1 MNKLNQNIFSVPSTS
16 QLMSESFTGWKNF
29 KDNLKGDPRK
39 KLKEIVERGKNIQQ
53 VWKKASN
60 IKDQNL
66 RNTFLNNPINQLQ
79 FSRENTTQN
88 LVEDPFNPRYQ
99 VADKNYIDWARERY
113 NKRDQYDLILND
125 LNLDFDQELDKAK
138 EYYKDKQGKDFLT
151 RAELDDWFG
160 GKKDFGDKP
169 REEEGEIEIYPGIYL
184 WNGRAFIGSYRTPIG
199 ETGVEVTDEKGNKKV
214 VLQNG
219 TILHKGLTLDSAI
232 DAGKKYLQSIIP
244 TNSLTDK
251 YILNTY
257 GAGNEIY
264 DFIKSGLIYDTE
276 ANEEVEKR
284 VAEKYK
290 EIAKKVPKITTE
302 NSFLNNN
309 MYGNI
314 TRNRVQEW
322 ANYVKNTV
330 LNKKRIVNNED
341 IGTLNDF
348 FSSDKY
354 DPKYNKII
362 DNIVANSPY
371 WKKYK
376 EQNGIDYNAKTLNVM
391 LLNRLSHSYKTR
403 NILLAL
409 YRQQKES
416 LEKLRQLKPSEGGLT
431 QEQYDKQLEGLNNSF
446 LELKEIY
453 PDNKAVYNAFTNS
466 SNYIDNQL
474 KQMIQRSI
482 NVTQTSIM
490 TDLRK
495 ATTSAYNN
503 SEIKQF
509 GMNGT
514 MQFLGYVVDQLTGQG
529 ESTEKKIRKLRKD
542 DTVLHV
548 SNSLFYRNP
557 GSIAIDDIEAL
568 DAENAQNK
576 INLANS
582 EYEKI
587 KDNPEKLK
595 ELSARGDYLAKSMP
609 GYESDSDDTLHEV
622 LRAHGFDTPGM
633 YTHLTKD
640 QTDLALSL
648 LALEHDALNTLYDD
662 PKEIQRQFQ
671 ADLQKYNY
679 DSQDFIEKVGTKVYS
694 WGTTI
699 AGLSAQLMGF
709 SWRTIVSGWKDL
721 GGYALRWASLGNI
734 NTGDIDSFFKGL
746 MENPFIQWGH
756 NLQSTGIWGVQD
768 AIDSDY
774 QLSLLDAQKQ
784 AQEGR
789 AFTKEEIDR
798 YKEAGIFLKPKM
810 VWEKGEDGKIHE
822 VMATDKNGNVIME
835 DDNETLDALTSGQM
849 RTGGGNTFGIITE
862 KSANEAAS
870 GGLTLSDAGLFIF
883 DVAAV
888 ATQMAAVRGVSVGLS
903 EIGKLI
909 SGAGRWMQACKTLS
923 NSSGVTRF
931 ISQKL
936 TGNVLRL
943 AGHSLTAT
951 APHMATFGLNFG
963 YCLSSY
969 QEHLQDAQ
977 SKIYSNVSEGVLA
990 APSDGLKALIDREAE
1005 TNPNAI
1011 RGNMSDTQYQEYIN
1025 SIYNREINRIED
1037 EINAGKR
1044 GTEFLIDKSLE
1055 DPNNPLSANF
1065 SYKNIDEEKV
1075 KEYVRQRILQNKKYI
1090 YLMDQYAK
1098 EAEDAAR
1105 TASEIEFA
1113 FVCTAD
1119 ASLLQALK
1127 PSLYMTKGV
1136 QIAQRQLATDI
1147 KLGASNALKAT
1158 AKGLDKVVGK
1168 VKKINTYDAIQ
1179 KFQNKVRLKV
1189 KDVSRSIKDIK
1200 VDKNGIIKDINPN
1213 APTSEQVLQ
1222 QRVKNNSI
1230 QGFVSNYLQDV
1241 AVGFDKGLYDNYINN
1256 YIVNTYS
1263 PSNVLASLGPITAQS
1278 QYGYLDKYFGKNF
1291 TSNFKAGL
1299 EGAAKAATQWTSF
1312 RDGFIGAAAG
1322 WITPQIQFGSKKY
1335 IGKNLTT
1342 AQKASNLFSP
1352 ITNMKIQSEVT
1363 SFIKSK
1369 FFNKSTRLTRQLDA
1383 QAKMKSE
1390 FAKKLGKALEGR
1402 NISILSNISQLKKAI
1417 EELRVEEQ
1425 QETLDPKAKKVFD
1438 EAGITV
1444 EAPLQGNVNDQLTFA
1459 ECLFELANAPYIS
1472 ADTGKKINNGRN
1484 PAAEAYRN
1492 YVKSKADRKE
1502 ITKERLLKVLTT
1514 YQENE
1519 RLRQEGNEK
1528 AKSVNEL
1535 FKEDPEAISILDD
1548 LFNDAADSSGNI
1560 SAEEQIDVV
1569 NDTID
1574 LIRDSED
1581 IEDPNNPGVIIK
1593 GSNSDELGRRLSVIN
1608 DATTHAK
1615 QTSKI
1620 IKLYR
1625 QNIQNAYSELG
1636 EAFSSDPVLLR
1647 AYAKERTKADLIKIR
1662 VDELQSKK
1670 KEIQKQLDEFKEKLE
1685 PSENIINEKN
1695 ALTFQLVELG
1705 YDENRSRK
1713 RLGELESKIS
1723 GILTLIQ
1730 TNKTKEAELCNNIGE
1745 ELKLKGKKDSWNYNY
1760 ILAQLQ
1766 KIINEQTEEFHKRQ
1780 NQATTEEAK
1789 NEVKPSELF
1798 TQATAYRKELI
1809 ELHDKIECLN
1819 KYGIEELP
1827 FDSEGHVLIDINN
1840 TKSLKELQEEKKQ
1853 YQEVHDVL
1861 LQMHNGEDVG
1871 ILVGNK
1877 VNGNQ
1882 NNNLEV
1888 VKNEDG
1894 TIDFYTIKKGKRVRI
1909 YTGLD
1914 VTLTDAELEDNGL
1927 FDEDPEHPE
1936 IRPDVFGVRVSK
1948 FRGINFRGQ
1957 YAYDIFYKGH
1967 RDDGSVFT
1975 EKASIKTDRPLH
1987 KIEEG
1992 EDTSNYIF
2000 TPQQIIEMLASKQYN
2015 TPFMAFIQS
2024 LLFEHVQVNNFKAD
2038 SYSSGA
2044 IAKQVQALE
2053 QVFGK
2058 DLELLKKA
2066 VSTNLNLNL
2075 AEKTHEAF
2083 EDSIIHLLNNYNELN
2098 DLAAVARQESLVSLY
2113 KLGFRNF
2120 ADTAKSYQEFIA
2132 LYRNKIQEINDSL
2145 PSDEEISDEEKVDM
2159 LQKIELQKRALDLA
2173 VKNNEFFKE
2182 YQNRINQYERSP
2194 LKRSIASL
2202 METIQN
2208 PQKITTEEKIA
2219 TLKKDLNENIE
2230 KCKKEL
2236 GIDNDQ
2242 LITTLFN
2249 LLENLVTYSE
2259 KRVPIDIAKIKDT
2272 LNTIEESVLQKTTE
2286 QSVIQGNDTNT
2297 SLTIENIKDYIIPL
2311 MLGQLSITEENNRIA
2326 RAISGEKQEKAEKEG
2341 EEIQENSDKVSR
2353 EITPLSF
2360 NNEKQFKTYQAQI
2373 ASYIPHLDQVLTML
2387 EDLKSKGTSAE
2398 TTAQI
2403 LNTKLQLLSLSP
2415 VLTHEYGI
2423 LGRTTSEESIKKM
2436 LINQLQTSDIQILR
2450 DALTDIYNR
2459 EYQENS
2465 SMSDVIDAKMAAI
2478 QGEYNLPNNSMV
2490 LKFLSSL
2497 MDITKQSVPIPITYD
2512 RVLITPEQEQA
2523 ERNTPLKSE
2532 VYNNP
2537 FTLSTFYRQ
2546 AEGTFMR
2553 NLVEQYSVDE
2563 YLTTNHE
2570 SLQGK
2575 DVVFL
2580 YNTQVQQQLIDQVPK
2595 LKDSPEQA
2603 VVAAAVEDANG
2614 SITINTVDEKG
2625 QTVQK
2630 HYQIIGFLPANST
2643 AKNNF
2648 KNKNSAVVARKNIDQ
2663 SVERY
2668 QQKYQS
2674 ESNDVWIP
2682 IYDFSSKKSDR
2693 LITTKV
2699 RRTTAINTNMQS
2711 PRDSQTTAMV
2721 EHNNTKNI
2729 LDRVK
2734 RVFRVSKLTSKIFK
2748 QEEDKKTLFI
2758 NVGSPASS
2766 LYVPINEPHMDQ
2778 VINSNNNSFQEVK
2791 NKFKKERSVE
2801 NTNAVINFN
2810 SKTKNFAE
2818 QIKGLLLATKRS
2830 FRAFNETKSDTPPVL
2845 IDSTILTRL
2854 INGIN
2859 PNTGDPQAWG
2869 AINGFSDFHTR
2880 QGQGLNLS
2888 NNIFCRGGRIYR
2900 VELDGKELRLF
2911 LSEPNNEKV
2920 VGTEVTFDLNDVAED
2935 GYSFV
2940 QKEGE
2945 EVEEGVNKIIAD
2957 FIIALSSQSKDA
2969 KDNINTI
2976 ADFSSPRASF
2986 LKDNPTDADEV
2997 NMEQTFK
3004 DGIYTISEYTSS
3016 ADVQIEP
3023 IVDEGAQEEFDQKVQ
3038 ESNEQRINQN
3048 SIKGKPLQE
3057 NIANQITAAIN
3068 RMLLRYTKEM
3078 PSSHKKTAINE
3089 QNFRDTKNFG
3099 ASTEDAS
3106 KVVEGKERSMHT
3118 MLGLILGNIAD
3129 DMVKKIASGIGCKY
3143 SDYSSILTQRE
3154 FSMLNNMITDGLET
3168 FLKINNYRV
3177 LTDGKGKQALE
3188 VILRDDQLI
3197 QELKDEGLEGF
3208 APRNILDLVV
3218 ITPRGTLAIIDAKTH
3233 TGDTIDPKN
3242 VSTYVRQLNRYA
3254 KLFNNAIRR
3263 YKNSRSEP
3271 ALPQNCIVDEL
3282 YLFEIP
3288 TANKGNITYSKEFN
3302 IEEYTD
3308 EKGAEM
3314 RRFTRK
3320 SDTSVSLINEG
3331 TNAHLSKFALM
3342 SDKVAE
3348 EDLQGIRQAYKEFLK
3363 GKEEANKEGTDI
3375 EVVKEESK
3383 EENGEIEEKINTED
3397 ALSEDEKAEKE
3408 IQQYLNKTLEFHTS
3422 DGSVTISITK
3432 DNENN
3437 QYNIVGQQNG
3447 TSFIANG
3454 KASNC
3459 LDIVKYYKEQGPMHT
3474 NTETKVEK
3482 QNDMYTHVEEVNE
3495 EGRFCGIRNKSPK
3508 EDGEKPKPKQS
3519 EEDQNIDNLRNDARL
3534 WD

>member
-1 MNKLNQNIFSVPSTS
+1 MKWQ
-16 QLMSESFTGWKNF
+16 
-29 KDNLKGDPRK
+29 
-39 KLKEIVERGKNIQQ
+39 
-53 VWKKASN
+53 
-60 IKDQNL
+60 
-66 RNTFLNNPINQLQ
+66 
-79 FSRENTTQN
+79 
-88 LVEDPFNPRYQ
+88 
-99 VADKNYIDWARERY
+99 
-113 NKRDQYDLILND
+113 
-125 LNLDFDQELDKAK
+125 
-138 EYYKDKQGKDFLT
+138 
-151 RAELDDWFG
+151 
-160 GKKDFGDKP
+160 
-169 REEEGEIEIYPGIYL
+169 
-184 WNGRAFIGSYRTPIG
+184 
-199 ETGVEVTDEKGNKKV
+199 
-214 VLQNG
+214 
-219 TILHKGLTLDSAI
+219 
-232 DAGKKYLQSIIP
+232 
-244 TNSLTDK
+244 
-251 YILNTY
+251 
-257 GAGNEIY
+257 
-264 DFIKSGLIYDTE
+264 
-276 ANEEVEKR
+276 
-284 VAEKYK
+284 
-290 EIAKKVPKITTE
+290 
-302 NSFLNNN
+302 
-309 MYGNI
+309 
-314 TRNRVQEW
+314 
-322 ANYVKNTV
+322 
-330 LNKKRIVNNED
+330 
-341 IGTLNDF
+341 
-348 FSSDKY
+348 
-354 DPKYNKII
+354 
-362 DNIVANSPY
+362 
-371 WKKYK
+371 
-376 EQNGIDYNAKTLNVM
+376 
-391 LLNRLSHSYKTR
+391 
-403 NILLAL
+403 
-409 YRQQKES
+409 
-416 LEKLRQLKPSEGGLT
+416 
-431 QEQYDKQLEGLNNSF
+431 
-446 LELKEIY
+446 
-453 PDNKAVYNAFTNS
+453 
-466 SNYIDNQL
+466 
-474 KQMIQRSI
+474 
-482 NVTQTSIM
+482 
-490 TDLRK
+490 
-495 ATTSAYNN
+495 
-503 SEIKQF
+503 
-509 GMNGT
+509 
-514 MQFLGYVVDQLTGQG
+514 
-529 ESTEKKIRKLRKD
+529 
-542 DTVLHV
+542 
-548 SNSLFYRNP
+548 
-557 GSIAIDDIEAL
+557 
-568 DAENAQNK
+568 
-576 INLANS
+576 S
-582 EYEKI
+582 EY
-587 KDNPEKLK
+587 
-595 ELSARGDYLAKSMP
+595 
-609 GYESDSDDTLHEV
+609 
-622 LRAHGFDTPGM
+622 
-633 YTHLTKD
+633 
-640 QTDLALSL
+640 
-648 LALEHDALNTLYDD
+648 
-662 PKEIQRQFQ
+662 
-671 ADLQKYNY
+671 
-679 DSQDFIEKVGTKVYS
+679 
-694 WGTTI
+694 
-699 AGLSAQLMGF
+699 
-709 SWRTIVSGWKDL
+709 
-721 GGYALRWASLGNI
+721 
-734 NTGDIDSFFKGL
+734 
-746 MENPFIQWGH
+746 
-756 NLQSTGIWGVQD
+756 
-768 AIDSDY
+768 
-774 QLSLLDAQKQ
+774 
-784 AQEGR
+784 
-789 AFTKEEIDR
+789 
-798 YKEAGIFLKPKM
+798 
-810 VWEKGEDGKIHE
+810 
-822 VMATDKNGNVIME
+822 
-835 DDNETLDALTSGQM
+835 
-849 RTGGGNTFGIITE
+849 
-862 KSANEAAS
+862 
-870 GGLTLSDAGLFIF
+870 
-883 DVAAV
+883 
-888 ATQMAAVRGVSVGLS
+888 
-903 EIGKLI
+903 
-909 SGAGRWMQACKTLS
+909 
-923 NSSGVTRF
+923 
-931 ISQKL
+931 
-936 TGNVLRL
+936 
-943 AGHSLTAT
+943 
-951 APHMATFGLNFG
+951 
-963 YCLSSY
+963 
-969 QEHLQDAQ
+969 
-977 SKIYSNVSEGVLA
+977 
-990 APSDGLKALIDREAE
+990 
-1005 TNPNAI
+1005 
-1011 RGNMSDTQYQEYIN
+1011 
-1025 SIYNREINRIED
+1025 
-1037 EINAGKR
+1037 
-1044 GTEFLIDKSLE
+1044 
-1055 DPNNPLSANF
+1055 
-1065 SYKNIDEEKV
+1065 
-1075 KEYVRQRILQNKKYI
+1075 
-1090 YLMDQYAK
+1090 
-1098 EAEDAAR
+1098 
-1105 TASEIEFA
+1105 
-1113 FVCTAD
+1113 
-1119 ASLLQALK
+1119 
-1127 PSLYMTKGV
+1127 
-1136 QIAQRQLATDI
+1136 
-1147 KLGASNALKAT
+1147 
-1158 AKGLDKVVGK
+1158 
-1168 VKKINTYDAIQ
+1168 
-1179 KFQNKVRLKV
+1179 
-1189 KDVSRSIKDIK
+1189 
-1200 VDKNGIIKDINPN
+1200 
-1213 APTSEQVLQ
+1213 
-1222 QRVKNNSI
+1222 
-1230 QGFVSNYLQDV
+1230 
-1241 AVGFDKGLYDNYINN
+1241 
-1256 YIVNTYS
+1256 
-1263 PSNVLASLGPITAQS
+1263 
-1278 QYGYLDKYFGKNF
+1278 
-1291 TSNFKAGL
+1291 
-1299 EGAAKAATQWTSF
+1299 
-1312 RDGFIGAAAG
+1312 
-1322 WITPQIQFGSKKY
+1322 
-1335 IGKNLTT
+1335 
-1342 AQKASNLFSP
+1342 
-1352 ITNMKIQSEVT
+1352 T

-1492 YVKSKADRKE
+1492 YVKSKAGRKE
-1502 ITKERLLKVLTT
+1502 ITKERLLEVLTT

-1548 LFNDAADSSGNI
+1548 LFNDAADSSGDI

-1581 IEDPNNPGVIIK
+1581 VEDPNNPGVIIE
-1593 GSNSDELGRRLSVIN
+1593 GSNSDELDRRLSVIN

-1662 VDELQSKK
+1662 VEELQSKK
-1670 KEIQKQLDEFKEKLE
+1670 KEIQKQLDGFKEKLE

-1723 GILTLIQ
+1723 EILTSIQ

-1871 ILVGNK
+1871 ILAGS
-1877 VNGNQ
+1877 
-1882 NNNLEV
+1882 
-1888 VKNEDG
+1888 
-1894 TIDFYTIKKGKRVRI
+1894 KK
-1909 YTGLD
+1909 
-1914 VTLTDAELEDNGL
+1914 A
-1927 FDEDPEHPE
+1927 
-1936 IRPDVFGVRVSK
+1936 
-1948 FRGINFRGQ
+1948 
-1957 YAYDIFYKGH
+1957 
-1967 RDDGSVFT
+1967 
-1975 EKASIKTDRPLH
+1975 
-1987 KIEEG
+1987 EEG

-2015 TPFMAFIQS
+2015 TPFMSFIQS

-2038 SYSSGA
+2038 SYSSEA
-2044 IAKQVQALE
+2044 IAKQVQVLE

-2120 ADTAKSYQEFIA
+2120 ADTAKSYQEFIT
-2132 LYRNKIQEINDSL
+2132 LYRNKIQEIDDSL
-2145 PSDEEISDEEKVDM
+2145 PSEEEVSDEEKVEM

-2208 PQKITTEEKIA
+2208 PQEITTEEKIA

-2326 RAISGEKQEKAEKEG
+2326 RAISGEKQEKAEKEE
-2341 EEIQENSDKVSR
+2341 EEIQENSNKISR
-2353 EITPLSF
+2353 EITPLSL
-2360 NNEKQFKTYQAQI
+2360 NSEKQFKTYQAQI

-2478 QGEYNLPNNSMV
+2478 QGQHNLPNNSMV

-2512 RVLITPEQEQA
+2512 RVLVTPEQEQA

-2553 NLVEQYSVDE
+2553 NLVEQHSVDE
-2563 YLTTNHE
+2563 YLATNHE

-2580 YNTQVQQQLIDQVPK
+2580 YNAQVQQQLIDQVPK

-2648 KNKNSAVVARKNIDQ
+2648 RNKNSAVVARKNIDQ

-2674 ESNDVWIP
+2674 ESNDVWVP

-2721 EHNNTKNI
+2721 EHDNTKNI

-2734 RVFRVSKLTSKIFK
+2734 NTFRLTKLSSKVFK

-2758 NVGSPASS
+2758 NVGSPTSP

-2778 VINSNNNSFQEVK
+2778 VINSNNDSFYEVK

-2830 FRAFNETKSDTPPVL
+2830 FRAFNESNSNTPPVL
-2845 IDSTILTRL
+2845 INSIILTRL

-2859 PNTGDPQAWG
+2859 PNTEKPQAWG
-2869 AINGFSDFHTR
+2869 AISGFSDFHTR
-2880 QGQGLNLS
+2880 QDQGLNLS

-2911 LSEPNNEKV
+2911 LSESNNEKV
-2920 VGTEVTFDLNDVAED
+2920 LGTEVTFDLNDVTED
-2935 GYSFV
+2935 GHSFV

-2969 KDNINTI
+2969 KGNINTI

-2986 LKDNPTDADEV
+2986 LKDNPTDADGV
-2997 NMEQTFK
+2997 NIEQTFK
-3004 DGIYTISEYTSS
+3004 DGIYTIPEYTSS

-3023 IVDEGAQEEFDQKVQ
+3023 IVDEGAQEEFDQRVQ

-3057 NIANQITAAIN
+3057 NIANQITTAIN

-3129 DMVKKIASGIGCKY
+3129 DMVKKIASGIRCKY

-3188 VILRDDQLI
+3188 VILRDDQLM

-3288 TANKGNITYSKEFN
+3288 TANKGNITYRKEFN
-3302 IEEYTD
+3302 IEEYTT
-3308 EKGAEM
+3308 EKGVEM

-3363 GKEEANKEGTDI
+3363 DKEEENKEGTDI
-3375 EVVKEESK
+3375 EVVQEEGK
-3383 EENGEIEEKINTED
+3383 EENGEIEEKVNTED
-3397 ALSEDEKAEKE
+3397 TLSEEEKAEKAEKE
-3408 IQQYLNKTLEFHTS
+3408 IQQYLNKTLEFYTS

-3437 QYNIVGQQNG
+3437 QYNVVGQQNG
-3447 TSFIANG
+3447 TSFISNG

-3459 LDIVKYYKEQGPMHT
+3459 LDIVKYYKEQYPMHT
-3474 NTETKVEK
+3474 IKTETKVEK

-3495 EGRFCGIRNKSPK
+3495 EGRFCSTGNNSSK
-3508 EDGEKPKPKQS
+3508 EGGEKPKPKQS
-3519 EEDQNIDNLRNDARL
+3519 VEDQNIDNLRNDARL

>member
-1 MNKLNQNIFSVPSTS
+1 MYISNK
-16 QLMSESFTGWKNF
+16 
-29 KDNLKGDPRK
+29 
-39 KLKEIVERGKNIQQ
+39 
-53 VWKKASN
+53 
-60 IKDQNL
+60 
-66 RNTFLNNPINQLQ
+66 
-79 FSRENTTQN
+79 
-88 LVEDPFNPRYQ
+88 
-99 VADKNYIDWARERY
+99 
-113 NKRDQYDLILND
+113 
-125 LNLDFDQELDKAK
+125 
-138 EYYKDKQGKDFLT
+138 
-151 RAELDDWFG
+151 
-160 GKKDFGDKP
+160 
-169 REEEGEIEIYPGIYL
+169 
-184 WNGRAFIGSYRTPIG
+184 
-199 ETGVEVTDEKGNKKV
+199 
-214 VLQNG
+214 
-219 TILHKGLTLDSAI
+219 
-232 DAGKKYLQSIIP
+232 
-244 TNSLTDK
+244 
-251 YILNTY
+251 Y
-257 GAGNEIY
+257 GASNEIY

-276 ANEEVEKR
+276 ANEKVEKR

-376 EQNGIDYNAKTLNVM
+376 EQNGLDYNAKTLNVM

-431 QEQYDKQLEGLNNSF
+431 QEEYDKQLEGLNNSF

-482 NVTQTSIM
+482 NVTQTSVM

-495 ATTSAYNN
+495 AATSAYNN
-503 SEIKQF
+503 SDIKQF
-509 GMNGT
+509 NENGI
-514 MQFLGYVVDQLTGQG
+514 LGLLKHAIGRVVG
-529 ESTEKKIRKLRKD
+529 TEKSFEEKQRERGKD
-542 DTVLHV
+542 DTILHV
-548 SNSLFYRNP
+548 ADSFLYGNP
-557 GSIAIDDIEAL
+557 GSIAVDDIEAL

-609 GYESDSDDTLHEV
+609 GFESDSDDTLHEV

-671 ADLQKYNY
+671 ADIQKYNY
-679 DSQDFIEKVGTKVYS
+679 DSQDFIEKVGTKIYS

-709 SWRTIVSGWKDL
+709 SWRTIVSGWNDL

-768 AIDSDY
+768 AIDSNY

-810 VWEKGEDGKIHE
+810 VWKKGEDGKIHE
-822 VMATDKNGNVIME
+822 VMATDENGNVIME
-835 DDNETLDALTSGQM
+835 EDTETLDALTSGQM

-903 EIGKLI
+903 KIGQLI

-969 QEHLQDAQ
+969 QGHLQDAQ

-1005 TNPNAI
+1005 INPNAI

-1044 GTEFLIDKSLE
+1044 GTEFLIDKTLE

-1189 KDVSRSIKDIK
+1189 KDASRSIKDIK
-1200 VDKNGIIKDINPN
+1200 VDKNGTIKYINPN
-1213 APTSEQVLQ
+1213 APTSEQVLW

-1241 AVGFDKGLYDNYINN
+1241 AVGFDEGLYNNYINN

-1263 PSNVLASLGPITAQS
+1263 PSNVLATLGPITAQS
-1278 QYGYLDKYFGKNF
+1278 KHGYLEEYLGDFG
-1291 TSNFKAGL
+1291 AGL

-1352 ITNMKIQSEVT
+1352 ITNMKWQSEYT

-1417 EELRVEEQ
+1417 EELRIEEQ

-1492 YVKSKADRKE
+1492 YVKSKAGRKE
-1502 ITKERLLKVLTT
+1502 ITKERLLEVLTT

-1548 LFNDAADSSGNI
+1548 LFNDAADSSGDI

-1574 LIRDSED
+1574 LIRDSKD
-1581 IEDPNNPGVIIK
+1581 TEDPNNPGVIIE
-1593 GSNSDELGRRLSVIN
+1593 GSNSDELDRRLSVIN

-1662 VDELQSKK
+1662 VEELQSKK

-1705 YDENRSRK
+1705 YDINRSK
-1713 RLGELESKIS
+1713 ERLGELESKIS
-1723 GILTLIQ
+1723 GILTSIQ

-1809 ELHDKIECLN
+1809 ELHNKIECLN

-1871 ILVGNK
+1871 ILARNK
-1877 VNGNQ
+1877 
-1882 NNNLEV
+1882 
-1888 VKNEDG
+1888 
-1894 TIDFYTIKKGKRVRI
+1894 
-1909 YTGLD
+1909 
-1914 VTLTDAELEDNGL
+1914 
-1927 FDEDPEHPE
+1927 
-1936 IRPDVFGVRVSK
+1936 
-1948 FRGINFRGQ
+1948 
-1957 YAYDIFYKGH
+1957 
-1967 RDDGSVFT
+1967 
-1975 EKASIKTDRPLH
+1975 KA
-1987 KIEEG
+1987 EEG

-2038 SYSSGA
+2038 SYSSEA

-2120 ADTAKSYQEFIA
+2120 ADTAKSYQEFIT
-2132 LYRNKIQEINDSL
+2132 LYRNKIQEIDDSL
-2145 PSDEEISDEEKVDM
+2145 PSEEEVSDEEKVEM

-2208 PQKITTEEKIA
+2208 PQEITTEEKIA

-2326 RAISGEKQEKAEKEG
+2326 RAISGEKQEKAEKE
-2341 EEIQENSDKVSR
+2341 EKEIQENSDKISR
-2353 EITPLSF
+2353 DITPLSF
-2360 NNEKQFKTYQAQI
+2360 NSEKQFKTYQAQI
-2373 ASYIPHLDQVLTML
+2373 ASYIPHLDQALTML
-2387 EDLKSKGTSAE
+2387 EDLKSKGTNAE
-2398 TTAQI
+2398 TTSQI

-2465 SMSDVIDAKMAAI
+2465 SMSDVIDDKIAAI
-2478 QGEYNLPNNSMV
+2478 QGKYNLPNNSMV

-2553 NLVEQYSVDE
+2553 NLVEQYSIDE
-2563 YLTTNHE
+2563 YLATNHE

-2580 YNTQVQQQLIDQVPK
+2580 YNSQVQQQLIDQVPK
-2595 LKDSPEQA
+2595 LKDNPEQA

-2648 KNKNSAVVARKNIDQ
+2648 RNKNSAVVARKNIDQ

-2674 ESNDVWIP
+2674 ESNDVWVP

-2734 RVFRVSKLTSKIFK
+2734 RTFRLTKLSSKIFK

-2758 NVGSPASS
+2758 NVGSPTSS

-2845 IDSTILTRL
+2845 INSTILTRL
-2854 INGIN
+2854 INGRN
-2859 PNTGDPQAWG
+2859 PNTGNPQAWG
-2869 AINGFSDFHTR
+2869 AIDGFSDFHTR

-2920 VGTEVTFDLNDVAED
+2920 IGTEVTFDLNDVAED

-2986 LKDNPTDADEV
+2986 LKDNPTDADGV
-2997 NMEQTFK
+2997 NIEQTFK
-3004 DGIYTISEYTSS
+3004 DGIYTIPEYTSS

-3023 IVDEGAQEEFDQKVQ
+3023 IVDEGAQEEFDQRVQ

-3048 SIKGKPLQE
+3048 SIKGRPLQE

-3154 FSMLNNMITDGLET
+3154 FSMLNTMITDGLET

-3188 VILRDDQLI
+3188 VILRDDQLM

-3233 TGDTIDPKN
+3233 TGDTVDPKN

-3288 TANKGNITYSKEFN
+3288 TANKGNIAYNKEFN
-3302 IEEYTD
+3302 IEEYTT

-3314 RRFTRK
+3314 RRFTRE

-3363 GKEEANKEGTDI
+3363 SKEEENKEGTDI
-3375 EVVKEESK
+3375 EVVKEDGK
-3383 EENGEIEEKINTED
+3383 EESEEIEENVNTED
-3397 ALSEDEKAEKE
+3397 ALSKDKEAEKE
-3408 IQQYLNKTLEFHTS
+3408 IQQYLDKTLEFYTS
-3422 DGSVTISITK
+3422 NGLVTISITK

-3437 QYNIVGQQNG
+3437 QYNVVGQQNG
-3447 TSFIANG
+3447 TSFITNG

-3474 NTETKVEK
+3474 ANTETKVEK
-3482 QNDMYTHVEEVNE
+3482 QNDMVTHVEEVNE
-3495 EGRFCGIRNKSPK
+3495 EGRFCDAGNKSPK
-3508 EDGEKPKPKQS
+3508 EGGEKPKPKQS

>member
-16 QLMSESFTGWKNF
+16 QLMSDPFTGWKNF
-29 KDNLKGDPRK
+29 KGNFTEYLRK
-39 KLKEIVERGKNIQQ
+39 KHKEAVEEGKRAQHILKM
-53 VWKKASN
+53 ASD
-60 IKDQNL
+60 IKDKNL
-66 RNTFLNNPINQLQ
+66 RNTFLNNPINQFWLGNKK
-79 FSRENTTQN
+79 NTTQN

-138 EYYKDKQGKDFLT
+138 KYYKDKQGKDFLT

-160 GKKDFGDKP
+160 GKKEFGDTL
-169 REEEGEIEIYPGIYL
+169 REGEVQILKDIHPNIYL
-184 WNGRAFIGSYRTPIG
+184 WHGKAFVGNYRTPIG
-199 ETGVEVTDEKGNKKV
+199 PEGIRVVGNDGTKYQVT
-214 VLQNG
+214 QNG
-219 TILHKGLTLDSAI
+219 NIFSKEAGQPDEI
-232 DAGKKYLQSIIP
+232 DKYGNYVGYHYDGKLNNQIAEELNGR
-244 TNSLTDK
+244 TNS
-251 YILNTY
+251 
-257 GAGNEIY
+257 
-264 DFIKSGLIYDTE
+264 FQ
-276 ANEEVEKR
+276 
-284 VAEKYK
+284 
-290 EIAKKVPKITTE
+290 
-302 NSFLNNN
+302 NNK
-309 MYGNI
+309 YGNI
-314 TRNRVQEW
+314 TEDRVGEW
-322 ANYVKNTV
+322 VNYVKNTI
-330 LNKKRIVNNED
+330 LNKKRIVSNED

-446 LELKEIY
+446 LELKKIY

-466 SNYIDNQL
+466 SNYVDNQL

-482 NVTQTSIM
+482 NVTQTSVM

-495 ATTSAYNN
+495 AATSAYNN
-503 SEIKQF
+503 SDIKQF
-509 GMNGT
+509 NENGISG
-514 MQFLGYVVDQLTGQG
+514 LLKHAIGRLVG
-529 ESTEKKIRKLRKD
+529 TEKSFEEKQRERGKD
-542 DTVLHV
+542 DTILHV
-548 SNSLFYRNP
+548 SDSFLYGNP

-568 DAENAQNK
+568 DTENAYNK

-810 VWEKGEDGKIHE
+810 VWEKGKDGKMHE

-835 DDNETLDALTSGQM
+835 EDNETLDALISGQM

-888 ATQMAAVRGVSVGLS
+888 ATQMAAVRGVSAGLS
-903 EIGKLI
+903 KIGQLI

-1213 APTSEQVLQ
+1213 APTSEQVLW
-1222 QRVKNNSI
+1222 QRIKNNSI

-1278 QYGYLDKYFGKNF
+1278 QHGYLDKYFGKNF

-1352 ITNMKIQSEVT
+1352 ITNMKWQSEYT

-1548 LFNDAADSSGNI
+1548 LFNDAADSSGDI
-1560 SAEEQIDVV
+1560 SAEKQIDIV

-1581 IEDPNNPGVIIK
+1581 VEDPNNPGVIIK

-1662 VDELQSKK
+1662 VEELQSKK

-1871 ILVGNK
+1871 ILARS
-1877 VNGNQ
+1877 
-1882 NNNLEV
+1882 
-1888 VKNEDG
+1888 
-1894 TIDFYTIKKGKRVRI
+1894 KK
-1909 YTGLD
+1909 
-1914 VTLTDAELEDNGL
+1914 A
-1927 FDEDPEHPE
+1927 
-1936 IRPDVFGVRVSK
+1936 
-1948 FRGINFRGQ
+1948 
-1957 YAYDIFYKGH
+1957 
-1967 RDDGSVFT
+1967 
-1975 EKASIKTDRPLH
+1975 
-1987 KIEEG
+1987 EEG

-2015 TPFMAFIQS
+2015 TPFMTFIQS

-2132 LYRNKIQEINDSL
+2132 LYRNKIQEIDDSL
-2145 PSDEEISDEEKVDM
+2145 PSEGEVSDEEKIDM

-2208 PQKITTEEKIA
+2208 PQEITTEEKIA

-2236 GIDNDQ
+2236 GIDNDK

-2286 QSVIQGNDTNT
+2286 QSVIQGNGTNT

-2326 RAISGEKQEKAEKEG
+2326 RAISGEKQEKAEKE
-2341 EEIQENSDKVSR
+2341 EKEIQENSNKVSR

-2523 ERNTPLKSE
+2523 EKNTPLKSE

-2580 YNTQVQQQLIDQVPK
+2580 YNAQVQQQLIDQVPK

-2630 HYQIIGFLPANST
+2630 HYQIIGFLPANTT

-2648 KNKNSAVVARKNIDQ
+2648 RNKNSAVVARKNIDQ

-2758 NVGSPASS
+2758 NVGSPTSS

-2869 AINGFSDFHTR
+2869 AISGFSDFHTR

-2920 VGTEVTFDLNDVAED
+2920 VGTEVIFDLNDVAED

-3154 FSMLNNMITDGLET
+3154 FSMLNNMITEGLET

-3188 VILRDDQLI
+3188 VILRDDQLM

-3233 TGDTIDPKN
+3233 TEDTIDPKN

-3308 EKGAEM
+3308 EKGVEM

-3363 GKEEANKEGTDI
+3363 GKEEANKEGTGI
-3375 EVVKEESK
+3375 EVVKEEGK
-3383 EENGEIEEKINTED
+3383 EENEEIEERINTED

-3495 EGRFCGIRNKSPK
+3495 EGRFCGIGNKSPK

>member
-16 QLMSESFTGWKNF
+16 QLMAESFTGWKNF

-53 VWKKASN
+53 VWKTASG

-88 LVEDPFNPRYQ
+88 IIENINNPRYQ

-151 RAELDDWFG
+151 RGQLDDWFG
-160 GKKDFGDKP
+160 GKKEFGDKP

-232 DAGKKYLQSIIP
+232 DAGKKYLQSIFPSSSP
-244 TNSLTDK
+244 TDMFVSNK
-251 YILNTY
+251 Y
-257 GAGNEIY
+257 GASSEVY
-264 DFIKSGLIYDTE
+264 DFVKSGLIYDTE

-284 VAEKYK
+284 VAETYK
-290 EIAKKVPKITTE
+290 NIGKKVPKITTK
-302 NSFLNNN
+302 NSFLNDN

-431 QEQYDKQLEGLNNSF
+431 QEEYDKQLEGLNNSF
-446 LELKEIY
+446 LELKKIY

-466 SNYIDNQL
+466 SNYMDNQL

-495 ATTSAYNN
+495 AATSAYNN
-503 SEIKQF
+503 SEIQQF
-509 GMNGT
+509 GTNGT
-514 MQFLGYVVDQLTGQG
+514 MQFLGHVVDQLTGQG
-529 ESTEKKIRKLRKD
+529 ESTEKKFRKLRKD

-548 SNSLFYRNP
+548 SNSLFYGDP

-671 ADLQKYNY
+671 ADIQKYNY

-768 AIDSDY
+768 AIDSNY

-810 VWEKGEDGKIHE
+810 VQEKGEDGKIHE
-822 VMATDKNGNVIME
+822 VMATDENGNVIME
-835 DDNETLDALTSGQM
+835 DDTETLDALTSGQM

-888 ATQMAAVRGVSVGLS
+888 ATQMAAVRGVSAGLS
-903 EIGKLI
+903 KIGQLI

-969 QEHLQDAQ
+969 QGHLQDAQ

-1005 TNPNAI
+1005 INPNAI
-1011 RGNMSDTQYQEYIN
+1011 RGNMSDIQYQEYIN

-1044 GTEFLIDKSLE
+1044 GTEFLIDKTLE

-1113 FVCTAD
+1113 LVCTAD

-1158 AKGLDKVVGK
+1158 TNGLDKVVGK

-1189 KDVSRSIKDIK
+1189 KDASRSIKDIK
-1200 VDKNGIIKDINPN
+1200 VDKNGTIKYINPN
-1213 APTSEQVLQ
+1213 APTSEQVLW
-1222 QRVKNNSI
+1222 QRIKNNSI

-1241 AVGFDKGLYDNYINN
+1241 AVGFDEGLYNSYINN

-1263 PSNVLASLGPITAQS
+1263 PSNVLATLGPITAQS
-1278 QYGYLDKYFGKNF
+1278 QHGYLKEYLDDFG
-1291 TSNFKAGL
+1291 AGL
-1299 EGAAKAATQWTSF
+1299 EGAAKASTQWTSF

-1369 FFNKSTRLTRQLDA
+1369 FFNKSTNITRQLDA

-1438 EAGITV
+1438 EAGITA

-1519 RLRQEGNEK
+1519 RLRQEENEK

-1548 LFNDAADSSGNI
+1548 LFNDAADSSGDI

-1569 NDTID
+1569 NDTIN

-1581 IEDPNNPGVIIK
+1581 TEDPNNPGVIIE
-1593 GSNSDELGRRLSVIN
+1593 GSNSDELDRRLSVIN

-1615 QTSKI
+1615 YTSKI

-1636 EAFSSDPVLLR
+1636 EAFSSDPVLFR

-1662 VDELQSKK
+1662 VDELQSRK

-1745 ELKLKGKKDSWNYNY
+1745 EFKLKGKKSSWNYNY

-1853 YQEVHDVL
+1853 YQQVHDVL

-1871 ILVGNK
+1871 ILARS
-1877 VNGNQ
+1877 
-1882 NNNLEV
+1882 
-1888 VKNEDG
+1888 
-1894 TIDFYTIKKGKRVRI
+1894 KK
-1909 YTGLD
+1909 
-1914 VTLTDAELEDNGL
+1914 A
-1927 FDEDPEHPE
+1927 
-1936 IRPDVFGVRVSK
+1936 
-1948 FRGINFRGQ
+1948 
-1957 YAYDIFYKGH
+1957 
-1967 RDDGSVFT
+1967 
-1975 EKASIKTDRPLH
+1975 
-1987 KIEEG
+1987 EEG

-2024 LLFEHVQVNNFKAD
+2024 LLFEHVQVNNFNAD
-2038 SYSSGA
+2038 SYSSEA

-2120 ADTAKSYQEFIA
+2120 ADTAKSYQEFIT
-2132 LYRNKIQEINDSL
+2132 LYRNKIQEIDDSL
-2145 PSDEEISDEEKVDM
+2145 PSEEEVSDEEKVEM

-2208 PQKITTEEKIA
+2208 PQEITTEEKIA

-2326 RAISGEKQEKAEKEG
+2326 RAISGEKQEKAEKEEG
-2341 EEIQENSDKVSR
+2341 EIQENSDKISR
-2353 EITPLSF
+2353 DITPLSL
-2360 NNEKQFKTYQAQI
+2360 NSEKQFKTYQAQI

-2387 EDLKSKGTSAE
+2387 EDLKSKGTNAE

-2553 NLVEQYSVDE
+2553 NLVEQHSVDE
-2563 YLTTNHE
+2563 YLATNHE

-2580 YNTQVQQQLIDQVPK
+2580 YNAQVQQQLIDQVPK

-2603 VVAAAVEDANG
+2603 IVAAAVEDANG

-2630 HYQIIGFLPANST
+2630 HYQIIGFLPANTT

-2648 KNKNSAVVARKNIDQ
+2648 RNKNSAVVARKNIDQ
-2663 SVERY
+2663 SVELY
-2668 QQKYQS
+2668 QQKYQN
-2674 ESNDVWIP
+2674 ESNDVWVP

-2721 EHNNTKNI
+2721 EHNNTKDI
-2729 LDRVK
+2729 LGRVK
-2734 RVFRVSKLTSKIFK
+2734 SVFRISKLTSKVFK

-2758 NVGSPASS
+2758 NVGSPTSP

-2778 VINSNNNSFQEVK
+2778 VINSNNDSFQKVK

-2845 IDSTILTRL
+2845 IDSKILTRL

-2859 PNTGDPQAWG
+2859 PNTGNPQAWG
-2869 AINGFSDFHTR
+2869 AISGFSDFHTR

-2920 VGTEVTFDLNDVAED
+2920 LGTEVTFDLNDVAED

-2969 KDNINTI
+2969 KGNINTI

-2986 LKDNPTDADEV
+2986 LKDNPTDADGV
-2997 NMEQTFK
+2997 NIEQTFK
-3004 DGIYTISEYTSS
+3004 DGIYTIPEYTSS

-3057 NIANQITAAIN
+3057 NTANQITAAIN
-3068 RMLLRYTKEM
+3068 RMLLRYTQEM

-3188 VILRDDQLI
+3188 VILRDDQLM

-3288 TANKGNITYSKEFN
+3288 TANKGNITYRKEFN

-3308 EKGAEM
+3308 EKGVEM

-3363 GKEEANKEGTDI
+3363 DKEEADKEGTDI
-3375 EVVKEESK
+3375 EVVKEEGK
-3383 EENGEIEEKINTED
+3383 EENGEIEEKVNTED
-3397 ALSEDEKAEKE
+3397 TLSEEEKAEKAEKE

-3422 DGSVTISITK
+3422 DGLVTISITK

-3447 TSFIANG
+3447 TSFITNG

-3459 LDIVKYYKEQGPMHT
+3459 LDIVKYYKEQYPMHT
-3474 NTETKVEK
+3474 IKTETKVEK
-3482 QNDMYTHVEEVNE
+3482 QNDMDTHVEEVNE
-3495 EGRFCGIRNKSPK
+3495 EGRFCGIGNKSSK
-3508 EDGEKPKPKQS
+3508 EGSEKPKSKQS
-3519 EEDQNIDNLRNDARL
+3519 EEDQNIDSLRNDARL

>member
-1 MNKLNQNIFSVPSTS
+1 
-16 QLMSESFTGWKNF
+16 
-29 KDNLKGDPRK
+29 
-39 KLKEIVERGKNIQQ
+39 
-53 VWKKASN
+53 
-60 IKDQNL
+60 
-66 RNTFLNNPINQLQ
+66 
-79 FSRENTTQN
+79 
-88 LVEDPFNPRYQ
+88 
-99 VADKNYIDWARERY
+99 
-113 NKRDQYDLILND
+113 
-125 LNLDFDQELDKAK
+125 
-138 EYYKDKQGKDFLT
+138 
-151 RAELDDWFG
+151 
-160 GKKDFGDKP
+160 
-169 REEEGEIEIYPGIYL
+169 
-184 WNGRAFIGSYRTPIG
+184 
-199 ETGVEVTDEKGNKKV
+199 
-214 VLQNG
+214 
-219 TILHKGLTLDSAI
+219 
-232 DAGKKYLQSIIP
+232 
-244 TNSLTDK
+244 
-251 YILNTY
+251 
-257 GAGNEIY
+257 
-264 DFIKSGLIYDTE
+264 
-276 ANEEVEKR
+276 
-284 VAEKYK
+284 
-290 EIAKKVPKITTE
+290 
-302 NSFLNNN
+302 
-309 MYGNI
+309 
-314 TRNRVQEW
+314 
-322 ANYVKNTV
+322 
-330 LNKKRIVNNED
+330 
-341 IGTLNDF
+341 
-348 FSSDKY
+348 
-354 DPKYNKII
+354 
-362 DNIVANSPY
+362 
-371 WKKYK
+371 
-376 EQNGIDYNAKTLNVM
+376 
-391 LLNRLSHSYKTR
+391 
-403 NILLAL
+403 
-409 YRQQKES
+409 
-416 LEKLRQLKPSEGGLT
+416 
-431 QEQYDKQLEGLNNSF
+431 
-446 LELKEIY
+446 
-453 PDNKAVYNAFTNS
+453 
-466 SNYIDNQL
+466 
-474 KQMIQRSI
+474 
-482 NVTQTSIM
+482 
-490 TDLRK
+490 
-495 ATTSAYNN
+495 
-503 SEIKQF
+503 
-509 GMNGT
+509 
-514 MQFLGYVVDQLTGQG
+514 
-529 ESTEKKIRKLRKD
+529 
-542 DTVLHV
+542 
-548 SNSLFYRNP
+548 
-557 GSIAIDDIEAL
+557 
-568 DAENAQNK
+568 
-576 INLANS
+576 
-582 EYEKI
+582 
-587 KDNPEKLK
+587 
-595 ELSARGDYLAKSMP
+595 
-609 GYESDSDDTLHEV
+609 
-622 LRAHGFDTPGM
+622 
-633 YTHLTKD
+633 
-640 QTDLALSL
+640 
-648 LALEHDALNTLYDD
+648 
-662 PKEIQRQFQ
+662 
-671 ADLQKYNY
+671 
-679 DSQDFIEKVGTKVYS
+679 
-694 WGTTI
+694 
-699 AGLSAQLMGF
+699 
-709 SWRTIVSGWKDL
+709 
-721 GGYALRWASLGNI
+721 
-734 NTGDIDSFFKGL
+734 
-746 MENPFIQWGH
+746 
-756 NLQSTGIWGVQD
+756 
-768 AIDSDY
+768 
-774 QLSLLDAQKQ
+774 
-784 AQEGR
+784 
-789 AFTKEEIDR
+789 
-798 YKEAGIFLKPKM
+798 
-810 VWEKGEDGKIHE
+810 
-822 VMATDKNGNVIME
+822 
-835 DDNETLDALTSGQM
+835 
-849 RTGGGNTFGIITE
+849 
-862 KSANEAAS
+862 
-870 GGLTLSDAGLFIF
+870 
-883 DVAAV
+883 
-888 ATQMAAVRGVSVGLS
+888 
-903 EIGKLI
+903 
-909 SGAGRWMQACKTLS
+909 
-923 NSSGVTRF
+923 
-931 ISQKL
+931 
-936 TGNVLRL
+936 
-943 AGHSLTAT
+943 
-951 APHMATFGLNFG
+951 
-963 YCLSSY
+963 
-969 QEHLQDAQ
+969 
-977 SKIYSNVSEGVLA
+977 
-990 APSDGLKALIDREAE
+990 
-1005 TNPNAI
+1005 
-1011 RGNMSDTQYQEYIN
+1011 
-1025 SIYNREINRIED
+1025 
-1037 EINAGKR
+1037 
-1044 GTEFLIDKSLE
+1044 
-1055 DPNNPLSANF
+1055 
-1065 SYKNIDEEKV
+1065 
-1075 KEYVRQRILQNKKYI
+1075 
-1090 YLMDQYAK
+1090 MDQYAK

-1168 VKKINTYDAIQ
+1168 VRKINTYDAIQ

-1189 KDVSRSIKDIK
+1189 KDASRSIKDIK
-1200 VDKNGIIKDINPN
+1200 VDKNGIIKNINPN
-1213 APTSEQVLQ
+1213 APTSEQVLW
-1222 QRVKNNSI
+1222 QRIKNNSI

-1263 PSNVLASLGPITAQS
+1263 PSNVLATLGPITAQS
-1278 QYGYLDKYFGKNF
+1278 QHGYLEEYLGAFG
-1291 TSNFKAGL
+1291 AGL

-1322 WITPQIQFGSKKY
+1322 WITPQIQFGSPKY

-1369 FFNKSTRLTRQLDA
+1369 FFNKSTNITRQLDA

-1438 EAGITV
+1438 EAGITA

-1492 YVKSKADRKE
+1492 YVKSKAGRKE

-1548 LFNDAADSSGNI
+1548 LFNDAADSSGDI

-1569 NDTID
+1569 NDTIN

-1581 IEDPNNPGVIIK
+1581 VEDPNNSGVIIK
-1593 GSNSDELGRRLSVIN
+1593 GSNSDELNRRLSVIN

-1670 KEIQKQLDEFKEKLE
+1670 KEIQKQLDEFKNKLE
-1685 PSENIINEKN
+1685 SSENIINEKN

-1705 YDENRSRK
+1705 YDINRSK
-1713 RLGELESKIS
+1713 ERLGELESKIS

-1745 ELKLKGKKDSWNYNY
+1745 ELKLKGKKGSWNYNY

-1809 ELHDKIECLN
+1809 ELHNKIECLN

-1853 YQEVHDVL
+1853 YQQVHDVL

-1871 ILVGNK
+1871 ILARS
-1877 VNGNQ
+1877 
-1882 NNNLEV
+1882 
-1888 VKNEDG
+1888 
-1894 TIDFYTIKKGKRVRI
+1894 KK
-1909 YTGLD
+1909 
-1914 VTLTDAELEDNGL
+1914 A
-1927 FDEDPEHPE
+1927 
-1936 IRPDVFGVRVSK
+1936 
-1948 FRGINFRGQ
+1948 
-1957 YAYDIFYKGH
+1957 
-1967 RDDGSVFT
+1967 
-1975 EKASIKTDRPLH
+1975 
-1987 KIEEG
+1987 EEG

-2024 LLFEHVQVNNFKAD
+2024 LLFEHVQVSNFKAD
-2038 SYSSGA
+2038 SYSSEA
-2044 IAKQVQALE
+2044 IAKQIQALE

-2098 DLAAVARQESLVSLY
+2098 NLAAVARQESLVSLY

-2132 LYRNKIQEINDSL
+2132 LYRNKIQEIDDSL
-2145 PSDEEISDEEKVDM
+2145 PSEGEVSDEEKDDM

-2208 PQKITTEEKIA
+2208 PQEITTEEKIA

-2272 LNTIEESVLQKTTE
+2272 LNTIEEGVLQKTTE

-2311 MLGQLSITEENNRIA
+2311 MLGQLSITEESNRIA

-2341 EEIQENSDKVSR
+2341 EEIQENSDKISR

-2360 NNEKQFKTYQAQI
+2360 NSEKQFKTYQAQI

-2387 EDLKSKGTSAE
+2387 EDLKSQGTSAE

-2465 SMSDVIDAKMAAI
+2465 SMYDVIDGKITAI
-2478 QGEYNLPNNSMV
+2478 QRKYNLPKNSMV

-2512 RVLITPEQEQA
+2512 RVLVTPEQEQA

-2546 AEGTFMR
+2546 AEGTFMG

-2580 YNTQVQQQLIDQVPK
+2580 YNAQVQQQLIDQVPK
-2595 LKDSPEQA
+2595 LKDSPEQS

-2625 QTVQK
+2625 QAVQK

-2643 AKNNF
+2643 SKNNF
-2648 KNKNSAVVARKNIDQ
+2648 RNKNSAIVARKNIDQ

-2674 ESNDVWIP
+2674 ESNDVWVP

-2711 PRDSQTTAMV
+2711 PRDSQTTAMA
-2721 EHNNTKNI
+2721 EHNNTKDI

-2734 RVFRVSKLTSKIFK
+2734 RTFRLTKLSSKVFK

-2758 NVGSPASS
+2758 NVGSPTSP

-2778 VINSNNNSFQEVK
+2778 VINSNNDSFQEVK

-2801 NTNAVINFN
+2801 NTNAIINFN

-2818 QIKGLLLATKRS
+2818 QIKGLLLATKRQ

-2845 IDSTILTRL
+2845 INSTILTQL

-2859 PNTGDPQAWG
+2859 PNTRNPQAWG
-2869 AINGFSDFHTR
+2869 AISGFSDFHTR
-2880 QGQGLNLS
+2880 QNQNQGLNLS
-2888 NNIFCRGGRIYR
+2888 NNIFCRGGRIYG

-2920 VGTEVTFDLNDVAED
+2920 IGTEVTFDLNDVAED

-2986 LKDNPTDADEV
+2986 LKDNPTEADQV

-3023 IVDEGAQEEFDQKVQ
+3023 IVDEGAQEEFDQRVQ

-3057 NIANQITAAIN
+3057 NISNQITTAIN

-3188 VILRDDQLI
+3188 VILRDDQLM

-3375 EVVKEESK
+3375 EVVKEEGK
-3383 EENGEIEEKINTED
+3383 EENEEIEEKVNTED
-3397 ALSEDEKAEKE
+3397 TLSEDEEAEKE
-3408 IQQYLNKTLEFHTS
+3408 IQQYLNKTLEFHTP
-3422 DGSVTISITK
+3422 DKLVAVSITK
-3432 DNENN
+3432 DSNSNKYSIKIQDGLDE
-3437 QYNIVGQQNG
+3437 ING
-3447 TSFIANG
+3447 VEQS
-3454 KASNC
+3454 ASDC
-3459 LDIVKYYKEQGPMHT
+3459 LYIIKSYKDEGPIII

-3482 QNDMYTHVEEVNE
+3482 QNDMDTHVEEVNE
-3495 EGRFCGIRNKSPK
+3495 EGRFCDVGNKSSK
-3508 EDGEKPKPKQS
+3508 EGSEKPKPKQS
-3519 EEDQNIDNLRNDARL
+3519 EKDQNIDNLRNDARL

>member
-431 QEQYDKQLEGLNNSF
+431 QEQYDKQLEDLNNSF
-446 LELKEIY
+446 LELKKIY

-509 GMNGT
+509 GTNGT

-822 VMATDKNGNVIME
+822 VMATDENGNVIME

-903 EIGKLI
+903 KIGQLI

-1213 APTSEQVLQ
+1213 APTSEQVLW
-1222 QRVKNNSI
+1222 QRIKNNSI

-1390 FAKKLGKALEGR
+1390 FAKKLGKVLEGR

-1417 EELRVEEQ
+1417 EELRVGEQ

-1438 EAGITV
+1438 EAGITA

-1548 LFNDAADSSGNI
+1548 LFNDAADSSGDI

-1581 IEDPNNPGVIIK
+1581 VEDPNNPGVIIK

-1705 YDENRSRK
+1705 YDINRSK
-1713 RLGELESKIS
+1713 ERLGELESKIS

-1809 ELHDKIECLN
+1809 ELHNKIECLN

-1871 ILVGNK
+1871 ILARS
-1877 VNGNQ
+1877 
-1882 NNNLEV
+1882 
-1888 VKNEDG
+1888 
-1894 TIDFYTIKKGKRVRI
+1894 KK
-1909 YTGLD
+1909 
-1914 VTLTDAELEDNGL
+1914 A
-1927 FDEDPEHPE
+1927 
-1936 IRPDVFGVRVSK
+1936 
-1948 FRGINFRGQ
+1948 
-1957 YAYDIFYKGH
+1957 
-1967 RDDGSVFT
+1967 
-1975 EKASIKTDRPLH
+1975 
-1987 KIEEG
+1987 EEG

-2015 TPFMAFIQS
+2015 TPFMTFIQS

-2132 LYRNKIQEINDSL
+2132 LYRNKIQEIDDSL
-2145 PSDEEISDEEKVDM
+2145 PSEGEVSDEEKIDM

-2208 PQKITTEEKIA
+2208 PQEITTEEKIA

-2259 KRVPIDIAKIKDT
+2259 KRVPIDITKIKDT

-2360 NNEKQFKTYQAQI
+2360 NSEKQFKTYQAQI

-2398 TTAQI
+2398 TTTQI

-2465 SMSDVIDAKMAAI
+2465 SMSDVIDDKMAAI
-2478 QGEYNLPNNSMV
+2478 QGKYNLPNNSMV

-2523 ERNTPLKSE
+2523 EKNTPLKSE

-2580 YNTQVQQQLIDQVPK
+2580 YNAQVQQQLIDQVPK

-2630 HYQIIGFLPANST
+2630 HYQIIGFLPANTT

-2648 KNKNSAVVARKNIDQ
+2648 RNKNSAVVARKNIDQ

-2674 ESNDVWIP
+2674 ESNDVWVP

-2758 NVGSPASS
+2758 NVGSPTSS

-2920 VGTEVTFDLNDVAED
+2920 VGTEVIFDLNDVAED

-3188 VILRDDQLI
+3188 VILRDDQLM

-3233 TGDTIDPKN
+3233 TEDTIDPKN

-3308 EKGAEM
+3308 ENGAEM

-3363 GKEEANKEGTDI
+3363 DKEEANKEGTGI
-3375 EVVKEESK
+3375 EVVKEEGK
-3383 EENGEIEEKINTED
+3383 EENEEIEERINTED
-3397 ALSEDEKAEKE
+3397 ALSEDEEAEKE

>member
-16 QLMSESFTGWKNF
+16 QLMSDPFTGWKNF
-29 KDNLKGDPRK
+29 KGNFTEYLRK
-39 KLKEIVERGKNIQQ
+39 KHKEAVEEGKRAQHILKM
-53 VWKKASN
+53 ASD
-60 IKDQNL
+60 IKDKNL
-66 RNTFLNNPINQLQ
+66 RNTFLNNPINQFWLGNKK
-79 FSRENTTQN
+79 NTTQN

-138 EYYKDKQGKDFLT
+138 KYYKDKQGKDFLT

-160 GKKDFGDKP
+160 GKKEFGDTL
-169 REEEGEIEIYPGIYL
+169 REGEVQILPDIHPNIYL
-184 WNGRAFIGSYRTPIG
+184 WHGKAFVGNYRTPIG
-199 ETGVEVTDEKGNKKV
+199 PEGIRVVGNDGTKYQIT
-214 VLQNG
+214 QNG
-219 TILHKGLTLDSAI
+219 NIFSKEAGQPDEI
-232 DAGKKYLQSIIP
+232 DKYGNYVGYHYDGKLNNQIAEELNGR
-244 TNSLTDK
+244 TNS
-251 YILNTY
+251 
-257 GAGNEIY
+257 
-264 DFIKSGLIYDTE
+264 FQ
-276 ANEEVEKR
+276 
-284 VAEKYK
+284 
-290 EIAKKVPKITTE
+290 
-302 NSFLNNN
+302 NNK
-309 MYGNI
+309 YGNI
-314 TRNRVQEW
+314 TEDRVGEW
-322 ANYVKNTV
+322 VNYVKNTI
-330 LNKKRIVNNED
+330 LNKKRIVSNED

-446 LELKEIY
+446 LELKKIY

-503 SEIKQF
+503 SDIKQF
-509 GMNGT
+509 NENGI
-514 MQFLGYVVDQLTGQG
+514 LGLLKHAIGRLVG
-529 ESTEKKIRKLRKD
+529 TEKSFEEKQRERGKD
-542 DTVLHV
+542 DTILHV
-548 SNSLFYRNP
+548 SDSFLYGNP

-648 LALEHDALNTLYDD
+648 LALEHNALNTLYDD

-822 VMATDKNGNVIME
+822 VMATDENGNVIME

-888 ATQMAAVRGVSVGLS
+888 ATQMAAVRGVSTGLS

-1044 GTEFLIDKSLE
+1044 GTEFLIDKTLE

-1075 KEYVRQRILQNKKYI
+1075 KEYVRQRILYNKKYI

-1213 APTSEQVLQ
+1213 APTSEQVLW
-1222 QRVKNNSI
+1222 QRIKNNSI

-1322 WITPQIQFGSKKY
+1322 WITPQIQFGSPKY

-1438 EAGITV
+1438 EAGITA

-1492 YVKSKADRKE
+1492 YVKSKAGRKE

-1548 LFNDAADSSGNI
+1548 LFNDAADSSGDI
-1560 SAEEQIDVV
+1560 SAEKQIEVV

-1574 LIRDSED
+1574 LIRDSD
-1581 IEDPNNPGVIIK
+1581 DVEDPNNPGVVIE
-1593 GSNSDELGRRLSVIN
+1593 GSNSDELDRRLSVIN

-1662 VDELQSKK
+1662 VDELQYKK

-1705 YDENRSRK
+1705 YDINRSK
-1713 RLGELESKIS
+1713 ERLGELESKIS

-1760 ILAQLQ
+1760 ILVQLQ

-1798 TQATAYRKELI
+1798 TQATAYRKKLI

-1871 ILVGNK
+1871 ILARS
-1877 VNGNQ
+1877 
-1882 NNNLEV
+1882 
-1888 VKNEDG
+1888 
-1894 TIDFYTIKKGKRVRI
+1894 KK
-1909 YTGLD
+1909 
-1914 VTLTDAELEDNGL
+1914 A
-1927 FDEDPEHPE
+1927 
-1936 IRPDVFGVRVSK
+1936 
-1948 FRGINFRGQ
+1948 
-1957 YAYDIFYKGH
+1957 
-1967 RDDGSVFT
+1967 
-1975 EKASIKTDRPLH
+1975 
-1987 KIEEG
+1987 EEG

-2132 LYRNKIQEINDSL
+2132 LYRNKIQEIDDSL
-2145 PSDEEISDEEKVDM
+2145 PSEGEVSDEEKVDM

-2208 PQKITTEEKIA
+2208 PQEITTEEKIA

-2360 NNEKQFKTYQAQI
+2360 NSEKQFKTYQAQI

-2465 SMSDVIDAKMAAI
+2465 SMSDVIDDKMAAI
-2478 QGEYNLPNNSMV
+2478 QGKYNLPNNSMV

-2580 YNTQVQQQLIDQVPK
+2580 YNAQVQQQLIDQVPK

-2648 KNKNSAVVARKNIDQ
+2648 RNKNSAVVARKNIDQ

-2674 ESNDVWIP
+2674 ESNDVWVP

-2699 RRTTAINTNMQS
+2699 KRTTAINTNMQS

-2758 NVGSPASS
+2758 NVGSPTSP

-2845 IDSTILTRL
+2845 INSTILTRL

-2920 VGTEVTFDLNDVAED
+2920 VGTEVIFDLNDVAED

-3004 DGIYTISEYTSS
+3004 DGIYTIPEYTSS

-3078 PSSHKKTAINE
+3078 PSSHRKTAINE

-3106 KVVEGKERSMHT
+3106 KIVEGKERSMHT

-3308 EKGAEM
+3308 EKGVEM

-3375 EVVKEESK
+3375 EVVQEEGR
-3383 EENGEIEEKINTED
+3383 EENKKIEEKVNTED
-3397 ALSEDEKAEKE
+3397 TLSEDEEAEKE
-3408 IQQYLNKTLEFHTS
+3408 IQQYLNKTLEFHTP
-3422 DGSVTISITK
+3422 DKLVTVSITK
-3432 DNENN
+3432 DINSNRYRIIIQDGVEEING
-3437 QYNIVGQQNG
+3437 VGQ
-3447 TSFIANG
+3447 S
-3454 KASNC
+3454 ASDC
-3459 LDIVKYYKEQGPMHT
+3459 LYIIKSYKDEGPV
-3474 NTETKVEK
+3474 NIIDTETKVEK
-3482 QNDMYTHVEEVNE
+3482 QNDMDTHVEEVNE

>member
-16 QLMSESFTGWKNF
+16 QLMSDPFTGWKNF
-29 KDNLKGDPRK
+29 KGNFTEYLRK
-39 KLKEIVERGKNIQQ
+39 KHKEAVEEGRRAQHILKM
-53 VWKKASN
+53 ASD
-60 IKDQNL
+60 IKDKNL
-66 RNTFLNNPINQLQ
+66 RNTFLNNPINQFWLGNKK
-79 FSRENTTQN
+79 NTTQN

-160 GKKDFGDKP
+160 GKKEFGDTL
-169 REEEGEIEIYPGIYL
+169 REGEVQILPDIHPNIYL
-184 WNGRAFIGSYRTPIG
+184 WHGKAFVGNYRTPIG
-199 ETGVEVTDEKGNKKV
+199 PEGIRVVGNDGTKYQIT
-214 VLQNG
+214 QNG
-219 TILHKGLTLDSAI
+219 NIFSKEAGQPDEI
-232 DAGKKYLQSIIP
+232 DKYGNYVGYHYDGKLNNQIAEELNGR
-244 TNSLTDK
+244 TNS
-251 YILNTY
+251 
-257 GAGNEIY
+257 
-264 DFIKSGLIYDTE
+264 FQ
-276 ANEEVEKR
+276 
-284 VAEKYK
+284 
-290 EIAKKVPKITTE
+290 
-302 NSFLNNN
+302 NNK
-309 MYGNI
+309 YGNI
-314 TRNRVQEW
+314 TEDRVGEW
-322 ANYVKNTV
+322 VNYVKNTI
-330 LNKKRIVNNED
+330 LNKKRIVNNDD

-503 SEIKQF
+503 SDIKQF
-509 GMNGT
+509 NENGI
-514 MQFLGYVVDQLTGQG
+514 LGLLKHAIGRVVG
-529 ESTEKKIRKLRKD
+529 TEKSFEEKQRERGKD
-542 DTVLHV
+542 DTILHV
-548 SNSLFYRNP
+548 SDSFLYGNP

-671 ADLQKYNY
+671 ADIQKYNY

-768 AIDSDY
+768 AIDSNY

-810 VWEKGEDGKIHE
+810 VQEKGEDGKIHE
-822 VMATDKNGNVIME
+822 VMATDENGNVIME

-888 ATQMAAVRGVSVGLS
+888 ATQMAAVRGVSAGLS
-903 EIGKLI
+903 KIGQLI

-1158 AKGLDKVVGK
+1158 AKELDKVVGK

-1278 QYGYLDKYFGKNF
+1278 QHGYLEEYLGAFG
-1291 TSNFKAGL
+1291 AGL

-1438 EAGITV
+1438 EAGITA

-1548 LFNDAADSSGNI
+1548 LFNDAADSSGDI

-1581 IEDPNNPGVIIK
+1581 VEDPNNPGVIIK

-1705 YDENRSRK
+1705 YDVNRSK
-1713 RLGELESKIS
+1713 ERLGELESKIS

-1871 ILVGNK
+1871 ILARS
-1877 VNGNQ
+1877 
-1882 NNNLEV
+1882 
-1888 VKNEDG
+1888 
-1894 TIDFYTIKKGKRVRI
+1894 KK
-1909 YTGLD
+1909 
-1914 VTLTDAELEDNGL
+1914 A
-1927 FDEDPEHPE
+1927 
-1936 IRPDVFGVRVSK
+1936 
-1948 FRGINFRGQ
+1948 
-1957 YAYDIFYKGH
+1957 
-1967 RDDGSVFT
+1967 
-1975 EKASIKTDRPLH
+1975 
-1987 KIEEG
+1987 EEG

-2038 SYSSGA
+2038 SYSSEA

-2058 DLELLKKA
+2058 DLEFLKKA

-2208 PQKITTEEKIA
+2208 PQEITTEEKIA

-2398 TTAQI
+2398 TTTQI

-2465 SMSDVIDAKMAAI
+2465 SMSDVIDDKMAAI
-2478 QGEYNLPNNSMV
+2478 QGKYNLPNNSMV

-2580 YNTQVQQQLIDQVPK
+2580 YNAQVQQQLIDQVPK

-2630 HYQIIGFLPANST
+2630 HYQIIGFLPANTT

-2648 KNKNSAVVARKNIDQ
+2648 RNKNSAVVARKNIDQ

-2674 ESNDVWIP
+2674 ESNDVWVP

-2758 NVGSPASS
+2758 NVGSPTSP

-2859 PNTGDPQAWG
+2859 PNTGNPQAWG

-2920 VGTEVTFDLNDVAED
+2920 VGTEVIFDLNDVAED

-3078 PSSHKKTAINE
+3078 PSSHRKTAINE

-3154 FSMLNNMITDGLET
+3154 FSMLNNMITYGLET

-3233 TGDTIDPKN
+3233 TEDTIDPKN

-3495 EGRFCGIRNKSPK
+3495 EGRFCGIENKSPK

>member
-446 LELKEIY
+446 LELKKIY

-509 GMNGT
+509 GTNGT

-529 ESTEKKIRKLRKD
+529 ESTEKKFRKLRKD

-810 VWEKGEDGKIHE
+810 VQEKGEDGKIHE
-822 VMATDKNGNVIME
+822 VMATDENGNVIME

-903 EIGKLI
+903 KIGQLI

-1044 GTEFLIDKSLE
+1044 GTEFLINKELE
-1055 DPNNPLSANF
+1055 DPNNPLSADF

-1075 KEYVRQRILQNKKYI
+1075 KKYVRQRILQNKKYI

-1113 FVCTAD
+1113 FVCAAD

-1189 KDVSRSIKDIK
+1189 KDTSRSIKDIK

-1213 APTSEQVLQ
+1213 APTSEQVLW
-1222 QRVKNNSI
+1222 QRIKNNSI

-1417 EELRVEEQ
+1417 EELRIEEQ

-1548 LFNDAADSSGNI
+1548 LFNDAADSSGDI

-1581 IEDPNNPGVIIK
+1581 VEDPNNPGVIIK

-1662 VDELQSKK
+1662 VEELQSKK
-1670 KEIQKQLDEFKEKLE
+1670 KEIQKQLDKFKEKLE

-1705 YDENRSRK
+1705 YDINRSK
-1713 RLGELESKIS
+1713 ERLGELESKIS

-1840 TKSLKELQEEKKQ
+1840 TKSLKELQEEKKH
-1853 YQEVHDVL
+1853 YQEVHDIL

-1871 ILVGNK
+1871 ILARS
-1877 VNGNQ
+1877 
-1882 NNNLEV
+1882 
-1888 VKNEDG
+1888 
-1894 TIDFYTIKKGKRVRI
+1894 KK
-1909 YTGLD
+1909 
-1914 VTLTDAELEDNGL
+1914 A
-1927 FDEDPEHPE
+1927 
-1936 IRPDVFGVRVSK
+1936 
-1948 FRGINFRGQ
+1948 
-1957 YAYDIFYKGH
+1957 
-1967 RDDGSVFT
+1967 
-1975 EKASIKTDRPLH
+1975 
-1987 KIEEG
+1987 EEG

-2038 SYSSGA
+2038 SYSSEA

-2132 LYRNKIQEINDSL
+2132 LYRNKIQEIDDSL

-2208 PQKITTEEKIA
+2208 PQEITTEEKIA

-2360 NNEKQFKTYQAQI
+2360 NSEKQFKTYQAQI

-2387 EDLKSKGTSAE
+2387 EDLKSKGTNAE

-2523 ERNTPLKSE
+2523 EKNTPLKSE

-2580 YNTQVQQQLIDQVPK
+2580 YNAQVQQQLIDQVPK

-2648 KNKNSAVVARKNIDQ
+2648 RNKNSAVVARKNIDQ

-2758 NVGSPASS
+2758 NVGSPTSS

-2920 VGTEVTFDLNDVAED
+2920 IGTEVTFDLNDVAED

-3004 DGIYTISEYTSS
+3004 DGIYTIPEYTSS

-3383 EENGEIEEKINTED
+3383 EENGEIEERINTED
-3397 ALSEDEKAEKE
+3397 ALSEDEEAEKE
-3408 IQQYLNKTLEFHTS
+3408 IQQYLNKTLDFHTP
-3422 DGSVTISITK
+3422 DKLVTVSITK
-3432 DNENN
+3432 DSNSNRYRIIIQDGVEEING
-3437 QYNIVGQQNG
+3437 VGQ
-3447 TSFIANG
+3447 S
-3454 KASNC
+3454 ASDC
-3459 LDIVKYYKEQGPMHT
+3459 LYIIKSYKDEGPI
-3474 NTETKVEK
+3474 NIIDTETKVEK
-3482 QNDMYTHVEEVNE
+3482 QNDMDTHVEEVNE

-3519 EEDQNIDNLRNDARL
+3519 VEDQNIDNLRNDARL

>member
-509 GMNGT
+509 GTNGT

-529 ESTEKKIRKLRKD
+529 ESTEKKFRKLRKD

-822 VMATDKNGNVIME
+822 VMATDENGNVIME

-888 ATQMAAVRGVSVGLS
+888 ATQMAAVRGVSAGLS
-903 EIGKLI
+903 KIGQLI

-1213 APTSEQVLQ
+1213 APTSEQVLW
-1222 QRVKNNSI
+1222 QRIKNNSI

-1278 QYGYLDKYFGKNF
+1278 QHGYLDKYFGKNF

-1548 LFNDAADSSGNI
+1548 LFNDAADSSGDI

-1581 IEDPNNPGVIIK
+1581 VEDPNNPGVIIK

-1705 YDENRSRK
+1705 YDVNRSRK

-1809 ELHDKIECLN
+1809 ELHNKIECLN

-1871 ILVGNK
+1871 ILARS
-1877 VNGNQ
+1877 
-1882 NNNLEV
+1882 
-1888 VKNEDG
+1888 
-1894 TIDFYTIKKGKRVRI
+1894 KK
-1909 YTGLD
+1909 
-1914 VTLTDAELEDNGL
+1914 A
-1927 FDEDPEHPE
+1927 
-1936 IRPDVFGVRVSK
+1936 
-1948 FRGINFRGQ
+1948 
-1957 YAYDIFYKGH
+1957 
-1967 RDDGSVFT
+1967 
-1975 EKASIKTDRPLH
+1975 
-1987 KIEEG
+1987 EEG

-2038 SYSSGA
+2038 SYSSEA

-2208 PQKITTEEKIA
+2208 PQEITTEEKIA

-2360 NNEKQFKTYQAQI
+2360 NSEKQFKTYQAQI

-2387 EDLKSKGTSAE
+2387 EDLKSKGTNAE

-2563 YLTTNHE
+2563 YLATNHE

-2580 YNTQVQQQLIDQVPK
+2580 YNAQVQQQLIDQVPK

-2630 HYQIIGFLPANST
+2630 HYQIIGFLPANTT

-2674 ESNDVWIP
+2674 ESNDVWVP

-2758 NVGSPASS
+2758 NVGSPTSP

-2859 PNTGDPQAWG
+2859 PNTGNPQAWG

-2920 VGTEVTFDLNDVAED
+2920 IGTEVTFDLNDVAED

-3363 GKEEANKEGTDI
+3363 GKEEENKEGTDI
-3375 EVVKEESK
+3375 EVVQEEGR
-3383 EENGEIEEKINTED
+3383 EENKEIEEKVNTED
-3397 ALSEDEKAEKE
+3397 ILSEDEEAEKE

-3519 EEDQNIDNLRNDARL
+3519 VEDQNIDNLRNDARL

>member
-16 QLMSESFTGWKNF
+16 QLMSDSFTGWKNF

-39 KLKEIVERGKNIQQ
+39 KLKEILERGKNIQQ
-53 VWKKASN
+53 VWKTASN

-88 LVEDPFNPRYQ
+88 IIENLSNPRNR

-113 NKRDQYDLILND
+113 NKRSQYDLILND

-138 EYYKDKQGKDFLT
+138 KYYKDKQGKDFLT
-151 RAELDDWFG
+151 KGELDDWFG
-160 GKKDFGDKP
+160 GKKEFGDTL
-169 REEEGEIEIYPGIYL
+169 REGEVQILPDIHPNIYL
-184 WNGRAFIGSYRTPIG
+184 WHGKAFVGNYRTPIG
-199 ETGVEVTDEKGNKKV
+199 PEGIRVVGNDGTKYQVT
-214 VLQNG
+214 QNG
-219 TILHKGLTLDSAI
+219 SIFSKE
-232 DAGKKYLQSIIP
+232 AGQPDEVDKYGNYVGYHYDGKLNNQIAKELNVR
-244 TNSLTDK
+244 TNS
-251 YILNTY
+251 
-257 GAGNEIY
+257 
-264 DFIKSGLIYDTE
+264 FQ
-276 ANEEVEKR
+276 
-284 VAEKYK
+284 
-290 EIAKKVPKITTE
+290 
-302 NSFLNNN
+302 NNK
-309 MYGNI
+309 YGNI
-314 TRNRVQEW
+314 TEDRVGEW
-322 ANYVKNTV
+322 VNYVKNTI

-376 EQNGIDYNAKTLNVM
+376 EQNGLDYNAKTLNVM

-431 QEQYDKQLEGLNNSF
+431 QEEYDKQLEGLNNSF

-503 SEIKQF
+503 SEIQQF
-509 GMNGT
+509 GTNGT

-529 ESTEKKIRKLRKD
+529 ESTEKKFRKLRKD

-548 SNSLFYRNP
+548 SNSLFYGNP
-557 GSIAIDDIEAL
+557 GSIAVDDIEAL

-609 GYESDSDDTLHEV
+609 GFESDSDDTLHEV

-671 ADLQKYNY
+671 ADIQKYNY
-679 DSQDFIEKVGTKVYS
+679 DSQDFIEKVGTKIYS

-709 SWRTIVSGWKDL
+709 SWRTIVSGWNDL

-768 AIDSDY
+768 AIDSNY

-810 VWEKGEDGKIHE
+810 VQEKGEDGKIHE
-822 VMATDKNGNVIME
+822 VMATDENGNVIME
-835 DDNETLDALTSGQM
+835 DDTETLDALTSGQM

-903 EIGKLI
+903 KIGQLI

-969 QEHLQDAQ
+969 QGHLQDAQ

-1005 TNPNAI
+1005 INPNAI

-1044 GTEFLIDKSLE
+1044 GTEFLIDKTLE

-1189 KDVSRSIKDIK
+1189 KDASRSIKDIR

-1213 APTSEQVLQ
+1213 APTSEQVLW

-1241 AVGFDKGLYDNYINN
+1241 AVGFDEGLYNNYINN

-1263 PSNVLASLGPITAQS
+1263 PSNVLATLGPITAQS
-1278 QYGYLDKYFGKNF
+1278 QHGYLEEYLGDFG
-1291 TSNFKAGL
+1291 AGL

-1352 ITNMKIQSEVT
+1352 ITNMKWQSEYT

-1492 YVKSKADRKE
+1492 YVKSKAGRKE
-1502 ITKERLLKVLTT
+1502 ITKERLLEVLTT

-1548 LFNDAADSSGNI
+1548 LFNDAADSSGDI

-1574 LIRDSED
+1574 LIRDSKD
-1581 IEDPNNPGVIIK
+1581 TEDPNNPGVIIE
-1593 GSNSDELGRRLSVIN
+1593 GSNSDELDRRLSVIN

-1705 YDENRSRK
+1705 YDINRSK
-1713 RLGELESKIS
+1713 ERLGELESKIS
-1723 GILTLIQ
+1723 GILTSIQ

-1745 ELKLKGKKDSWNYNY
+1745 EFKLKGKKDSWNYNY

-1809 ELHDKIECLN
+1809 ELHNKIECLN

-1871 ILVGNK
+1871 ILAK
-1877 VNGNQ
+1877 S
-1882 NNNLEV
+1882 
-1888 VKNEDG
+1888 
-1894 TIDFYTIKKGKRVRI
+1894 KK
-1909 YTGLD
+1909 
-1914 VTLTDAELEDNGL
+1914 A
-1927 FDEDPEHPE
+1927 
-1936 IRPDVFGVRVSK
+1936 
-1948 FRGINFRGQ
+1948 
-1957 YAYDIFYKGH
+1957 
-1967 RDDGSVFT
+1967 
-1975 EKASIKTDRPLH
+1975 
-1987 KIEEG
+1987 EEG

-2038 SYSSGA
+2038 SYSSEA

-2120 ADTAKSYQEFIA
+2120 ADTAKSYQEFIT
-2132 LYRNKIQEINDSL
+2132 LYRNKIQEIDDSL
-2145 PSDEEISDEEKVDM
+2145 PSEEEVSDEEKVEM

-2208 PQKITTEEKIA
+2208 PQEITTEEKIA

-2311 MLGQLSITEENNRIA
+2311 MLGQLSITEESNRIA
-2326 RAISGEKQEKAEKEG
+2326 RAISGEKQEKAEKE
-2341 EEIQENSDKVSR
+2341 EKEIQENSDKISR
-2353 EITPLSF
+2353 DITPLSF
-2360 NNEKQFKTYQAQI
+2360 NSEKQFKTYQAQI

-2387 EDLKSKGTSAE
+2387 EDLKSKGTNAE

-2465 SMSDVIDAKMAAI
+2465 SMYDVINAKMAAI
-2478 QGEYNLPNNSMV
+2478 QGKYNLPNNSMV

-2580 YNTQVQQQLIDQVPK
+2580 YNSQVQQQLIDQVPK

-2648 KNKNSAVVARKNIDQ
+2648 RNKNSAVVARKNIDQ
-2663 SVERY
+2663 SVEQY

-2674 ESNDVWIP
+2674 ESNDVWVP

-2721 EHNNTKNI
+2721 EHNNTKSI

-2734 RVFRVSKLTSKIFK
+2734 RTFRLTKLSSKVFK

-2758 NVGSPASS
+2758 NVGSPTSP

-2778 VINSNNNSFQEVK
+2778 VINSNNDSFQEVK

-2845 IDSTILTRL
+2845 INSKILTRL

-2859 PNTGDPQAWG
+2859 PNTEKPQAWG
-2869 AINGFSDFHTR
+2869 AISGFSDFHTR

-2920 VGTEVTFDLNDVAED
+2920 LGTEVTFDLDDVAED

-2986 LKDNPTDADEV
+2986 LKDNPTDADGV
-2997 NMEQTFK
+2997 NIEQTFK
-3004 DGIYTISEYTSS
+3004 DGIYTIPEYTSS

-3023 IVDEGAQEEFDQKVQ
+3023 IVDEGAQEEFDQRVQ

-3048 SIKGKPLQE
+3048 SIKGRPLQE

-3129 DMVKKIASGIGCKY
+3129 DMVKKIASGISCKY

-3154 FSMLNNMITDGLET
+3154 FSMLNTMITDGLET

-3188 VILRDDQLI
+3188 VILRDDQLM

-3208 APRNILDLVV
+3208 APQNILDLVV

-3233 TGDTIDPKN
+3233 TGDTVDPKN

-3288 TANKGNITYSKEFN
+3288 TANKGNITYRKEFN
-3302 IEEYTD
+3302 IEEYTT
-3308 EKGAEM
+3308 EKGVEM

-3363 GKEEANKEGTDI
+3363 GKEEENKEGTDI
-3375 EVVKEESK
+3375 EVVQEEGR
-3383 EENGEIEEKINTED
+3383 EENGEIEENVNTED
-3397 ALSEDEKAEKE
+3397 ALSKDKEAEKE
-3408 IQQYLNKTLEFHTS
+3408 IQQYLDKTLEFYTS
-3422 DGSVTISITK
+3422 NGLVTISITK

-3437 QYNIVGQQNG
+3437 QYNVVGQQNG
-3447 TSFIANG
+3447 TSFITNG

-3474 NTETKVEK
+3474 ANTETKVEK
-3482 QNDMYTHVEEVNE
+3482 QNDMVTHVEEVNE
-3495 EGRFCGIRNKSPK
+3495 EGRFCDAGNKSSK
-3508 EDGEKPKPKQS
+3508 EGGEKPKPKQS

>member
-16 QLMSESFTGWKNF
+16 QLMSDSFTGWKNF

-39 KLKEIVERGKNIQQ
+39 KLKEILERGKNIQQ
-53 VWKKASN
+53 VWKTASN

-232 DAGKKYLQSIIP
+232 DAGKKYLQSIFPSSSP
-244 TNSLTDK
+244 TDMFISNK
-251 YILNTY
+251 Y
-257 GAGNEIY
+257 GASSEVY
-264 DFIKSGLIYDTE
+264 DFVKSGLIYDTE

-371 WKKYK
+371 WQKYK
-376 EQNGIDYNAKTLNVM
+376 EQNGLDYNAKTLNVM

-431 QEQYDKQLEGLNNSF
+431 QEEYDKQLEGLNNSF

-466 SNYIDNQL
+466 SNYMDNQL

-503 SEIKQF
+503 SEIQQF
-509 GMNGT
+509 GTNGT

-529 ESTEKKIRKLRKD
+529 ESTEKKFRKLRKD
-542 DTVLHV
+542 DTILHV
-548 SNSLFYRNP
+548 SNSLFYGDP

-609 GYESDSDDTLHEV
+609 GFESDSDDTLHEV

-671 ADLQKYNY
+671 ADIQKYNY

-768 AIDSDY
+768 AIDSNY

-810 VWEKGEDGKIHE
+810 VQEKGEDGKMHE
-822 VMATDKNGNVIME
+822 VMATDENGNVIME
-835 DDNETLDALTSGQM
+835 DDTETLDALTSGQM

-903 EIGKLI
+903 KIGQLI

-969 QEHLQDAQ
+969 QGHLQDAQ
-977 SKIYSNVSEGVLA
+977 SKIYSNVSEGILA

-1044 GTEFLIDKSLE
+1044 GTEFLIDKTLE

-1168 VKKINTYDAIQ
+1168 VRKINTYDAIQ

-1189 KDVSRSIKDIK
+1189 KDASRSIKDIK
-1200 VDKNGIIKDINPN
+1200 VDKNGIIKYINPN
-1213 APTSEQVLQ
+1213 APTSEQVLW
-1222 QRVKNNSI
+1222 QRIKNNSI

-1241 AVGFDKGLYDNYINN
+1241 AVGFDEGLYNSYINN

-1263 PSNVLASLGPITAQS
+1263 PSNVLATLGPITAQS
-1278 QYGYLDKYFGKNF
+1278 QHGYLKEYLGDFG
-1291 TSNFKAGL
+1291 AGL

-1363 SFIKSK
+1363 SFIKSN
-1369 FFNKSTRLTRQLDA
+1369 FFNKSTNITRQLDA

-1492 YVKSKADRKE
+1492 YVKSKAGRKE

-1548 LFNDAADSSGNI
+1548 LFNDAADSSGDI
-1560 SAEEQIDVV
+1560 SAEKQIEVV

-1574 LIRDSED
+1574 LIRDSKD
-1581 IEDPNNPGVIIK
+1581 TEDPNNPGAIIK
-1593 GSNSDELGRRLSVIN
+1593 GSNSDELDRRLSVIN

-1670 KEIQKQLDEFKEKLE
+1670 KEIQKQLDEFKNKLE

-1705 YDENRSRK
+1705 YDINRSRK

-1798 TQATAYRKELI
+1798 TQATTYRKELI
-1809 ELHDKIECLN
+1809 ELHNKIECLN

-1871 ILVGNK
+1871 ILARS
-1877 VNGNQ
+1877 
-1882 NNNLEV
+1882 
-1888 VKNEDG
+1888 
-1894 TIDFYTIKKGKRVRI
+1894 KKAK
-1909 YTGLD
+1909 
-1914 VTLTDAELEDNGL
+1914 
-1927 FDEDPEHPE
+1927 
-1936 IRPDVFGVRVSK
+1936 
-1948 FRGINFRGQ
+1948 
-1957 YAYDIFYKGH
+1957 
-1967 RDDGSVFT
+1967 
-1975 EKASIKTDRPLH
+1975 
-1987 KIEEG
+1987 EG

-2015 TPFMAFIQS
+2015 TPFMSFIQS

-2038 SYSSGA
+2038 SYSSEA

-2120 ADTAKSYQEFIA
+2120 ADTAKSYQEFIT
-2132 LYRNKIQEINDSL
+2132 LYRNKIQEIDDSL
-2145 PSDEEISDEEKVDM
+2145 QSEEEISDEEKIEM

-2208 PQKITTEEKIA
+2208 PQEITTEEKIA

-2272 LNTIEESVLQKTTE
+2272 LNTIEESVLQKTIE
-2286 QSVIQGNDTNT
+2286 QSAIQGNDTNT

-2311 MLGQLSITEENNRIA
+2311 MLGQLSITEESNRIA
-2326 RAISGEKQEKAEKEG
+2326 RAISGEKQEKAEKE
-2341 EEIQENSDKVSR
+2341 EKEIQENSDKVSR

-2360 NNEKQFKTYQAQI
+2360 NSEKQFKTYQAQI

-2465 SMSDVIDAKMAAI
+2465 SMSDVIDAKIAAI
-2478 QGEYNLPNNSMV
+2478 QGKYNLPNNSMV

-2497 MDITKQSVPIPITYD
+2497 MDITNKSVPIPITYD

-2580 YNTQVQQQLIDQVPK
+2580 YNAQVQQQLIDQVPK

-2648 KNKNSAVVARKNIDQ
+2648 RNKNSAVVARKNIDQ

-2674 ESNDVWIP
+2674 ESNDVWVP

-2721 EHNNTKNI
+2721 EHDNTKKI

-2734 RVFRVSKLTSKIFK
+2734 RTFRLTKLSSKVFK

-2758 NVGSPASS
+2758 NVGSPTSP

-2801 NTNAVINFN
+2801 NTNAIINFN

-2818 QIKGLLLATKRS
+2818 QIKGLLLATKRQ

-2845 IDSTILTRL
+2845 INSTILTQL

-2859 PNTGDPQAWG
+2859 PNTRNHQSWG
-2869 AINGFSDFHTR
+2869 AIEGFSDFHTR

-2920 VGTEVTFDLNDVAED
+2920 LGTEVTFNLNDVAED

-2945 EVEEGVNKIIAD
+2945 EAEEGVNKIIAD

-2976 ADFSSPRASF
+2976 TDFSSPRASF
-2986 LKDNPTDADEV
+2986 LKDNPTDADGV
-2997 NMEQTFK
+2997 NIEQTFK
-3004 DGIYTISEYTSS
+3004 DGIYTIPEYTSS

-3038 ESNEQRINQN
+3038 ESNEQRVNQN

-3057 NIANQITAAIN
+3057 NISNQITVAIN

-3106 KVVEGKERSMHT
+3106 KIVEGKERSMHT

-3188 VILRDDQLI
+3188 VILRDDQLM

-3208 APRNILDLVV
+3208 APKNILDLVV

-3308 EKGAEM
+3308 EKGVEM

-3363 GKEEANKEGTDI
+3363 DKEEANKEGTDI
-3375 EVVKEESK
+3375 EVVKEEGK
-3383 EENGEIEEKINTED
+3383 EENKEIEEKVNTED
-3397 ALSEDEKAEKE
+3397 KLSEEEKAEKAEKE

-3422 DGSVTISITK
+3422 DGLVTISITK

-3437 QYNIVGQQNG
+3437 QYNVVGQYNG

-3459 LDIVKYYKEQGPMHT
+3459 LDIVKYYKKQGPMYT
-3474 NTETKVEK
+3474 INTETKVEK
-3482 QNDMYTHVEEVNE
+3482 QNDMNTHVEEVNE
-3495 EGRFCGIRNKSPK
+3495 EGRFCDVRNKSQK
-3508 EDGEKPKPKQS
+3508 EDGEKPEPKQS

>member
-431 QEQYDKQLEGLNNSF
+431 QEQYDKQLEDLNNSF
-446 LELKEIY
+446 LELKKIY

-509 GMNGT
+509 GTNGT

-822 VMATDKNGNVIME
+822 VMATDENGNVIME

-903 EIGKLI
+903 KIGQLI

-977 SKIYSNVSEGVLA
+977 GKIYSNVSEGVLA

-1213 APTSEQVLQ
+1213 APTSEQVLW
-1222 QRVKNNSI
+1222 QRIKNNSI

-1390 FAKKLGKALEGR
+1390 FAKKLGKVLEGR

-1417 EELRVEEQ
+1417 EELRVGEQ

-1438 EAGITV
+1438 EAGITA

-1548 LFNDAADSSGNI
+1548 LFNDAADSSGDI

-1581 IEDPNNPGVIIK
+1581 VEDPNNPGVIIK

-1705 YDENRSRK
+1705 YDINRSK
-1713 RLGELESKIS
+1713 ERLGELESKIS

-1809 ELHDKIECLN
+1809 ELHNKIECLN

-1871 ILVGNK
+1871 ILARS
-1877 VNGNQ
+1877 
-1882 NNNLEV
+1882 
-1888 VKNEDG
+1888 
-1894 TIDFYTIKKGKRVRI
+1894 KK
-1909 YTGLD
+1909 
-1914 VTLTDAELEDNGL
+1914 A
-1927 FDEDPEHPE
+1927 
-1936 IRPDVFGVRVSK
+1936 
-1948 FRGINFRGQ
+1948 
-1957 YAYDIFYKGH
+1957 
-1967 RDDGSVFT
+1967 
-1975 EKASIKTDRPLH
+1975 
-1987 KIEEG
+1987 EEG

-2000 TPQQIIEMLASKQYN
+2000 TPQQIIEILASKQYN
-2015 TPFMAFIQS
+2015 TPFMTFIQS

-2132 LYRNKIQEINDSL
+2132 LYRNKIQEIDDSL
-2145 PSDEEISDEEKVDM
+2145 PSEGEVSDEEKIDM

-2208 PQKITTEEKIA
+2208 PQEITTEEKIA

-2259 KRVPIDIAKIKDT
+2259 KRVPIDITKIKDT

-2360 NNEKQFKTYQAQI
+2360 NSEKQFKTYQAQI

-2398 TTAQI
+2398 TTTQI

-2465 SMSDVIDAKMAAI
+2465 SMSDVIDDKMAAI
-2478 QGEYNLPNNSMV
+2478 QGKYNLPNNSMV

-2523 ERNTPLKSE
+2523 EKNTPLKSE

-2580 YNTQVQQQLIDQVPK
+2580 YNAQVQQQLIDQVPK

-2630 HYQIIGFLPANST
+2630 HYQIIGFLPANTT

-2648 KNKNSAVVARKNIDQ
+2648 RNKNSAVVARKNIDQ

-2674 ESNDVWIP
+2674 ESNDVWVP

-2758 NVGSPASS
+2758 NVGSPTSS

-2920 VGTEVTFDLNDVAED
+2920 VGTEVIFDLNDVAED

-3188 VILRDDQLI
+3188 VILRDDQLM

-3233 TGDTIDPKN
+3233 TEDTIDPKN

-3308 EKGAEM
+3308 ENGAEM

-3363 GKEEANKEGTDI
+3363 DKEEANKEGTGI
-3375 EVVKEESK
+3375 EVVKEEGK
-3383 EENGEIEEKINTED
+3383 EENEEIEERINTED
-3397 ALSEDEKAEKE
+3397 ALSEDEEAEKE

>member
-16 QLMSESFTGWKNF
+16 QLMSDSFTGWKNF

-39 KLKEIVERGKNIQQ
+39 KLKEILERGKNIQQ
-53 VWKKASN
+53 VWKTASN

-151 RAELDDWFG
+151 RGELDDWFG
-160 GKKDFGDKP
+160 GKKEFGDTL
-169 REEEGEIEIYPGIYL
+169 REGEVQILPDIHPNIYL
-184 WNGRAFIGSYRTPIG
+184 WHGKAFVGHYRTPIG
-199 ETGVEVTDEKGNKKV
+199 PEGIRVVGNDGTKYQIT
-214 VLQNG
+214 QNG
-219 TILHKGLTLDSAI
+219 NIFSKE
-232 DAGKKYLQSIIP
+232 AGQPDEVDKYGNYVGYHYDGKLNNQIAKELNVR
-244 TNSLTDK
+244 TNS
-251 YILNTY
+251 
-257 GAGNEIY
+257 
-264 DFIKSGLIYDTE
+264 FQ
-276 ANEEVEKR
+276 
-284 VAEKYK
+284 
-290 EIAKKVPKITTE
+290 
-302 NSFLNNN
+302 NNK
-309 MYGNI
+309 YGNI
-314 TRNRVQEW
+314 TEDRVGEW
-322 ANYVKNTV
+322 VNYVKNTI

-431 QEQYDKQLEGLNNSF
+431 QEEYDKQLEGLNNSF

-482 NVTQTSIM
+482 NVTQTSVM

-495 ATTSAYNN
+495 AATSAYNN
-503 SEIKQF
+503 SDIKQF
-509 GMNGT
+509 NENGIWGLLKHA
-514 MQFLGYVVDQLTGQG
+514 FGRVVG
-529 ESTEKKIRKLRKD
+529 TEKSFEEKQRERGKD
-542 DTVLHV
+542 DTILHV
-548 SNSLFYRNP
+548 ADSFLYGNP
-557 GSIAIDDIEAL
+557 GSIAVDDIEAL

-587 KDNPEKLK
+587 KVNPEKLK

-609 GYESDSDDTLHEV
+609 GFESDSDDTLHEV

-671 ADLQKYNY
+671 ADIQKYNY
-679 DSQDFIEKVGTKVYS
+679 DSQDFIEKLGTKIYS
-694 WGTTI
+694 FGTTI

-709 SWRTIVSGWKDL
+709 SWRTIVSGWNDL

-768 AIDSDY
+768 AIDSNY

-810 VWEKGEDGKIHE
+810 VQEKGEDGKIHE
-822 VMATDKNGNVIME
+822 VMATDENGNVIME
-835 DDNETLDALTSGQM
+835 EDTETLDALTSGQM

-903 EIGKLI
+903 KIGQLI

-969 QEHLQDAQ
+969 QGHLQDAQ

-1044 GTEFLIDKSLE
+1044 GTEFLIDKTLE

-1189 KDVSRSIKDIK
+1189 KDASRSIKDIK
-1200 VDKNGIIKDINPN
+1200 VDKNGTIKYINPN
-1213 APTSEQVLQ
+1213 APTSEQVLW

-1241 AVGFDKGLYDNYINN
+1241 AVGFDEGLYNNYINN

-1263 PSNVLASLGPITAQS
+1263 PSNVLATLGPITAQS
-1278 QYGYLDKYFGKNF
+1278 KHGYLEEYLGDFG
-1291 TSNFKAGL
+1291 AGL

-1352 ITNMKIQSEVT
+1352 ITNMKWQSEYT

-1492 YVKSKADRKE
+1492 YVKSKAGRKE
-1502 ITKERLLKVLTT
+1502 ITKERLLEVLTT

-1548 LFNDAADSSGNI
+1548 LFNDAADSSGDI
-1560 SAEEQIDVV
+1560 SAEEQIDIV

-1574 LIRDSED
+1574 LIRDSKD
-1581 IEDPNNPGVIIK
+1581 TEDPNNPGVIIE
-1593 GSNSDELGRRLSVIN
+1593 GSNSDELDRRLSVIN

-1705 YDENRSRK
+1705 YDINRSK
-1713 RLGELESKIS
+1713 ERLGELESKIS
-1723 GILTLIQ
+1723 GILTSIQ

-1809 ELHDKIECLN
+1809 ELHNKIECLN

-1871 ILVGNK
+1871 ILAKNK
-1877 VNGNQ
+1877 
-1882 NNNLEV
+1882 
-1888 VKNEDG
+1888 
-1894 TIDFYTIKKGKRVRI
+1894 
-1909 YTGLD
+1909 
-1914 VTLTDAELEDNGL
+1914 
-1927 FDEDPEHPE
+1927 
-1936 IRPDVFGVRVSK
+1936 
-1948 FRGINFRGQ
+1948 
-1957 YAYDIFYKGH
+1957 
-1967 RDDGSVFT
+1967 
-1975 EKASIKTDRPLH
+1975 KA
-1987 KIEEG
+1987 EEG

-2038 SYSSGA
+2038 SYSSEA

-2120 ADTAKSYQEFIA
+2120 ADTAKSYQEFIT
-2132 LYRNKIQEINDSL
+2132 LYRNKIQEIDDSL
-2145 PSDEEISDEEKVDM
+2145 PSEEEVSDEEKVEM

-2208 PQKITTEEKIA
+2208 PQEITTEEKIA

-2326 RAISGEKQEKAEKEG
+2326 RAISGEKQEKAEKE
-2341 EEIQENSDKVSR
+2341 EKEIQENSDKISR
-2353 EITPLSF
+2353 DITPLSF
-2360 NNEKQFKTYQAQI
+2360 NSEKQFKTYQAQI

-2387 EDLKSKGTSAE
+2387 EDLKSKGTNAE
-2398 TTAQI
+2398 TSAQI

-2465 SMSDVIDAKMAAI
+2465 SMSDVINDKMAAI
-2478 QGEYNLPNNSMV
+2478 QGKYNLPNNSMV

-2553 NLVEQYSVDE
+2553 NLVEQHSVDE
-2563 YLTTNHE
+2563 YLATNHE

-2580 YNTQVQQQLIDQVPK
+2580 YNSQVQQQLIDQVPK

-2614 SITINTVDEKG
+2614 SIIINTVDEKG

-2648 KNKNSAVVARKNIDQ
+2648 RNKNSAVVARKNIDQ

-2674 ESNDVWIP
+2674 ESNDVWVP

-2699 RRTTAINTNMQS
+2699 KRTTAINTNMQS

-2721 EHNNTKNI
+2721 EHNNTKDI

-2734 RVFRVSKLTSKIFK
+2734 RTFRLTKLSSKVFK

-2758 NVGSPASS
+2758 NVGSPTSS

-2778 VINSNNNSFQEVK
+2778 VINSNNDSFQEVK

-2845 IDSTILTRL
+2845 INSTILTRL

-2859 PNTGDPQAWG
+2859 PNTEKPQAWG

-2920 VGTEVTFDLNDVAED
+2920 IGTEVTFDLDDVAED

-2957 FIIALSSQSKDA
+2957 FIVALSSQSKDA

-2986 LKDNPTDADEV
+2986 LKDNPTDADGV
-2997 NMEQTFK
+2997 NIEQTFK
-3004 DGIYTISEYTSS
+3004 DGIYTIPEYTSS

-3023 IVDEGAQEEFDQKVQ
+3023 IVDEGAQEEFDQRVQ

-3048 SIKGKPLQE
+3048 SIKGRPLQE
-3057 NIANQITAAIN
+3057 NIANQITTAIN

-3154 FSMLNNMITDGLET
+3154 FSMLNTMITDGLET

-3188 VILRDDQLI
+3188 VILRDDQLM

-3233 TGDTIDPKN
+3233 TGDTVDPKN

-3288 TANKGNITYSKEFN
+3288 TANKGNITYRKEFN
-3302 IEEYTD
+3302 IEEYTT
-3308 EKGAEM
+3308 EKGVEM

-3348 EDLQGIRQAYKEFLK
+3348 EDLQGIRQAYKEFIK
-3363 GKEEANKEGTDI
+3363 SKEGENREGTDI
-3375 EVVKEESK
+3375 EVVKEDGK
-3383 EENGEIEEKINTED
+3383 EENEEIEENVNTED
-3397 ALSEDEKAEKE
+3397 ALSEDEEAEAEKE
-3408 IQQYLNKTLEFHTS
+3408 IQQYLNKTLEFYTP
-3422 DGSVTISITK
+3422 DKSVTVFITK
-3432 DNENN
+3432 DSDSNKYKITIQDGLDEISGVE
-3437 QYNIVGQQNG
+3437 QSASDCLFIIKSYKDEGPINI
-3447 TSFIANG
+3447 I
-3454 KASNC
+3454 
-3459 LDIVKYYKEQGPMHT
+3459 

-3482 QNDMYTHVEEVNE
+3482 QNDMVTHVEEVNE
-3495 EGRFCGIRNKSPK
+3495 EGRFCDAGNKSPK
-3508 EDGEKPKPKQS
+3508 EGGEKPKPKQS

>member
-16 QLMSESFTGWKNF
+16 QLMAESFTGWKKFNDIF
-29 KDNLKGDPRK
+29 TGDPRK
-39 KLKEIVERGKNIQQ
+39 KLKEAVEEGRRAKHI
-53 VWKKASN
+53 WKMASD
-60 IKDQNL
+60 IKDKNL
-66 RNTFLNNPINQLQ
+66 RIKFLNDPMNQLWLGKK
-79 FSRENTTQN
+79 NTTQN
-88 LVEDPFNPRYQ
+88 LVEDPFNPRNQ

-151 RAELDDWFG
+151 RGELDDWFG
-160 GKKDFGDKP
+160 GKKEFGDTL
-169 REEEGEIEIYPGIYL
+169 REGEVQILPDIHPNIYL
-184 WNGRAFIGSYRTPIG
+184 WHGKAFVGNYRTPIG
-199 ETGVEVTDEKGNKKV
+199 PEGIRVVGNDGTKYQVT
-214 VLQNG
+214 QNG
-219 TILHKGLTLDSAI
+219 SIFSKE
-232 DAGKKYLQSIIP
+232 AGQPDEVDKDGNYVGYHYDGKLNNQIAKELNVR
-244 TNSLTDK
+244 TNS
-251 YILNTY
+251 
-257 GAGNEIY
+257 
-264 DFIKSGLIYDTE
+264 FQ
-276 ANEEVEKR
+276 
-284 VAEKYK
+284 
-290 EIAKKVPKITTE
+290 
-302 NSFLNNN
+302 NNK
-309 MYGNI
+309 YGNI
-314 TRNRVQEW
+314 TEDRVGEW
-322 ANYVKNTV
+322 VNYVKNTI

-431 QEQYDKQLEGLNNSF
+431 QEEYDKQLEGLNNSF

-482 NVTQTSIM
+482 NVTQTSVM

-503 SEIKQF
+503 SDIKQF
-509 GMNGT
+509 NENGISGLLKHT
-514 MQFLGYVVDQLTGQG
+514 FGRLVG
-529 ESTEKKIRKLRKD
+529 TEKSFEEKQRERGKD
-542 DTVLHV
+542 DTILHV
-548 SNSLFYRNP
+548 SDSFLYGNP
-557 GSIAIDDIEAL
+557 GSIAVDDIEAL

-609 GYESDSDDTLHEV
+609 GFESDSDDTLHEV

-671 ADLQKYNY
+671 ADIQKYNY

-768 AIDSDY
+768 AIDSNY

-810 VWEKGEDGKIHE
+810 VQEKGEDGKIHE
-822 VMATDKNGNVIME
+822 VMATDENGNVIME
-835 DDNETLDALTSGQM
+835 EDTETLDALTSGQM

-903 EIGKLI
+903 KIGQLI

-923 NSSGVTRF
+923 NSSGATRF

-969 QEHLQDAQ
+969 QGHLQDAQ

-1011 RGNMSDTQYQEYIN
+1011 RGNMSDTQYHEYIN

-1044 GTEFLIDKSLE
+1044 GTEFLIDKTLE

-1189 KDVSRSIKDIK
+1189 KDASRSIKDIK
-1200 VDKNGIIKDINPN
+1200 VDKNGIITDINPN
-1213 APTSEQVLQ
+1213 APTSEQVLW
-1222 QRVKNNSI
+1222 QRIKNNSI

-1241 AVGFDKGLYDNYINN
+1241 AVGFDEGLYNNYINN

-1263 PSNVLASLGPITAQS
+1263 PSNVLASLGPITYQS
-1278 QYGYLDKYFGKNF
+1278 KRGYLDKYFGENF
-1291 TSNFKAGL
+1291 TGNFIAGL

-1383 QAKMKSE
+1383 QARMKSE

-1438 EAGITV
+1438 DAGITV

-1472 ADTGKKINNGRN
+1472 ADTGEKINNGRN

-1492 YVKSKADRKE
+1492 YVKSKAGRKE
-1502 ITKERLLKVLTT
+1502 ITKERLLEVLTT

-1548 LFNDAADSSGNI
+1548 LFNDAADSSGDI

-1569 NDTID
+1569 NDTIN

-1581 IEDPNNPGVIIK
+1581 VEDPNNPGVIIE
-1593 GSNSDELGRRLSVIN
+1593 GSNSDELDRRLSVIN

-1662 VDELQSKK
+1662 VDELQSRK
-1670 KEIQKQLDEFKEKLE
+1670 KEIQKQLDGFKEKLE

-1705 YDENRSRK
+1705 YDINRSK
-1713 RLGELESKIS
+1713 ERLGELESKIS
-1723 GILTLIQ
+1723 GILTSIQ

-1745 ELKLKGKKDSWNYNY
+1745 ELKLKGKKGSWNYNY

-1809 ELHDKIECLN
+1809 ELHNKIECLN

-1871 ILVGNK
+1871 ILARS
-1877 VNGNQ
+1877 
-1882 NNNLEV
+1882 
-1888 VKNEDG
+1888 
-1894 TIDFYTIKKGKRVRI
+1894 KK
-1909 YTGLD
+1909 
-1914 VTLTDAELEDNGL
+1914 A
-1927 FDEDPEHPE
+1927 
-1936 IRPDVFGVRVSK
+1936 
-1948 FRGINFRGQ
+1948 
-1957 YAYDIFYKGH
+1957 
-1967 RDDGSVFT
+1967 
-1975 EKASIKTDRPLH
+1975 
-1987 KIEEG
+1987 EEG

-2015 TPFMAFIQS
+2015 TPFMSFIQS

-2038 SYSSGA
+2038 SYSSEA

-2132 LYRNKIQEINDSL
+2132 LYRNKIQEIDDSL
-2145 PSDEEISDEEKVDM
+2145 PSDEEISDEV

-2208 PQKITTEEKIA
+2208 PQEITTEEKIA

-2286 QSVIQGNDTNT
+2286 QSAIQGNNTNT

-2311 MLGQLSITEENNRIA
+2311 MLGQLSITEESNRIA

-2360 NNEKQFKTYQAQI
+2360 NSEKQFKTYQAQI

-2387 EDLKSKGTSAE
+2387 EDLKSKGTNAE

-2478 QGEYNLPNNSMV
+2478 QGKYNLPNNSMV
-2490 LKFLSSL
+2490 LRFLSSL
-2497 MDITKQSVPIPITYD
+2497 MDITNKSVPIPITYD

-2553 NLVEQYSVDE
+2553 NLVEQHSVDE
-2563 YLTTNHE
+2563 YLATNHE

-2580 YNTQVQQQLIDQVPK
+2580 YNAQVQQQLIDQVPK

-2603 VVAAAVEDANG
+2603 VVAAAVEDTNG

-2630 HYQIIGFLPANST
+2630 HYQIIGFLPANTT

-2674 ESNDVWIP
+2674 ESNDVWVP

-2711 PRDSQTTAMV
+2711 PRDSQTTAMA
-2721 EHNNTKNI
+2721 EHNNTKDI

-2734 RVFRVSKLTSKIFK
+2734 RTFRLTKLSSKVFK

-2758 NVGSPASS
+2758 NVGSPTSP

-2778 VINSNNNSFQEVK
+2778 VINSNNDSFQEVK

-2818 QIKGLLLATKRS
+2818 QIKGLLLATKRQ
-2830 FRAFNETKSDTPPVL
+2830 FRAFNESKSNTPPVL
-2845 IDSTILTRL
+2845 IDSTILTQL

-2859 PNTGDPQAWG
+2859 PNTRNHQAWG
-2869 AINGFSDFHTR
+2869 AISGFSDFHTR
-2880 QGQGLNLS
+2880 QNQNQGLNLS

-2969 KDNINTI
+2969 KGNINTI

-2997 NMEQTFK
+2997 NIEQTFK
-3004 DGIYTISEYTSS
+3004 DGIYTIPEYTSS
-3016 ADVQIEP
+3016 ADIQIEP
-3023 IVDEGAQEEFDQKVQ
+3023 IVDEGAQEEFDQRVQ

-3048 SIKGKPLQE
+3048 SIKGRPLQE
-3057 NIANQITAAIN
+3057 NISNQITVAIN

-3078 PSSHKKTAINE
+3078 PSRHKKTAINE

-3099 ASTEDAS
+3099 ASTEDAN

-3129 DMVKKIASGIGCKY
+3129 DMVKKIASGIKCEY

-3188 VILRDDQLI
+3188 VILRDDQLM

-3208 APRNILDLVV
+3208 APQNILDLVV

-3288 TANKGNITYSKEFN
+3288 TANKGNITYRKEFN

-3308 EKGAEM
+3308 EKGVEM

-3342 SDKVAE
+3342 SDEVAE

-3363 GKEEANKEGTDI
+3363 SKEEENKEGTDI
-3375 EVVKEESK
+3375 EVVKEEGK
-3383 EENGEIEEKINTED
+3383 EENEEIEKKVNTED
-3397 ALSEDEKAEKE
+3397 TLFEEEKAEKE
-3408 IQQYLNKTLEFHTS
+3408 IQQYLNKTLEFYTP
-3422 DGSVTISITK
+3422 DKSVTVSITK
-3432 DNENN
+3432 DSNSNKYSIKIQDGLDEING
-3437 QYNIVGQQNG
+3437 VGK
-3447 TSFIANG
+3447 S
-3454 KASNC
+3454 ASDC
-3459 LDIVKYYKEQGPMHT
+3459 LYIIKSYKDEGPMNII

-3482 QNDMYTHVEEVNE
+3482 QNDMDTHVEEVNE
-3495 EGRFCGIRNKSPK
+3495 EGRFCDVRNKFQK
-3508 EDGEKPKPKQS
+3508 EGGEKPKPKQS

>member
-16 QLMSESFTGWKNF
+16 QLMSDSFTGWKNF

-39 KLKEIVERGKNIQQ
+39 KLKEILERGKNIQQ

-160 GKKDFGDKP
+160 GKKEFGDTL
-169 REEEGEIEIYPGIYL
+169 REGEVQILPDIHPNIYL
-184 WNGRAFIGSYRTPIG
+184 WHGKAFVGNYRTPIG
-199 ETGVEVTDEKGNKKV
+199 PEGIRVVGNDGTKYQVT
-214 VLQNG
+214 QNG
-219 TILHKGLTLDSAI
+219 SIFSKE
-232 DAGKKYLQSIIP
+232 AGQPDEVDKYGNYVGYHYDGKLNNQIAEELNGR
-244 TNSLTDK
+244 TNS
-251 YILNTY
+251 
-257 GAGNEIY
+257 
-264 DFIKSGLIYDTE
+264 FQ
-276 ANEEVEKR
+276 
-284 VAEKYK
+284 
-290 EIAKKVPKITTE
+290 
-302 NSFLNNN
+302 NNK
-309 MYGNI
+309 YGNI
-314 TRNRVQEW
+314 TEDRVGEW
-322 ANYVKNTV
+322 VNYVKNTI
-330 LNKKRIVNNED
+330 LNKKRIVSNED
-341 IGTLNDF
+341 ISTLNDF

-376 EQNGIDYNAKTLNVM
+376 EQNGLDYNAKTLNVM

-431 QEQYDKQLEGLNNSF
+431 QEQYDKQLEDLNNSF
-446 LELKEIY
+446 LELKKIY

-466 SNYIDNQL
+466 SNYTDNQL

-482 NVTQTSIM
+482 NVTQTSVM

-495 ATTSAYNN
+495 AATSAYNN
-503 SEIKQF
+503 SDIKQF
-509 GMNGT
+509 NENGIWGLLKHA
-514 MQFLGYVVDQLTGQG
+514 FGRITG
-529 ESTEKKIRKLRKD
+529 TEKSFEEKQRERGKD

-548 SNSLFYRNP
+548 SDSFLYGNP
-557 GSIAIDDIEAL
+557 GSIAVDDIEAL

-609 GYESDSDDTLHEV
+609 GFESDSDDTLHEV

-671 ADLQKYNY
+671 ADIQKYNY

-768 AIDSDY
+768 AIDSNY

-822 VMATDKNGNVIME
+822 VMATDENGNVIME
-835 DDNETLDALTSGQM
+835 EDNETLDALTSGQM

-903 EIGKLI
+903 KIGQLI

-977 SKIYSNVSEGVLA
+977 SKIYSNVSEGILA

-1044 GTEFLIDKSLE
+1044 GTEFLIDKTLE

-1189 KDVSRSIKDIK
+1189 KDTSRSIKNIK
-1200 VDKNGIIKDINPN
+1200 VDKNGIIKNINPN
-1213 APTSEQVLQ
+1213 APTSEQVLW
-1222 QRVKNNSI
+1222 QRIKNNSI

-1263 PSNVLASLGPITAQS
+1263 PSNVLASLGPITYQS
-1278 QYGYLDKYFGKNF
+1278 KRGYLDKYFGNNF

-1369 FFNKSTRLTRQLDA
+1369 FFNKSTNITRQLDA

-1438 EAGITV
+1438 EAGITA

-1548 LFNDAADSSGNI
+1548 LFNDAADSSGDI
-1560 SAEEQIDVV
+1560 STEEQIDVV
-1569 NDTID
+1569 NDTIN

-1581 IEDPNNPGVIIK
+1581 VEDPNNPGVTIK
-1593 GSNSDELGRRLSVIN
+1593 GSNSDELNRRLSVIN

-1615 QTSKI
+1615 QTSRI

-1705 YDENRSRK
+1705 YDVNRSK
-1713 RLGELESKIS
+1713 ERLGELESKIS

-1745 ELKLKGKKDSWNYNY
+1745 ELKLKGKKGSWNYNY

-1809 ELHDKIECLN
+1809 ELHNKIECLN

-1853 YQEVHDVL
+1853 YQQVHDVL

-1871 ILVGNK
+1871 ILARS
-1877 VNGNQ
+1877 
-1882 NNNLEV
+1882 
-1888 VKNEDG
+1888 
-1894 TIDFYTIKKGKRVRI
+1894 KK
-1909 YTGLD
+1909 
-1914 VTLTDAELEDNGL
+1914 A
-1927 FDEDPEHPE
+1927 
-1936 IRPDVFGVRVSK
+1936 
-1948 FRGINFRGQ
+1948 
-1957 YAYDIFYKGH
+1957 
-1967 RDDGSVFT
+1967 
-1975 EKASIKTDRPLH
+1975 
-1987 KIEEG
+1987 EEG

-2024 LLFEHVQVNNFKAD
+2024 LLFENVQVNNFKAD
-2038 SYSSGA
+2038 SYSSEA

-2098 DLAAVARQESLVSLY
+2098 NLAAVARQESLVSLY

-2132 LYRNKIQEINDSL
+2132 LYRNKIQEIDDSL

-2208 PQKITTEEKIA
+2208 PQEIKTEEKIA

-2311 MLGQLSITEENNRIA
+2311 MLGQLSITEESNRIA

-2360 NNEKQFKTYQAQI
+2360 NSEKQFKTYQAQI

-2465 SMSDVIDAKMAAI
+2465 SMSDVIDDKMAAI
-2478 QGEYNLPNNSMV
+2478 QGKYNLPKNSMV
-2490 LKFLSSL
+2490 LRFLSSL

-2512 RVLITPEQEQA
+2512 RVLVTPEQEQA

-2580 YNTQVQQQLIDQVPK
+2580 YNAQVQQQLIDQVPK

-2648 KNKNSAVVARKNIDQ
+2648 RNKNSAIVARKNIDQ

-2674 ESNDVWIP
+2674 ESNDVWVP

-2699 RRTTAINTNMQS
+2699 RRTTAINTSMQS
-2711 PRDSQTTAMV
+2711 SRDSQTTAMV
-2721 EHNNTKNI
+2721 EHDNTKKI
-2729 LDRVK
+2729 LNRVK
-2734 RVFRVSKLTSKIFK
+2734 SVFRISKLTSKIFK

-2758 NVGSPASS
+2758 NVGSPTSS

-2859 PNTGDPQAWG
+2859 PNTGNSQAWG

-2920 VGTEVTFDLNDVAED
+2920 IGTEVTFDLNDVAED
-2935 GYSFV
+2935 GHSFV

-2945 EVEEGVNKIIAD
+2945 EVEERVNKIIAD

-2986 LKDNPTDADEV
+2986 LKDNPTEADQV

-3023 IVDEGAQEEFDQKVQ
+3023 IVDEGAQEEFDQRVQ

-3048 SIKGKPLQE
+3048 SIKGRPLQE
-3057 NIANQITAAIN
+3057 NIANQITSAIN

-3188 VILRDDQLI
+3188 VILRDDQLM

-3308 EKGAEM
+3308 EKGVEM
-3314 RRFTRK
+3314 RRFTRR

-3363 GKEEANKEGTDI
+3363 SKEEENKEGTDI
-3375 EVVKEESK
+3375 EVVKEEGK
-3383 EENGEIEEKINTED
+3383 EENGEIEEKVNTED
-3397 ALSEDEKAEKE
+3397 ALSEEEKAEKAEKE
-3408 IQQYLNKTLEFHTS
+3408 IQQYLDKTLQFHTS
-3422 DGSVTISITK
+3422 DGLVTISITK

-3437 QYNIVGQQNG
+3437 QYNVVGQQNG
-3447 TSFIANG
+3447 TSFITNG

-3459 LDIVKYYKEQGPMHT
+3459 LDVVKYYKEQGPMHII

-3482 QNDMYTHVEEVNE
+3482 QNDMVTHVEEVNE
-3495 EGRFCGIRNKSPK
+3495 EGRFCDVGNKSSK
-3508 EDGEKPKPKQS
+3508 EGSEKPKTKQS

>member
-490 TDLRK
+490 TNLRK

-509 GMNGT
+509 GTNGT

-529 ESTEKKIRKLRKD
+529 ESTEKKFRKLRKD

-768 AIDSDY
+768 AIDSNY

-810 VWEKGEDGKIHE
+810 VQEKGEDGKIHE
-822 VMATDKNGNVIME
+822 VMATDENGNVIME

-883 DVAAV
+883 DVVAV

-903 EIGKLI
+903 KIGQLI

-1075 KEYVRQRILQNKKYI
+1075 KEYVRQRMLQNKKYI

-1168 VKKINTYDAIQ
+1168 AKKINTYDAIQ

-1213 APTSEQVLQ
+1213 APTSEQVLW
-1222 QRVKNNSI
+1222 QRIKNNSI

-1417 EELRVEEQ
+1417 EELHIEEQ

-1548 LFNDAADSSGNI
+1548 LFNDAADSSGDI

-1581 IEDPNNPGVIIK
+1581 VEDPNNPGVIIK

-1705 YDENRSRK
+1705 YDINRSK
-1713 RLGELESKIS
+1713 ERLGELESKIS

-1809 ELHDKIECLN
+1809 ELHNKIECLN

-1861 LQMHNGEDVG
+1861 LQMHNGEDIG
-1871 ILVGNK
+1871 ILARS
-1877 VNGNQ
+1877 
-1882 NNNLEV
+1882 
-1888 VKNEDG
+1888 
-1894 TIDFYTIKKGKRVRI
+1894 KK
-1909 YTGLD
+1909 
-1914 VTLTDAELEDNGL
+1914 A
-1927 FDEDPEHPE
+1927 
-1936 IRPDVFGVRVSK
+1936 
-1948 FRGINFRGQ
+1948 
-1957 YAYDIFYKGH
+1957 
-1967 RDDGSVFT
+1967 
-1975 EKASIKTDRPLH
+1975 
-1987 KIEEG
+1987 EEG

-2038 SYSSGA
+2038 SYSSEA

-2132 LYRNKIQEINDSL
+2132 LYRNKIQEIDDSL
-2145 PSDEEISDEEKVDM
+2145 PSEGEVSDEEKVDM

-2208 PQKITTEEKIA
+2208 PQEITTEEKIA

-2259 KRVPIDIAKIKDT
+2259 KRVPMDIAKIKDT

-2360 NNEKQFKTYQAQI
+2360 NSEKQFKTYQAQI

-2387 EDLKSKGTSAE
+2387 EDLKSKGTNAE

-2465 SMSDVIDAKMAAI
+2465 SMSDVIDDKMAAI
-2478 QGEYNLPNNSMV
+2478 QGKYNLPNNSMV

-2580 YNTQVQQQLIDQVPK
+2580 YNAQVQQQLIDQVPK

-2630 HYQIIGFLPANST
+2630 HYQIIGFLPANTT

-2674 ESNDVWIP
+2674 ESNDVWVP

-2699 RRTTAINTNMQS
+2699 KRTTAINTNMQS

-2758 NVGSPASS
+2758 NVGSPTSP

-2859 PNTGDPQAWG
+2859 PNTGNPQAWG

-2920 VGTEVTFDLNDVAED
+2920 VGTEVIFDLNDVAED

-3308 EKGAEM
+3308 EKGVEM

-3363 GKEEANKEGTDI
+3363 GKEEANKEGTGI
-3375 EVVKEESK
+3375 EVVKEEGK
-3383 EENGEIEEKINTED
+3383 EENEEIEERINTED

>member
-160 GKKDFGDKP
+160 GKKEFGDTL
-169 REEEGEIEIYPGIYL
+169 REGEVQILPDIHPNIYL
-184 WNGRAFIGSYRTPIG
+184 WHGKAFVGNYRTPIG
-199 ETGVEVTDEKGNKKV
+199 PEGIRVVGNDGTKYQVT
-214 VLQNG
+214 QNG
-219 TILHKGLTLDSAI
+219 NIFSKEAGQPDEI
-232 DAGKKYLQSIIP
+232 DKYGNYVGYHYDGKLNNQIAEELNGR
-244 TNSLTDK
+244 TNS
-251 YILNTY
+251 
-257 GAGNEIY
+257 
-264 DFIKSGLIYDTE
+264 FQ
-276 ANEEVEKR
+276 
-284 VAEKYK
+284 
-290 EIAKKVPKITTE
+290 
-302 NSFLNNN
+302 NNK
-309 MYGNI
+309 YGNI
-314 TRNRVQEW
+314 TEDRVGEW
-322 ANYVKNTV
+322 VNYVKNTI

-446 LELKEIY
+446 LELKKIY

-503 SEIKQF
+503 SDIKQF
-509 GMNGT
+509 NENGI
-514 MQFLGYVVDQLTGQG
+514 LGLLKHAIGRVVG
-529 ESTEKKIRKLRKD
+529 TEKSFEEKQRERGKD

-548 SNSLFYRNP
+548 SDSFLYGNP

-768 AIDSDY
+768 AIDSNY

-822 VMATDKNGNVIME
+822 VMATDENGNVIME

-888 ATQMAAVRGVSVGLS
+888 ATQMAAVRGVSAGLS
-903 EIGKLI
+903 EIGQLI

-963 YCLSSY
+963 YCVSSY

-990 APSDGLKALIDREAE
+990 APSDGLKVLIDREAE

-1213 APTSEQVLQ
+1213 APTSEQVLW
-1222 QRVKNNSI
+1222 QRIKNNSI

-1352 ITNMKIQSEVT
+1352 ITNMKWQSEYT

-1390 FAKKLGKALEGR
+1390 FAKKLGKVLEGR

-1502 ITKERLLKVLTT
+1502 ITKERLLKVLTI

-1548 LFNDAADSSGNI
+1548 LFNDAADSSGDI

-1569 NDTID
+1569 NDTIN

-1581 IEDPNNPGVIIK
+1581 VEDPNNPGVIIE
-1593 GSNSDELGRRLSVIN
+1593 GSNSDELDRRLSVIN

-1662 VDELQSKK
+1662 VEELQSKK

-1705 YDENRSRK
+1705 YDVNRSRK

-2132 LYRNKIQEINDSL
+2132 LYRNKIQEIDDSL
-2145 PSDEEISDEEKVDM
+2145 PSEGEVSDEEKVDM

-2208 PQKITTEEKIA
+2208 PQEITTEEKIA

-2360 NNEKQFKTYQAQI
+2360 NSEKQFKTYQAQI

-2465 SMSDVIDAKMAAI
+2465 SMSDVIDDKMAAI
-2478 QGEYNLPNNSMV
+2478 QGKYNLPNNSMV

-2563 YLTTNHE
+2563 YLATNHE

-2580 YNTQVQQQLIDQVPK
+2580 YNAQVQQQLIDQVPK

-2630 HYQIIGFLPANST
+2630 HYQIIGFLPANTT

-2648 KNKNSAVVARKNIDQ
+2648 RNKNSAVVARKNIDQ

-2674 ESNDVWIP
+2674 ESNDVWVP

-2699 RRTTAINTNMQS
+2699 KRTTAINTNMQS

-2758 NVGSPASS
+2758 NVGSPTSP

-2845 IDSTILTRL
+2845 INSTILTRL

-2859 PNTGDPQAWG
+2859 PNTGNPQAWG

-3078 PSSHKKTAINE
+3078 PSSHRKTAINE

-3188 VILRDDQLI
+3188 VILRDDQLM

-3233 TGDTIDPKN
+3233 TEDTIDPKN

-3302 IEEYTD
+3302 IEEYID
-3308 EKGAEM
+3308 EKGVEM

-3363 GKEEANKEGTDI
+3363 GKEEANKEGTGI
-3375 EVVKEESK
+3375 EVVKEEGK
-3383 EENGEIEEKINTED
+3383 EENEEIEERINTED

>member
-1 MNKLNQNIFSVPSTS
+1 
-16 QLMSESFTGWKNF
+16 
-29 KDNLKGDPRK
+29 
-39 KLKEIVERGKNIQQ
+39 
-53 VWKKASN
+53 
-60 IKDQNL
+60 
-66 RNTFLNNPINQLQ
+66 
-79 FSRENTTQN
+79 
-88 LVEDPFNPRYQ
+88 
-99 VADKNYIDWARERY
+99 
-113 NKRDQYDLILND
+113 
-125 LNLDFDQELDKAK
+125 
-138 EYYKDKQGKDFLT
+138 
-151 RAELDDWFG
+151 
-160 GKKDFGDKP
+160 
-169 REEEGEIEIYPGIYL
+169 
-184 WNGRAFIGSYRTPIG
+184 
-199 ETGVEVTDEKGNKKV
+199 
-214 VLQNG
+214 
-219 TILHKGLTLDSAI
+219 
-232 DAGKKYLQSIIP
+232 
-244 TNSLTDK
+244 
-251 YILNTY
+251 
-257 GAGNEIY
+257 
-264 DFIKSGLIYDTE
+264 
-276 ANEEVEKR
+276 
-284 VAEKYK
+284 
-290 EIAKKVPKITTE
+290 
-302 NSFLNNN
+302 
-309 MYGNI
+309 
-314 TRNRVQEW
+314 
-322 ANYVKNTV
+322 
-330 LNKKRIVNNED
+330 
-341 IGTLNDF
+341 
-348 FSSDKY
+348 
-354 DPKYNKII
+354 
-362 DNIVANSPY
+362 
-371 WKKYK
+371 
-376 EQNGIDYNAKTLNVM
+376 M

-431 QEQYDKQLEGLNNSF
+431 QEEYDKQLEGLNNSF

-482 NVTQTSIM
+482 NVTQTSVM

-495 ATTSAYNN
+495 AATSAYNN
-503 SEIKQF
+503 SDIKQF
-509 GMNGT
+509 NENGISG
-514 MQFLGYVVDQLTGQG
+514 LLKHAIGRLVG
-529 ESTEKKIRKLRKD
+529 TEKSFEEKQRERGKD

-548 SNSLFYRNP
+548 SDSFLYGNP
-557 GSIAIDDIEAL
+557 GSIAVDDIEAL

-671 ADLQKYNY
+671 ADIQKYNY

-768 AIDSDY
+768 AIDSNY

-810 VWEKGEDGKIHE
+810 VYKKGEDGKMHE

-835 DDNETLDALTSGQM
+835 EDTETLDALTSGQM

-903 EIGKLI
+903 KIGQLI

-969 QEHLQDAQ
+969 QGHLQDAQ

-1044 GTEFLIDKSLE
+1044 GTEFLIDKTLE

-1189 KDVSRSIKDIK
+1189 KDASRSIKDIK
-1200 VDKNGIIKDINPN
+1200 VDKNGTIKYINPN
-1213 APTSEQVLQ
+1213 APTSEQVLW

-1241 AVGFDKGLYDNYINN
+1241 AVGFDEGLYNNYINN

-1263 PSNVLASLGPITAQS
+1263 PSNVLATLGPITAQS
-1278 QYGYLDKYFGKNF
+1278 QHGYLEEYLSDFG
-1291 TSNFKAGL
+1291 AGL

-1402 NISILSNISQLKKAI
+1402 HISILSNISQLKKAI

-1472 ADTGKKINNGRN
+1472 ADTGEKINNGRN

-1492 YVKSKADRKE
+1492 YVKSKAGRKE
-1502 ITKERLLKVLTT
+1502 ITKERLLEVLTT

-1548 LFNDAADSSGNI
+1548 LFNDAADSSGDI
-1560 SAEEQIDVV
+1560 SAEEQIDVI
-1569 NDTID
+1569 NDTIN

-1581 IEDPNNPGVIIK
+1581 VEDPNNPGVITE
-1593 GSNSDELGRRLSVIN
+1593 GSNSDELDRRLSVIN

-1620 IKLYR
+1620 IRLYR

-1662 VDELQSKK
+1662 VEELQSRK
-1670 KEIQKQLDEFKEKLE
+1670 KEIQKQLDGFKEKLE

-1723 GILTLIQ
+1723 GILTSIQ

-1745 ELKLKGKKDSWNYNY
+1745 ELKLKGKKSSWNYNY

-1809 ELHDKIECLN
+1809 ELHNKIECLN

-1871 ILVGNK
+1871 ILAGNK
-1877 VNGNQ
+1877 
-1882 NNNLEV
+1882 
-1888 VKNEDG
+1888 
-1894 TIDFYTIKKGKRVRI
+1894 
-1909 YTGLD
+1909 
-1914 VTLTDAELEDNGL
+1914 
-1927 FDEDPEHPE
+1927 
-1936 IRPDVFGVRVSK
+1936 
-1948 FRGINFRGQ
+1948 
-1957 YAYDIFYKGH
+1957 
-1967 RDDGSVFT
+1967 
-1975 EKASIKTDRPLH
+1975 KA
-1987 KIEEG
+1987 EEG

-2015 TPFMAFIQS
+2015 TPFMSFIQS

-2038 SYSSGA
+2038 SYSSEA

-2132 LYRNKIQEINDSL
+2132 LYRNKIQEIDDSL
-2145 PSDEEISDEEKVDM
+2145 PSEGEISDEEKVDM

-2208 PQKITTEEKIA
+2208 PQEITTEEKIA

-2242 LITTLFN
+2242 LITTVFN

-2286 QSVIQGNDTNT
+2286 QSAIQGNNTNT

-2311 MLGQLSITEENNRIA
+2311 MLGQLSITEESNRIA
-2326 RAISGEKQEKAEKEG
+2326 RAISGEKQEKAEKEE
-2341 EEIQENSDKVSR
+2341 EEIQENSNKISR
-2353 EITPLSF
+2353 EITPLSL
-2360 NNEKQFKTYQAQI
+2360 NSEKQFKTYQAQI

-2387 EDLKSKGTSAE
+2387 EDLKSKGTNAE

-2478 QGEYNLPNNSMV
+2478 QGEHNLPNNSMV

-2553 NLVEQYSVDE
+2553 NLVEQHSVDE
-2563 YLTTNHE
+2563 YLATNHE

-2580 YNTQVQQQLIDQVPK
+2580 YNAQVQQQLIDQVPK

-2625 QTVQK
+2625 QTIQK

-2648 KNKNSAVVARKNIDQ
+2648 RNKNSAIVARKNIDQ

-2668 QQKYQS
+2668 QQKYKS
-2674 ESNDVWIP
+2674 ESNDVWVP

-2734 RVFRVSKLTSKIFK
+2734 RTFRLTKLSSKVFK

-2758 NVGSPASS
+2758 NVGSPTST

-2778 VINSNNNSFQEVK
+2778 VINSNNDSFQEVK

-2818 QIKGLLLATKRS
+2818 QIKGLLLATKRQ
-2830 FRAFNETKSDTPPVL
+2830 FRAFNESKSNTPSVL
-2845 IDSTILTRL
+2845 INSAILTQL

-2859 PNTGDPQAWG
+2859 PNTGNHQAWG
-2869 AINGFSDFHTR
+2869 AISGFSDFHTR
-2880 QGQGLNLS
+2880 QNQNQGLNLS

-2911 LSEPNNEKV
+2911 LSESNNEKV
-2920 VGTEVTFDLNDVAED
+2920 KGTEVTFDLNDVTED

-2945 EVEEGVNKIIAD
+2945 EVEEGVNKTIAD
-2957 FIIALSSQSKDA
+2957 FIVALSSQSKDA
-2969 KDNINTI
+2969 KGNINTI

-2997 NMEQTFK
+2997 NIEQTFK
-3004 DGIYTISEYTSS
+3004 DGIYTIPEYTSS

-3048 SIKGKPLQE
+3048 SIKGRPLQE
-3057 NIANQITAAIN
+3057 NISNQITAAIN

-3129 DMVKKIASGIGCKY
+3129 DMVKKIASGIRCEY

-3188 VILRDDQLI
+3188 VILRDDQLM

-3208 APRNILDLVV
+3208 APQNILDLVV

-3288 TANKGNITYSKEFN
+3288 TANKGNIIYSKEFN
-3302 IEEYTD
+3302 IEEYTT

-3342 SDKVAE
+3342 SDEVAE

-3363 GKEEANKEGTDI
+3363 SKEEANKEVTDI
-3375 EVVKEESK
+3375 EVVKEEGK
-3383 EENGEIEEKINTED
+3383 EENEEIGENVNTED
-3397 ALSEDEKAEKE
+3397 TLSEEEKAEKAEEE
-3408 IQQYLNKTLEFHTS
+3408 IQQYLNKTLEFYTS

-3447 TSFIANG
+3447 TSFITNG

-3459 LDIVKYYKEQGPMHT
+3459 LDIVKYYKEQSPMHT
-3474 NTETKVEK
+3474 IKTETKVEEL
-3482 QNDMYTHVEEVNE
+3482 NDMDTHVEEVNE
-3495 EGRFCGIRNKSPK
+3495 EGRFCGIGNKSSK
-3508 EDGEKPKPKQS
+3508 EGGEKPKSKQS

>member
-88 LVEDPFNPRYQ
+88 LVEDPFNPRNQ

-113 NKRDQYDLILND
+113 NKRDQYDLILNG
-125 LNLDFDQELDKAK
+125 LNIDFDQELDKAK
-138 EYYKDKQGKDFLT
+138 KYYKDKQGKDFLT

-214 VLQNG
+214 VLWNG

-302 NSFLNNN
+302 NSFINNN

-391 LLNRLSHSYKTR
+391 LLNRLSHSYKTK

-431 QEQYDKQLEGLNNSF
+431 QEQYDKQLESLNNSF

-495 ATTSAYNN
+495 ATTLAYNN

-509 GMNGT
+509 GTNGT

-595 ELSARGDYLAKSMP
+595 ELSARGDYLAKSMS

-671 ADLQKYNY
+671 ADIQKYNY

-768 AIDSDY
+768 AIDSNY

-810 VWEKGEDGKIHE
+810 VQEKGEDGKIHE
-822 VMATDKNGNVIME
+822 VMATDENGNVIME

-883 DVAAV
+883 DVVAV

-903 EIGKLI
+903 KIGQLV

-1213 APTSEQVLQ
+1213 APTSEQVLW
-1222 QRVKNNSI
+1222 QRIKNNSI

-1335 IGKNLTT
+1335 IGKNLTI

-1390 FAKKLGKALEGR
+1390 FAKKLGKVLEGR

-1438 EAGITV
+1438 EAGITA

-1484 PAAEAYRN
+1484 PAAETYRN

-1548 LFNDAADSSGNI
+1548 LFNDAADSSGDI

-1569 NDTID
+1569 NDTIN

-1581 IEDPNNPGVIIK
+1581 VEDPNNPGVIIK

-1662 VDELQSKK
+1662 VEELQSKK
-1670 KEIQKQLDEFKEKLE
+1670 KEIQKQLDEFKNKLE

-1705 YDENRSRK
+1705 YDVNRSK
-1713 RLGELESKIS
+1713 ERLGELESKIS

-1871 ILVGNK
+1871 ILARS
-1877 VNGNQ
+1877 
-1882 NNNLEV
+1882 
-1888 VKNEDG
+1888 
-1894 TIDFYTIKKGKRVRI
+1894 KK
-1909 YTGLD
+1909 
-1914 VTLTDAELEDNGL
+1914 A
-1927 FDEDPEHPE
+1927 
-1936 IRPDVFGVRVSK
+1936 
-1948 FRGINFRGQ
+1948 
-1957 YAYDIFYKGH
+1957 
-1967 RDDGSVFT
+1967 
-1975 EKASIKTDRPLH
+1975 
-1987 KIEEG
+1987 EEG

-2038 SYSSGA
+2038 SYSSEA
-2044 IAKQVQALE
+2044 IAKQVQVLE

-2208 PQKITTEEKIA
+2208 PQEITTEEKIA

-2360 NNEKQFKTYQAQI
+2360 NSEKQFKTYQAQI

-2465 SMSDVIDAKMAAI
+2465 SMSDVIDDKMAAI
-2478 QGEYNLPNNSMV
+2478 QGKYNLPNNSMV

-2580 YNTQVQQQLIDQVPK
+2580 YNAQVQQQLIDQVPK

-2625 QTVQK
+2625 QTIQK

-2674 ESNDVWIP
+2674 ESNDVWVP

-2758 NVGSPASS
+2758 NVGSPTSP

-2869 AINGFSDFHTR
+2869 VINGFSDFHTR

-2920 VGTEVTFDLNDVAED
+2920 IGTEVTFDLNDVAED

-2986 LKDNPTDADEV
+2986 LKDNPTDTDEV

-3154 FSMLNNMITDGLET
+3154 FSMLNNMITEGLET

-3188 VILRDDQLI
+3188 VILRDDQLM

-3233 TGDTIDPKN
+3233 TEDTIDPKN

-3302 IEEYTD
+3302 IEEYTT
-3308 EKGAEM
+3308 EKGTEM

-3375 EVVKEESK
+3375 EVVQEEGR
-3383 EENGEIEEKINTED
+3383 EENEEIEEKVNTED
-3397 ALSEDEKAEKE
+3397 ILSKYEKAEKE
-3408 IQQYLNKTLEFHTS
+3408 IQQYLNKTLQFHTS
-3422 DGSVTISITK
+3422 NGLVMVSVTKNSK
-3432 DNENN
+3432 DNRYAMTVEGKVEN
-3437 QYNIVGQQNG
+3437 YDVFGWSAFDCLYIIG
-3447 TSFIANG
+3447 T
-3454 KASNC
+3454 
-3459 LDIVKYYKEQGPMHT
+3459 YKKENPMHII
-3474 NTETKVEK
+3474 NTETNVEE
-3482 QNDMYTHVEEVNE
+3482 QNDMDTHVEEVNE

>member
-16 QLMSESFTGWKNF
+16 QLMSDPFTGWKNF
-29 KDNLKGDPRK
+29 KGNFTEYLRK
-39 KLKEIVERGKNIQQ
+39 KHKEAVEEGKRAQHILKM
-53 VWKKASN
+53 ASD
-60 IKDQNL
+60 IKDKNL
-66 RNTFLNNPINQLQ
+66 RNTFLNNPINQFWLGNKK
-79 FSRENTTQN
+79 NTTQN

-214 VLQNG
+214 VIQNG

-244 TNSLTDK
+244 TNSPTDK

-264 DFIKSGLIYDTE
+264 NFIKSGLIYDTE

-446 LELKEIY
+446 LELKKIY

-509 GMNGT
+509 GTNGT

-768 AIDSDY
+768 AIDSNY

-810 VWEKGEDGKIHE
+810 VQEKGEDGKIHE
-822 VMATDKNGNVIME
+822 VMATDENGNVIME

-883 DVAAV
+883 DVVAV

-903 EIGKLI
+903 KIGQLV

-1075 KEYVRQRILQNKKYI
+1075 IKYVRQRMLQNKKYI

-1189 KDVSRSIKDIK
+1189 KDTSRSIKDIK

-1213 APTSEQVLQ
+1213 ALTSEQVLW
-1222 QRVKNNSI
+1222 QRIKNNSI

-1278 QYGYLDKYFGKNF
+1278 QHGYLDKYFGKNF

-1438 EAGITV
+1438 EAGITA

-1548 LFNDAADSSGNI
+1548 LFNDAADSSGDI

-1581 IEDPNNPGVIIK
+1581 VEDPNNPGVIIK

-1662 VDELQSKK
+1662 VEELQSKK

-1705 YDENRSRK
+1705 YDINRSK
-1713 RLGELESKIS
+1713 ERLGELESKIS

-1809 ELHDKIECLN
+1809 ELHNKIECLN

-1871 ILVGNK
+1871 ILARS
-1877 VNGNQ
+1877 
-1882 NNNLEV
+1882 
-1888 VKNEDG
+1888 
-1894 TIDFYTIKKGKRVRI
+1894 KK
-1909 YTGLD
+1909 
-1914 VTLTDAELEDNGL
+1914 A
-1927 FDEDPEHPE
+1927 
-1936 IRPDVFGVRVSK
+1936 
-1948 FRGINFRGQ
+1948 
-1957 YAYDIFYKGH
+1957 
-1967 RDDGSVFT
+1967 
-1975 EKASIKTDRPLH
+1975 
-1987 KIEEG
+1987 EEG

-2208 PQKITTEEKIA
+2208 PQEITTEEKIA

-2297 SLTIENIKDYIIPL
+2297 LLTIENIKDYIIPL

-2360 NNEKQFKTYQAQI
+2360 NSEKQFKTYQAQI
-2373 ASYIPHLDQVLTML
+2373 ASYIPHLDQVLTIL

-2398 TTAQI
+2398 TTTQI

-2465 SMSDVIDAKMAAI
+2465 SMSDVIDDKMAAI
-2478 QGEYNLPNNSMV
+2478 QGKYNLPNNSMV

-2580 YNTQVQQQLIDQVPK
+2580 YNAQVQQQLIDQVPK

-2648 KNKNSAVVARKNIDQ
+2648 RNKNSAVVARKNIDQ

-2674 ESNDVWIP
+2674 ESNDVWVP

-2699 RRTTAINTNMQS
+2699 KRTTAINTNMQS

-2758 NVGSPASS
+2758 NVGSPTST

-2845 IDSTILTRL
+2845 INSTILTRL

-2859 PNTGDPQAWG
+2859 PNTGNPQAWG

-3078 PSSHKKTAINE
+3078 PSSHRKTAINE

-3106 KVVEGKERSMHT
+3106 KIVEGKERSMHT

-3197 QELKDEGLEGF
+3197 QELKDEDLEGF

-3308 EKGAEM
+3308 EKGVEM

-3363 GKEEANKEGTDI
+3363 GKEEANKEGTGI
-3375 EVVKEESK
+3375 EVVKEEGK
-3383 EENGEIEEKINTED
+3383 EENEEIEERINTED

-3432 DNENN
+3432 NNENN

-3495 EGRFCGIRNKSPK
+3495 EGRFCGIGNKSPK

-3519 EEDQNIDNLRNDARL
+3519 KEDQNIDNLRNDARL

>member
-16 QLMSESFTGWKNF
+16 QLMSDSFTGWKNF

-39 KLKEIVERGKNIQQ
+39 KLKEILERGKNIQQ

-160 GKKDFGDKP
+160 GKKEFGDTL
-169 REEEGEIEIYPGIYL
+169 REGEVQILPDIHPNIYL
-184 WNGRAFIGSYRTPIG
+184 WHGKAFVGNYRTPIG
-199 ETGVEVTDEKGNKKV
+199 PEGIRVVGNDGTKYQVT
-214 VLQNG
+214 QNG
-219 TILHKGLTLDSAI
+219 NIFSKEAGQPDEVDKYGNYVGYHYDGKLNNQIAEELKGR
-232 DAGKKYLQSIIP
+232 
-244 TNSLTDK
+244 TNS
-251 YILNTY
+251 
-257 GAGNEIY
+257 
-264 DFIKSGLIYDTE
+264 FQ
-276 ANEEVEKR
+276 
-284 VAEKYK
+284 
-290 EIAKKVPKITTE
+290 
-302 NSFLNNN
+302 NNK
-309 MYGNI
+309 YGNI
-314 TRNRVQEW
+314 TEDRVGEW
-322 ANYVKNTV
+322 VNYVKNTI

-376 EQNGIDYNAKTLNVM
+376 EQNGLDYNAKTLNVM

-431 QEQYDKQLEGLNNSF
+431 QEEYDKQLEGLNNSF

-482 NVTQTSIM
+482 NVTQTSVM

-503 SEIKQF
+503 SDIKQF
-509 GMNGT
+509 NENGIWGLLKHA
-514 MQFLGYVVDQLTGQG
+514 FGRVVG
-529 ESTEKKIRKLRKD
+529 TEKSFEEKQRERGKD

-548 SNSLFYRNP
+548 ADSFLYGNP
-557 GSIAIDDIEAL
+557 GSIAVDDIEAL

-609 GYESDSDDTLHEV
+609 GFESDSDDTLHEV

-671 ADLQKYNY
+671 ADIQKYNY
-679 DSQDFIEKVGTKVYS
+679 DSQDFIEKVGTKIYS

-709 SWRTIVSGWKDL
+709 SWRTIVSGWNDL

-768 AIDSDY
+768 AIDSNY

-810 VWEKGEDGKIHE
+810 VQEKGEDGKIHE
-822 VMATDKNGNVIME
+822 VMATDENGNVIME
-835 DDNETLDALTSGQM
+835 DDTETLDALTSGQM

-903 EIGKLI
+903 KIGQLI

-969 QEHLQDAQ
+969 QGHLQDAQ

-1005 TNPNAI
+1005 INPNAI

-1044 GTEFLIDKSLE
+1044 GTEFLIDKTLE

-1189 KDVSRSIKDIK
+1189 KDASRSIKDIK
-1200 VDKNGIIKDINPN
+1200 VDKNGTIKYINPN
-1213 APTSEQVLQ
+1213 APTSEQVLW

-1241 AVGFDKGLYDNYINN
+1241 AVGFDEGLYNNYINN

-1263 PSNVLASLGPITAQS
+1263 PSNVLATLGPITAQS
-1278 QYGYLDKYFGKNF
+1278 QHGYLDKYFGENF

-1352 ITNMKIQSEVT
+1352 ITNMKWQSEYT

-1438 EAGITV
+1438 EAGITA

-1492 YVKSKADRKE
+1492 YVKSKAGRKE
-1502 ITKERLLKVLTT
+1502 ITKERLLEVLTT

-1548 LFNDAADSSGNI
+1548 LFNDAADSSGDI

-1574 LIRDSED
+1574 LIRDSKD
-1581 IEDPNNPGVIIK
+1581 TEDPNNPGVIIE
-1593 GSNSDELGRRLSVIN
+1593 GSNSDELDRRLSVIN

-1705 YDENRSRK
+1705 YDINRSRK

-1723 GILTLIQ
+1723 GILTSIQ

-1809 ELHDKIECLN
+1809 ELHNKIECLN

-1871 ILVGNK
+1871 ILAK
-1877 VNGNQ
+1877 S
-1882 NNNLEV
+1882 
-1888 VKNEDG
+1888 
-1894 TIDFYTIKKGKRVRI
+1894 KK
-1909 YTGLD
+1909 
-1914 VTLTDAELEDNGL
+1914 A
-1927 FDEDPEHPE
+1927 
-1936 IRPDVFGVRVSK
+1936 
-1948 FRGINFRGQ
+1948 
-1957 YAYDIFYKGH
+1957 
-1967 RDDGSVFT
+1967 
-1975 EKASIKTDRPLH
+1975 
-1987 KIEEG
+1987 EEG

-2038 SYSSGA
+2038 SYSSEA

-2120 ADTAKSYQEFIA
+2120 ADTAKSYQEFIT
-2132 LYRNKIQEINDSL
+2132 LYRNKIQEIDDSL
-2145 PSDEEISDEEKVDM
+2145 SSQEEVSDEEKIEM

-2208 PQKITTEEKIA
+2208 PQEITTEEKIA

-2326 RAISGEKQEKAEKEG
+2326 RAISGEKQEKAEKE
-2341 EEIQENSDKVSR
+2341 EKEIQENSDKISR
-2353 EITPLSF
+2353 DITPLSF
-2360 NNEKQFKTYQAQI
+2360 NSEKQFKTYQAQI

-2387 EDLKSKGTSAE
+2387 EDLKSKGTNAE

-2465 SMSDVIDAKMAAI
+2465 SMSDVIDAKMAAV
-2478 QGEYNLPNNSMV
+2478 QGEHNLPNNSMV

-2563 YLTTNHE
+2563 YLATNHE

-2580 YNTQVQQQLIDQVPK
+2580 YNAQVQQQLIDQVPK

-2614 SITINTVDEKG
+2614 SIIINTVDEKG

-2648 KNKNSAVVARKNIDQ
+2648 RNKNSAVVARKNIDQ

-2674 ESNDVWIP
+2674 ESNDVWVP

-2721 EHNNTKNI
+2721 EHDNTKKI

-2734 RVFRVSKLTSKIFK
+2734 STFRLTKLSSKVFK

-2758 NVGSPASS
+2758 NVGSPTSS

-2845 IDSTILTRL
+2845 INSIILTRL

-2859 PNTGDPQAWG
+2859 PNTEKPQAWG

-2920 VGTEVTFDLNDVAED
+2920 IGTEVTFDLNDVAED

-2986 LKDNPTDADEV
+2986 LKDNPTDADGV
-2997 NMEQTFK
+2997 NIEQTFK
-3004 DGIYTISEYTSS
+3004 DGIYTIPEYTSS

-3048 SIKGKPLQE
+3048 SIKGRPLQE

-3129 DMVKKIASGIGCKY
+3129 DMVKKIASGIRCEY

-3188 VILRDDQLI
+3188 VILRDDQLM

-3233 TGDTIDPKN
+3233 TGDTVDPKN

-3302 IEEYTD
+3302 IEEYTT
-3308 EKGAEM
+3308 EKGVEM

-3363 GKEEANKEGTDI
+3363 GKEEENKEGTDI
-3375 EVVKEESK
+3375 EVVKEEGK
-3383 EENGEIEEKINTED
+3383 EENEEIEENVNTED
-3397 ALSEDEKAEKE
+3397 TLSEDEEAEAEKE
-3408 IQQYLNKTLEFHTS
+3408 IQQYLNKTLEFYPP
-3422 DGSVTISITK
+3422 DKSVTVFITK
-3432 DNENN
+3432 DSDSNKYRITIQDGLDEINGVGKSASDCL
-3437 QYNIVGQQNG
+3437 YIIKSYKKEVPINI
-3447 TSFIANG
+3447 I
-3454 KASNC
+3454 
-3459 LDIVKYYKEQGPMHT
+3459 

-3482 QNDMYTHVEEVNE
+3482 QNDMDTHVEEVNE
-3495 EGRFCGIRNKSPK
+3495 EGRFCDVGNKSSK
-3508 EDGEKPKPKQS
+3508 EGSEKPKPKQS

>member
-1 MNKLNQNIFSVPSTS
+1 
-16 QLMSESFTGWKNF
+16 
-29 KDNLKGDPRK
+29 
-39 KLKEIVERGKNIQQ
+39 
-53 VWKKASN
+53 
-60 IKDQNL
+60 
-66 RNTFLNNPINQLQ
+66 
-79 FSRENTTQN
+79 
-88 LVEDPFNPRYQ
+88 
-99 VADKNYIDWARERY
+99 
-113 NKRDQYDLILND
+113 
-125 LNLDFDQELDKAK
+125 
-138 EYYKDKQGKDFLT
+138 
-151 RAELDDWFG
+151 
-160 GKKDFGDKP
+160 
-169 REEEGEIEIYPGIYL
+169 
-184 WNGRAFIGSYRTPIG
+184 
-199 ETGVEVTDEKGNKKV
+199 
-214 VLQNG
+214 
-219 TILHKGLTLDSAI
+219 
-232 DAGKKYLQSIIP
+232 
-244 TNSLTDK
+244 
-251 YILNTY
+251 
-257 GAGNEIY
+257 
-264 DFIKSGLIYDTE
+264 
-276 ANEEVEKR
+276 
-284 VAEKYK
+284 
-290 EIAKKVPKITTE
+290 
-302 NSFLNNN
+302 

-446 LELKEIY
+446 LKLKKIY

-509 GMNGT
+509 GTNGT

-810 VWEKGEDGKIHE
+810 VQKKGKDGKMHE

-903 EIGKLI
+903 EIGQLI

-1213 APTSEQVLQ
+1213 ALTSEQVLW
-1222 QRVKNNSI
+1222 QRIKNNSI

-1278 QYGYLDKYFGKNF
+1278 QHGYLDKYFGKNF

-1322 WITPQIQFGSKKY
+1322 WITPQIQFGSPKY

-1352 ITNMKIQSEVT
+1352 ITNMKWQSEYT

-1548 LFNDAADSSGNI
+1548 LFNDAADSSGDI
-1560 SAEEQIDVV
+1560 SAEKQIDVV

-1581 IEDPNNPGVIIK
+1581 VEDPNNPGVIIK

-1662 VDELQSKK
+1662 VEELQSKK

-1705 YDENRSRK
+1705 YDVNRSRK

-1871 ILVGNK
+1871 ILARS
-1877 VNGNQ
+1877 
-1882 NNNLEV
+1882 
-1888 VKNEDG
+1888 
-1894 TIDFYTIKKGKRVRI
+1894 KK
-1909 YTGLD
+1909 
-1914 VTLTDAELEDNGL
+1914 A
-1927 FDEDPEHPE
+1927 
-1936 IRPDVFGVRVSK
+1936 
-1948 FRGINFRGQ
+1948 
-1957 YAYDIFYKGH
+1957 
-1967 RDDGSVFT
+1967 
-1975 EKASIKTDRPLH
+1975 
-1987 KIEEG
+1987 EEG

-2075 AEKTHEAF
+2075 TEKTHEAF

-2132 LYRNKIQEINDSL
+2132 LYRNKIQEIDDSL
-2145 PSDEEISDEEKVDM
+2145 PSEGEVSDEEKVDM

-2208 PQKITTEEKIA
+2208 PQEITTEEKIA

-2360 NNEKQFKTYQAQI
+2360 NSEKQFKTYQAQI

-2387 EDLKSKGTSAE
+2387 EDLKSKGTNAE

-2465 SMSDVIDAKMAAI
+2465 SMSDVIDDKMAAI
-2478 QGEYNLPNNSMV
+2478 QGKYNLPNNSMV

-2580 YNTQVQQQLIDQVPK
+2580 YNAQVQQQLIDQVPK

-2648 KNKNSAVVARKNIDQ
+2648 RNKNSAVVARKNIDQ

-2674 ESNDVWIP
+2674 ESNDVWVP

-2699 RRTTAINTNMQS
+2699 KRTTAINTNIQS

-2758 NVGSPASS
+2758 NVGSPTST

-2859 PNTGDPQAWG
+2859 PNTGNPQAWG

-3078 PSSHKKTAINE
+3078 PSSHRKTAINE

-3188 VILRDDQLI
+3188 VILRDDQLM

-3363 GKEEANKEGTDI
+3363 GKEEANKEGTGI
-3375 EVVKEESK
+3375 EVVKEEGK
-3383 EENGEIEEKINTED
+3383 EENEEIEERINTED

-3495 EGRFCGIRNKSPK
+3495 EGRFCGIGNKSPK

-3519 EEDQNIDNLRNDARL
+3519 VEDQNIDNLRNDARL

>member
-1 MNKLNQNIFSVPSTS
+1 MNKLNQNIFSTPSTS
-16 QLMSESFTGWKNF
+16 QLIANSFNGWKNF
-29 KDNLKGDPRK
+29 KYNFTGDPRK
-39 KLKEIVERGKNIQQ
+39 KLKEAVEEGRRAKHIF
-53 VWKKASN
+53 KMASD
-60 IKDQNL
+60 IKDKNL
-66 RNTFLNNPINQLQ
+66 RNTFLNNPINQFWLGNKK
-79 FSRENTTQN
+79 NTTQN

-138 EYYKDKQGKDFLT
+138 EYYKDKQGKDYLT

-160 GKKDFGDKP
+160 GKKEFGDTL
-169 REEEGEIEIYPGIYL
+169 REGEVQILPDIHPNIYL
-184 WNGRAFIGSYRTPIG
+184 WHGKAFVGNYRTPIG
-199 ETGVEVTDEKGNKKV
+199 PEGIRVVGNDGTKYQVT
-214 VLQNG
+214 QNG
-219 TILHKGLTLDSAI
+219 NIFSKE
-232 DAGKKYLQSIIP
+232 AGQPDEVDKYGNYVGYHYDGKLNNQIAEELNGR
-244 TNSLTDK
+244 TNS
-251 YILNTY
+251 
-257 GAGNEIY
+257 
-264 DFIKSGLIYDTE
+264 FQ
-276 ANEEVEKR
+276 
-284 VAEKYK
+284 
-290 EIAKKVPKITTE
+290 
-302 NSFLNNN
+302 NNK
-309 MYGNI
+309 YGNI
-314 TRNRVQEW
+314 TEDRVGEW
-322 ANYVKNTV
+322 VNYVKNTI
-330 LNKKRIVNNED
+330 LNKKRIVSNED

-376 EQNGIDYNAKTLNVM
+376 EQNGLDYNAKTLNVM

-431 QEQYDKQLEGLNNSF
+431 QEQYDKQLEDLNNSF
-446 LELKEIY
+446 LELKKIY

-466 SNYIDNQL
+466 SNYTDNQL

-482 NVTQTSIM
+482 NVTQTSVM

-495 ATTSAYNN
+495 AATSAYNN
-503 SEIKQF
+503 SDIKQF
-509 GMNGT
+509 NENGIWGLLKHA
-514 MQFLGYVVDQLTGQG
+514 FGRITG
-529 ESTEKKIRKLRKD
+529 TEKSFEEKQRERGKD

-548 SNSLFYRNP
+548 SDSFLYGNP
-557 GSIAIDDIEAL
+557 GSIAVDDIEAL

-609 GYESDSDDTLHEV
+609 GFESDSDDTLHEV

-671 ADLQKYNY
+671 ADIQKYNY

-699 AGLSAQLMGF
+699 AGLSAQLIGF

-768 AIDSDY
+768 AIDSNY

-822 VMATDKNGNVIME
+822 VMATDENGNVIME
-835 DDNETLDALTSGQM
+835 EDNETLDALTSGQM

-903 EIGKLI
+903 KIGQLI

-923 NSSGVTRF
+923 NSSGVTKF

-1044 GTEFLIDKSLE
+1044 GTEFLIDKTLE

-1147 KLGASNALKAT
+1147 KLGVSNALKAT

-1189 KDVSRSIKDIK
+1189 KDASRSIKDIK

-1213 APTSEQVLQ
+1213 APTSEQVLW

-1263 PSNVLASLGPITAQS
+1263 PSNVLATLGPITYQS
-1278 QYGYLDKYFGKNF
+1278 KRGYLDKYFGNNF

-1322 WITPQIQFGSKKY
+1322 WITPQIQFGSPKY

-1369 FFNKSTRLTRQLDA
+1369 FFNRSTNITRQLDA

-1438 EAGITV
+1438 EAGITA

-1548 LFNDAADSSGNI
+1548 LFNDAADSSGDI
-1560 SAEEQIDVV
+1560 STEEQIDVV
-1569 NDTID
+1569 NDTIN

-1581 IEDPNNPGVIIK
+1581 VEDPNNPGVTIK
-1593 GSNSDELGRRLSVIN
+1593 GSNSDELNRRLSVIN

-1615 QTSKI
+1615 QTSRI

-1662 VDELQSKK
+1662 VEELQSKK

-1705 YDENRSRK
+1705 YDVNRSK
-1713 RLGELESKIS
+1713 ERLGELESKIS

-1745 ELKLKGKKDSWNYNY
+1745 ELKLKGKKGSWNYNY

-1809 ELHDKIECLN
+1809 ELHNKIECLN

-1853 YQEVHDVL
+1853 YQQVHDVL

-1871 ILVGNK
+1871 ILARS
-1877 VNGNQ
+1877 
-1882 NNNLEV
+1882 
-1888 VKNEDG
+1888 
-1894 TIDFYTIKKGKRVRI
+1894 KK
-1909 YTGLD
+1909 
-1914 VTLTDAELEDNGL
+1914 A
-1927 FDEDPEHPE
+1927 
-1936 IRPDVFGVRVSK
+1936 
-1948 FRGINFRGQ
+1948 
-1957 YAYDIFYKGH
+1957 
-1967 RDDGSVFT
+1967 
-1975 EKASIKTDRPLH
+1975 
-1987 KIEEG
+1987 EEG

-2038 SYSSGA
+2038 SYSSEA

-2098 DLAAVARQESLVSLY
+2098 NLAAVARQESLVSLY

-2132 LYRNKIQEINDSL
+2132 LYRNKIQEIDDSL
-2145 PSDEEISDEEKVDM
+2145 PSDGEISDEEKVDM

-2208 PQKITTEEKIA
+2208 PQEIKTEEKIA

-2360 NNEKQFKTYQAQI
+2360 NSEKQFKTYQAQI
-2373 ASYIPHLDQVLTML
+2373 ASYIPHLDQILTML
-2387 EDLKSKGTSAE
+2387 EDLKSKGTNAE

-2512 RVLITPEQEQA
+2512 RVLVTPEQEQA

-2580 YNTQVQQQLIDQVPK
+2580 YNAQVQQQLIDQVPK

-2630 HYQIIGFLPANST
+2630 HYQIIGFLPANTT

-2674 ESNDVWIP
+2674 ESNDVWVP

-2711 PRDSQTTAMV
+2711 PRDSQTTAMA

-2729 LDRVK
+2729 LNRVK
-2734 RVFRVSKLTSKIFK
+2734 SVFRISKLTSKIFK
-2748 QEEDKKTLFI
+2748 QEKDKKTLFI
-2758 NVGSPASS
+2758 NVGSPTSS

-2830 FRAFNETKSDTPPVL
+2830 CRAFNETKSDTPPVL

-2859 PNTGDPQAWG
+2859 PNTGNPQAWG

-2986 LKDNPTDADEV
+2986 LKDNPTEADQV

-3099 ASTEDAS
+3099 ASTEDAN

-3188 VILRDDQLI
+3188 VILRDDQLM
-3197 QELKDEGLEGF
+3197 QELRDEGLEGF

-3308 EKGAEM
+3308 EKGVEM

-3363 GKEEANKEGTDI
+3363 SKEEENKEGTDI
-3375 EVVKEESK
+3375 EVVKEEGK
-3383 EENGEIEEKINTED
+3383 EENGEIEEKVNTED
-3397 ALSEDEKAEKE
+3397 ALSEEEKAEKAEKE
-3408 IQQYLNKTLEFHTS
+3408 IQQYLDKTLQFHTS
-3422 DGSVTISITK
+3422 DGLVTISITK

-3437 QYNIVGQQNG
+3437 QYNVVGQQNG
-3447 TSFIANG
+3447 TSFITNG

-3459 LDIVKYYKEQGPMHT
+3459 LDVVKYYKEQGPMHII

-3482 QNDMYTHVEEVNE
+3482 QNDMVTHVEEVNE
-3495 EGRFCGIRNKSPK
+3495 EGRFCDVGNKSSK
-3508 EDGEKPKPKQS
+3508 EGSEKPKTKQS

>member
-53 VWKKASN
+53 VWKTASS

-214 VLQNG
+214 VLWNG

-244 TNSLTDK
+244 TNSPTDK

-302 NSFLNNN
+302 NSFINNN

-495 ATTSAYNN
+495 ATTLAYNN

-509 GMNGT
+509 GTNGT

-768 AIDSDY
+768 AIDSNY

-810 VWEKGEDGKIHE
+810 VQEKGEDGKIHE
-822 VMATDKNGNVIME
+822 VMATDENGNVIME

-888 ATQMAAVRGVSVGLS
+888 ATQMAAVRGVSAGLS
-903 EIGKLI
+903 KIGQLI

-1168 VKKINTYDAIQ
+1168 VKNINTYDAIQ

-1213 APTSEQVLQ
+1213 APTSEQVLW
-1222 QRVKNNSI
+1222 QRIKNNSI

-1335 IGKNLTT
+1335 IGKNLTI

-1390 FAKKLGKALEGR
+1390 FAKKLGKVLEGR

-1444 EAPLQGNVNDQLTFA
+1444 EEPLQGNVNDQLTFA

-1484 PAAEAYRN
+1484 PAAETYRN

-1548 LFNDAADSSGNI
+1548 LFNDAADSSGDI

-1569 NDTID
+1569 NDTIN

-1581 IEDPNNPGVIIK
+1581 VEDPNNPGVIIE
-1593 GSNSDELGRRLSVIN
+1593 GSNSDELDRRLSVIN

-1662 VDELQSKK
+1662 VEELQSKK
-1670 KEIQKQLDEFKEKLE
+1670 KEIQKQLDEFKNKLE

-1705 YDENRSRK
+1705 YDVNRSK
-1713 RLGELESKIS
+1713 ERLGELESKIS

-1871 ILVGNK
+1871 ILARS
-1877 VNGNQ
+1877 
-1882 NNNLEV
+1882 
-1888 VKNEDG
+1888 
-1894 TIDFYTIKKGKRVRI
+1894 KK
-1909 YTGLD
+1909 
-1914 VTLTDAELEDNGL
+1914 A
-1927 FDEDPEHPE
+1927 
-1936 IRPDVFGVRVSK
+1936 
-1948 FRGINFRGQ
+1948 
-1957 YAYDIFYKGH
+1957 
-1967 RDDGSVFT
+1967 
-1975 EKASIKTDRPLH
+1975 
-1987 KIEEG
+1987 EEG

-2038 SYSSGA
+2038 SYSSEA
-2044 IAKQVQALE
+2044 IAKQVQVLE

-2132 LYRNKIQEINDSL
+2132 LYRNKIQEIDDSL
-2145 PSDEEISDEEKVDM
+2145 PSEGEVSDEEKVDM

-2208 PQKITTEEKIA
+2208 PQEITTEEKIA

-2360 NNEKQFKTYQAQI
+2360 NSEKQFKTYQAQI

-2465 SMSDVIDAKMAAI
+2465 SMSDVIDDKMAAI
-2478 QGEYNLPNNSMV
+2478 QGKYNLPNNSMV

-2580 YNTQVQQQLIDQVPK
+2580 YNAQVQQQLIDQVPK

-2625 QTVQK
+2625 QTIQK

-2674 ESNDVWIP
+2674 ESNDVWVP

-2758 NVGSPASS
+2758 NVGSPTSS

-2869 AINGFSDFHTR
+2869 VINGFSDFHTR

-2920 VGTEVTFDLNDVAED
+2920 IGTEVTFDLNDVAED

-3078 PSSHKKTAINE
+3078 PSSHRKTAINE

-3188 VILRDDQLI
+3188 VILRDDQLM

-3233 TGDTIDPKN
+3233 TKDTIDPKN

-3308 EKGAEM
+3308 EKGVEM

-3375 EVVKEESK
+3375 EVVQEEGR
-3383 EENGEIEEKINTED
+3383 EENEEIEEKVNTED
-3397 ALSEDEKAEKE
+3397 ILSKYEKAEKE
-3408 IQQYLNKTLEFHTS
+3408 IQQYLNKTLQFHTS
-3422 DGSVTISITK
+3422 NGLVMVSVTKNSK
-3432 DNENN
+3432 DNRYAMTVEGKVEN
-3437 QYNIVGQQNG
+3437 YDVFGWSAFDCLYIIG
-3447 TSFIANG
+3447 T
-3454 KASNC
+3454 
-3459 LDIVKYYKEQGPMHT
+3459 YKKENPMHII
-3474 NTETKVEK
+3474 NTETNVEE
-3482 QNDMYTHVEEVNE
+3482 QNDMDTHVEEVNE

>member
-113 NKRDQYDLILND
+113 NKRDQYDLILNG
-125 LNLDFDQELDKAK
+125 LNIDFDQELDKAK

-160 GKKDFGDKP
+160 GKKNFGDKP

-446 LELKEIY
+446 LKLKKIY

-509 GMNGT
+509 GTNGT

-768 AIDSDY
+768 AIDSNY

-822 VMATDKNGNVIME
+822 VMATDENGNVIME

-883 DVAAV
+883 DVVAV

-903 EIGKLI
+903 KIGQLV

-1011 RGNMSDTQYQEYIN
+1011 RGNMSDTQYQKYIN

-1075 KEYVRQRILQNKKYI
+1075 IKYVRQRMLQNKKYI

-1189 KDVSRSIKDIK
+1189 KDTSRSIKDIK

-1213 APTSEQVLQ
+1213 APTSEQVLW
-1222 QRVKNNSI
+1222 QRIKNNSI

-1241 AVGFDKGLYDNYINN
+1241 AVGFDKGLYNNYINN

-1278 QYGYLDKYFGKNF
+1278 QHGYLDKYFGKNF

-1548 LFNDAADSSGNI
+1548 LFNDAADSSGDI
-1560 SAEEQIDVV
+1560 SAEKQIEVV

-1574 LIRDSED
+1574 LIRDSD
-1581 IEDPNNPGVIIK
+1581 DVEDPNNPGVIIK

-1705 YDENRSRK
+1705 YDINRSK
-1713 RLGELESKIS
+1713 ERLGELESKIS

-1809 ELHDKIECLN
+1809 ELHNKIECLN

-1871 ILVGNK
+1871 ILARS
-1877 VNGNQ
+1877 
-1882 NNNLEV
+1882 
-1888 VKNEDG
+1888 
-1894 TIDFYTIKKGKRVRI
+1894 KK
-1909 YTGLD
+1909 
-1914 VTLTDAELEDNGL
+1914 A
-1927 FDEDPEHPE
+1927 
-1936 IRPDVFGVRVSK
+1936 
-1948 FRGINFRGQ
+1948 
-1957 YAYDIFYKGH
+1957 
-1967 RDDGSVFT
+1967 
-1975 EKASIKTDRPLH
+1975 
-1987 KIEEG
+1987 EEG

-2038 SYSSGA
+2038 SYSSEA

-2208 PQKITTEEKIA
+2208 PQEITTEEKIA

-2236 GIDNDQ
+2236 GIDNDK

-2465 SMSDVIDAKMAAI
+2465 SMSDVIDDKMAAI
-2478 QGEYNLPNNSMV
+2478 QGKYNLPNNSMV

-2580 YNTQVQQQLIDQVPK
+2580 YNAQVQQQLIDQVPK

-2630 HYQIIGFLPANST
+2630 HYQIIGFLPANTT

-2674 ESNDVWIP
+2674 ESNDVWVP

-2758 NVGSPASS
+2758 NVGSPTSP

-2859 PNTGDPQAWG
+2859 PNTGNPQAWG

-2920 VGTEVTFDLNDVAED
+2920 VGTEVIFDLNDVAED

-3078 PSSHKKTAINE
+3078 PSSHRKTAINE

-3106 KVVEGKERSMHT
+3106 KIVEGKERSMHT

-3188 VILRDDQLI
+3188 VILRDDQLM

-3383 EENGEIEEKINTED
+3383 EENGEIEERINTED
-3397 ALSEDEKAEKE
+3397 ALSEDEEAEKE
-3408 IQQYLNKTLEFHTS
+3408 IQQYLNKTLEFHTP
-3422 DGSVTISITK
+3422 DKLVTVSITK
-3432 DNENN
+3432 DSNSNRYRIIIQDGVEEING
-3437 QYNIVGQQNG
+3437 VGQ
-3447 TSFIANG
+3447 S
-3454 KASNC
+3454 ASDC
-3459 LDIVKYYKEQGPMHT
+3459 LYIIKSYKDEGPI
-3474 NTETKVEK
+3474 NIIDTETKVEK
-3482 QNDMYTHVEEVNE
+3482 QNNMYTHVEEVNE
-3495 EGRFCGIRNKSPK
+3495 EGRFCGIGNKSPK

>member
-16 QLMSESFTGWKNF
+16 QLMSDSFTGWKKFNDIF
-29 KDNLKGDPRK
+29 TGDPRK
-39 KLKEIVERGKNIQQ
+39 KLKEAVEEGRRAKHI
-53 VWKKASN
+53 WKMASD
-60 IKDQNL
+60 IKDKNL
-66 RNTFLNNPINQLQ
+66 RIKFLNDPMNQLWLGKK
-79 FSRENTTQN
+79 NTTQN

-151 RAELDDWFG
+151 RGELDDWFG
-160 GKKDFGDKP
+160 GKKEFGDTL
-169 REEEGEIEIYPGIYL
+169 REGEVQILPDIHPNIYL
-184 WNGRAFIGSYRTPIG
+184 WHGKAFVGNYRTPIG
-199 ETGVEVTDEKGNKKV
+199 PEGIRVVGNDGTKYQVT
-214 VLQNG
+214 QNG
-219 TILHKGLTLDSAI
+219 NIFSKE
-232 DAGKKYLQSIIP
+232 AGQPDEVDKYGNYVGYHYDGKLNNQIAKELNVR
-244 TNSLTDK
+244 TNS
-251 YILNTY
+251 
-257 GAGNEIY
+257 
-264 DFIKSGLIYDTE
+264 FQ
-276 ANEEVEKR
+276 
-284 VAEKYK
+284 
-290 EIAKKVPKITTE
+290 
-302 NSFLNNN
+302 NNK
-309 MYGNI
+309 YGNI
-314 TRNRVQEW
+314 TEDRVGEW
-322 ANYVKNTV
+322 VNYVKNTI

-362 DNIVANSPY
+362 DNIVDNSPY

-431 QEQYDKQLEGLNNSF
+431 QEEYDKQLEGLNNSF

-482 NVTQTSIM
+482 NVTQTSVM

-495 ATTSAYNN
+495 AATSAYNN
-503 SEIKQF
+503 SDIKQF
-509 GMNGT
+509 NENGISG
-514 MQFLGYVVDQLTGQG
+514 LLKHAIGRLVG
-529 ESTEKKIRKLRKD
+529 TEKSFEEKQRERGKD

-548 SNSLFYRNP
+548 SDSFLYGNP
-557 GSIAIDDIEAL
+557 GSIAVDDIEAL

-609 GYESDSDDTLHEV
+609 GFESDSDDTLHEV

-671 ADLQKYNY
+671 ADIQKYNY
-679 DSQDFIEKVGTKVYS
+679 DSQDFVEKVGTKIYS
-694 WGTTI
+694 FGTTI

-768 AIDSDY
+768 AIDSNY

-810 VWEKGEDGKIHE
+810 VQEKGEDGKMHE
-822 VMATDKNGNVIME
+822 VMATDENGNVIME
-835 DDNETLDALTSGQM
+835 EDTETLDALTSGQM

-903 EIGKLI
+903 KIGQLI

-969 QEHLQDAQ
+969 QGHLQDAY

-1044 GTEFLIDKSLE
+1044 GTEFLIDKTLE

-1189 KDVSRSIKDIK
+1189 KDASRSIKDIK
-1200 VDKNGIIKDINPN
+1200 VDKNGTIKYINPN
-1213 APTSEQVLQ
+1213 APTSEQVLW
-1222 QRVKNNSI
+1222 QRIKNNSI

-1263 PSNVLASLGPITAQS
+1263 PSNVLATLGPITAQS
-1278 QYGYLDKYFGKNF
+1278 QHGYLEEYLGDFG
-1291 TSNFKAGL
+1291 AGL

-1472 ADTGKKINNGRN
+1472 ADTGEKINNGRN

-1492 YVKSKADRKE
+1492 YVKSKAGRKE

-1548 LFNDAADSSGNI
+1548 LFNDAADSSGDI
-1560 SAEEQIDVV
+1560 STEEQIDVV
-1569 NDTID
+1569 NDTIN

-1581 IEDPNNPGVIIK
+1581 VEDPNNPGVITE
-1593 GSNSDELGRRLSVIN
+1593 GSNSDELDRRLSVIN

-1620 IKLYR
+1620 IRLYR

-1662 VDELQSKK
+1662 VEELQSKK

-1723 GILTLIQ
+1723 GILTSIQ

-1745 ELKLKGKKDSWNYNY
+1745 ELKLKGKKGSWNYNY

-1809 ELHDKIECLN
+1809 ELHNKIECLN

-1871 ILVGNK
+1871 ILAGNK
-1877 VNGNQ
+1877 
-1882 NNNLEV
+1882 
-1888 VKNEDG
+1888 
-1894 TIDFYTIKKGKRVRI
+1894 
-1909 YTGLD
+1909 
-1914 VTLTDAELEDNGL
+1914 
-1927 FDEDPEHPE
+1927 
-1936 IRPDVFGVRVSK
+1936 
-1948 FRGINFRGQ
+1948 
-1957 YAYDIFYKGH
+1957 
-1967 RDDGSVFT
+1967 
-1975 EKASIKTDRPLH
+1975 KA
-1987 KIEEG
+1987 EEG

-2015 TPFMAFIQS
+2015 TPFMSFIQS

-2038 SYSSGA
+2038 SYSSEA

-2113 KLGFRNF
+2113 KLDFRNF

-2132 LYRNKIQEINDSL
+2132 LYRNKIQEIDDSL
-2145 PSDEEISDEEKVDM
+2145 PSEGEISDEEKDDM

-2208 PQKITTEEKIA
+2208 PQEVTTEEKIA

-2236 GIDNDQ
+2236 GINNDQ
-2242 LITTLFN
+2242 LITTVFN

-2311 MLGQLSITEENNRIA
+2311 MLGQLSITEESNRIA
-2326 RAISGEKQEKAEKEG
+2326 RAISGEKQEKAEKEE
-2341 EEIQENSDKVSR
+2341 EEIQENSNKISR

-2360 NNEKQFKTYQAQI
+2360 NSEKQFKTYQAQI

-2387 EDLKSKGTSAE
+2387 EDLKSKGTNAE

-2436 LINQLQTSDIQILR
+2436 LINQLQTSDIQRLR

-2465 SMSDVIDAKMAAI
+2465 SMSDVIDAKMAVI
-2478 QGEYNLPNNSMV
+2478 QGEYNLSNNSMV

-2497 MDITKQSVPIPITYD
+2497 MDITKQNVPIPITYD
-2512 RVLITPEQEQA
+2512 RVLVTPEQEQA

-2546 AEGTFMR
+2546 AEGTFMK

-2563 YLTTNHE
+2563 YLATNHE

-2580 YNTQVQQQLIDQVPK
+2580 YNAQVQQQLIDQVPK

-2614 SITINTVDEKG
+2614 GITINTVDEKG

-2663 SVERY
+2663 SVELY

-2674 ESNDVWIP
+2674 ESNDIWVP

-2711 PRDSQTTAMV
+2711 PRDSQITAMA
-2721 EHNNTKNI
+2721 EHNNTKDI

-2734 RVFRVSKLTSKIFK
+2734 RTFRLTKLSSKVFK

-2758 NVGSPASS
+2758 NVGSPTST

-2778 VINSNNNSFQEVK
+2778 VINSNNDSFQEVK

-2830 FRAFNETKSDTPPVL
+2830 CRAFNESKSNTPPVL
-2845 IDSTILTRL
+2845 IDSAILTQL

-2859 PNTGDPQAWG
+2859 PNTRNPQAWG
-2869 AINGFSDFHTR
+2869 AISGFSDFHTR
-2880 QGQGLNLS
+2880 QNQNQGLNLS

-2911 LSEPNNEKV
+2911 LSESNNEKV
-2920 VGTEVTFDLNDVAED
+2920 LGTEVTFDLNDVTED
-2935 GYSFV
+2935 GQSFV

-2969 KDNINTI
+2969 KGNINTI

-2986 LKDNPTDADEV
+2986 LKDNPTEADQV

-3004 DGIYTISEYTSS
+3004 DGIYTIPEYTSS

-3048 SIKGKPLQE
+3048 SIKGRPLQE
-3057 NIANQITAAIN
+3057 NISNQITAAIN

-3099 ASTEDAS
+3099 ASTEDAN

-3129 DMVKKIASGIGCKY
+3129 DMVKKIASGISCKY

-3188 VILRDDQLI
+3188 VILRDDQLM

-3308 EKGAEM
+3308 EKGVEM

-3363 GKEEANKEGTDI
+3363 DKEEANKEETDI
-3375 EVVKEESK
+3375 EVVKEEGK
-3383 EENGEIEEKINTED
+3383 EENKEIGENVNTED
-3397 ALSEDEKAEKE
+3397 KLSEEEKAEKAEEE
-3408 IQQYLNKTLEFHTS
+3408 IQQYLNKTLEFYTS
-3422 DGSVTISITK
+3422 DRSVTISITK

-3437 QYNIVGQQNG
+3437 QYNVVGQQNG
-3447 TSFIANG
+3447 TSFITNG

-3459 LDIVKYYKEQGPMHT
+3459 LDIVKYYKKQYPMHT
-3474 NTETKVEK
+3474 IKTETKVEK
-3482 QNDMYTHVEEVNE
+3482 QNDMNTHVEEVNE
-3495 EGRFCGIRNKSPK
+3495 EGRFCGIGNKSPK
-3508 EDGEKPKPKQS
+3508 EGSEKPKPKQS
-3519 EEDQNIDNLRNDARL
+3519 EEDQNIDKLRNDARL

>member
-16 QLMSESFTGWKNF
+16 QLMSDSFTGWKNF

-39 KLKEIVERGKNIQQ
+39 KLKEILERGKNIQQ

-88 LVEDPFNPRYQ
+88 LIENINNPRYQ

-113 NKRDQYDLILND
+113 NKRNQYDLILND
-125 LNLDFDQELDKAK
+125 LNLDFDQELNKAK

-151 RAELDDWFG
+151 RGELDDWFG
-160 GKKDFGDKP
+160 GKKEFGDKP

-184 WNGRAFIGSYRTPIG
+184 WNGRAFIGNYRTPIG
-199 ETGVEVTDEKGNKKV
+199 ETGVEVTDEDGNKKV

-244 TNSLTDK
+244 TSSPTDMFISNK
-251 YILNTY
+251 Y
-257 GAGNEIY
+257 GAASEVY
-264 DFIKSGLIYDTE
+264 DFVKSGLIYDTE

-284 VAEKYK
+284 VAETYK
-290 EIAKKVPKITTE
+290 NIGKKVPKITTE
-302 NSFLNNN
+302 NSFLNDN

-376 EQNGIDYNAKTLNVM
+376 EQNGLDYNTKTLNVM

-431 QEQYDKQLEGLNNSF
+431 QEQYDKQLEDLNNSF
-446 LELKEIY
+446 LELKKIY

-503 SEIKQF
+503 SEIQQF
-509 GMNGT
+509 GTNGT
-514 MQFLGYVVDQLTGQG
+514 MQFLGHVVDQLTGHG
-529 ESTEKKIRKLRKD
+529 ESTEKKFRKLRKD

-548 SNSLFYRNP
+548 SNSLFYGDP

-576 INLANS
+576 IILANS

-595 ELSARGDYLAKSMP
+595 ELSARGDYLAKSTP

-671 ADLQKYNY
+671 ADIQKYNY

-768 AIDSDY
+768 AIDSNY

-810 VWEKGEDGKIHE
+810 VYEKGEDGKIHE
-822 VMATDKNGNVIME
+822 VMATDENGNVIME

-903 EIGKLI
+903 KIGQLI

-969 QEHLQDAQ
+969 QGHLQDAY

-1044 GTEFLIDKSLE
+1044 GTEFLIDKTLE

-1168 VKKINTYDAIQ
+1168 VKKVNTYDAIQ

-1189 KDVSRSIKDIK
+1189 KDASRSIKDIK
-1200 VDKNGIIKDINPN
+1200 VDKNGIIKEINPN
-1213 APTSEQVLQ
+1213 APTSEQVLW
-1222 QRVKNNSI
+1222 QRIKNNSI

-1241 AVGFDKGLYDNYINN
+1241 AVGFDEGLYNNYINN

-1263 PSNVLASLGPITAQS
+1263 PSNVLATLGPITAQS
-1278 QYGYLDKYFGKNF
+1278 QHGYLEGYLGDFG
-1291 TSNFKAGL
+1291 AGL

-1369 FFNKSTRLTRQLDA
+1369 FFNRSTNITRQLDA
-1383 QAKMKSE
+1383 QARMKSE

-1492 YVKSKADRKE
+1492 YVKSKAGRKE
-1502 ITKERLLKVLTT
+1502 ITKERLLEVLTT

-1548 LFNDAADSSGNI
+1548 LFNDAADSSGDI

-1569 NDTID
+1569 NDTIN

-1581 IEDPNNPGVIIK
+1581 VEDPNNPGVITE
-1593 GSNSDELGRRLSVIN
+1593 GSNSDELDRRLSVIN

-1662 VDELQSKK
+1662 VEELQSRK
-1670 KEIQKQLDEFKEKLE
+1670 KEIQKQLDEFKQKLE

-1723 GILTLIQ
+1723 GILTSIQ

-1745 ELKLKGKKDSWNYNY
+1745 ELKLKGKKGSWNYNY

-1853 YQEVHDVL
+1853 YQQVHDVL

-1871 ILVGNK
+1871 ILARG
-1877 VNGNQ
+1877 
-1882 NNNLEV
+1882 
-1888 VKNEDG
+1888 
-1894 TIDFYTIKKGKRVRI
+1894 KK
-1909 YTGLD
+1909 
-1914 VTLTDAELEDNGL
+1914 A
-1927 FDEDPEHPE
+1927 
-1936 IRPDVFGVRVSK
+1936 
-1948 FRGINFRGQ
+1948 
-1957 YAYDIFYKGH
+1957 
-1967 RDDGSVFT
+1967 
-1975 EKASIKTDRPLH
+1975 
-1987 KIEEG
+1987 EEG

-2015 TPFMAFIQS
+2015 TPFMSFIQS

-2038 SYSSGA
+2038 SYSSEA

-2098 DLAAVARQESLVSLY
+2098 NLAAVARQESLVSLY
-2113 KLGFRNF
+2113 KLEFRNF
-2120 ADTAKSYQEFIA
+2120 ADTAKSYQEFIT
-2132 LYRNKIQEINDSL
+2132 LYRNKIQEIDDSL
-2145 PSDEEISDEEKVDM
+2145 PSEGEISDKEKVDM

-2173 VKNNEFFKE
+2173 LKNNEFFKE

-2202 METIQN
+2202 IETIQN
-2208 PQKITTEEKIA
+2208 PQEITTEEKIA

-2286 QSVIQGNDTNT
+2286 QSVIQGNNTNT

-2311 MLGQLSITEENNRIA
+2311 MLGQLSITEESNRIA
-2326 RAISGEKQEKAEKEG
+2326 RAISGEKQETAEKE
-2341 EEIQENSDKVSR
+2341 EKEIQENSDKISR

-2387 EDLKSKGTSAE
+2387 NDLQSKGTNAE
-2398 TTAQI
+2398 TAVQI

-2423 LGRTTSEESIKKM
+2423 LSRTTSEESIKKM

-2459 EYQENS
+2459 EYQENF
-2465 SMSDVIDAKMAAI
+2465 SMYDVINAKMTAI
-2478 QGEYNLPNNSMV
+2478 QGKHNLSNNSMV
-2490 LKFLSSL
+2490 LRFLSSL

-2512 RVLITPEQEQA
+2512 RVLVTPEQEQA
-2523 ERNTPLKSE
+2523 ERNTPSKSE

-2546 AEGTFMR
+2546 TEGTFMK

-2563 YLTTNHE
+2563 YLATNHE
-2570 SLQGK
+2570 SLQDK

-2580 YNTQVQQQLIDQVPK
+2580 YNAQVQQQLIDQVPK

-2648 KNKNSAVVARKNIDQ
+2648 RNKNSAVVARKNIDQ

-2674 ESNDVWIP
+2674 ESNDVWVP

-2721 EHNNTKNI
+2721 EHDNTKKI

-2734 RVFRVSKLTSKIFK
+2734 RTFRLTKLSSKVFK

-2758 NVGSPASS
+2758 NVGSPTST

-2778 VINSNNNSFQEVK
+2778 VINSNNDSFYEVK

-2830 FRAFNETKSDTPPVL
+2830 SRAFNESKSNTPPVL
-2845 IDSTILTRL
+2845 INSAILTQL

-2859 PNTGDPQAWG
+2859 PNTRNPQAWG
-2869 AINGFSDFHTR
+2869 AISGFSDFHTR
-2880 QGQGLNLS
+2880 QNQNQGLNLS

-2911 LSEPNNEKV
+2911 LSESNNEKV
-2920 VGTEVTFDLNDVAED
+2920 LGTEVTFDLDDVTED

-2945 EVEEGVNKIIAD
+2945 EVEEGVNKTIAD

-2986 LKDNPTDADEV
+2986 LKDNPTDADGV
-2997 NMEQTFK
+2997 NIEQTFK
-3004 DGIYTISEYTSS
+3004 DGIYTIPEYTSS

-3057 NIANQITAAIN
+3057 NISNQITAAIN

-3078 PSSHKKTAINE
+3078 PSSHRKTAINE

-3099 ASTEDAS
+3099 ASTEDAN

-3129 DMVKKIASGIGCKY
+3129 DMVKKIASGIRCEY

-3188 VILRDDQLI
+3188 VILRDDQLM

-3263 YKNSRSEP
+3263 YKNSRSKP

-3288 TANKGNITYSKEFN
+3288 TANKGNITYRKEFN
-3302 IEEYTD
+3302 IEEYTT

-3342 SDKVAE
+3342 SDEVAE
-3348 EDLQGIRQAYKEFLK
+3348 KDLQGIRQAYKEFLK
-3363 GKEEANKEGTDI
+3363 SKEEENKEGTDI
-3375 EVVKEESK
+3375 EVMQKEGR
-3383 EENGEIEEKINTED
+3383 EENEEIEEKINTED
-3397 ALSEDEKAEKE
+3397 KLSEEEKVEKAEEE
-3408 IQQYLNKTLEFHTS
+3408 IQQYLNKTLEFHKS

-3447 TSFIANG
+3447 TSFITNG

-3459 LDIVKYYKEQGPMHT
+3459 LDIVKYYKEQYPMHT
-3474 NTETKVEK
+3474 INTETKVEK

-3495 EGRFCGIRNKSPK
+3495 EGRFCGIGNKSPK
-3508 EDGEKPKPKQS
+3508 EGSEKPKPKQS
-3519 EEDQNIDNLRNDARL
+3519 EEDQNIDKLRNDARL

>member
-466 SNYIDNQL
+466 SNYIDNQI

-509 GMNGT
+509 GTNGT

-529 ESTEKKIRKLRKD
+529 ESTEKKFRKLRKD

-768 AIDSDY
+768 AIDSNY

-822 VMATDKNGNVIME
+822 VMATDENGNVIME

-883 DVAAV
+883 DVVAV

-903 EIGKLI
+903 KIGQLV

-1075 KEYVRQRILQNKKYI
+1075 IKYVRQRMLQNKKYI

-1213 APTSEQVLQ
+1213 APTSEQVLW
-1222 QRVKNNSI
+1222 QRIKNNSI

-1278 QYGYLDKYFGKNF
+1278 QHGYLEEYLGAFG
-1291 TSNFKAGL
+1291 AGL

-1352 ITNMKIQSEVT
+1352 ITNMKWQSEYT

-1548 LFNDAADSSGNI
+1548 LFNDAADSSGDI

-1569 NDTID
+1569 NDTIN

-1581 IEDPNNPGVIIK
+1581 VEDPNNPGVIIE

-1636 EAFSSDPVLLR
+1636 ETFSSDPVLLR

-1705 YDENRSRK
+1705 YDINRSK
-1713 RLGELESKIS
+1713 ERLGELESKIS

-1871 ILVGNK
+1871 ILARS
-1877 VNGNQ
+1877 
-1882 NNNLEV
+1882 
-1888 VKNEDG
+1888 
-1894 TIDFYTIKKGKRVRI
+1894 KK
-1909 YTGLD
+1909 
-1914 VTLTDAELEDNGL
+1914 A
-1927 FDEDPEHPE
+1927 
-1936 IRPDVFGVRVSK
+1936 
-1948 FRGINFRGQ
+1948 
-1957 YAYDIFYKGH
+1957 
-1967 RDDGSVFT
+1967 
-1975 EKASIKTDRPLH
+1975 
-1987 KIEEG
+1987 EEG

-2038 SYSSGA
+2038 SYSSEA

-2083 EDSIIHLLNNYNELN
+2083 EDSIIHLLNNYNKLN

-2132 LYRNKIQEINDSL
+2132 LYRNKIQEIDDSL

-2208 PQKITTEEKIA
+2208 PQEITTEEKIA

-2236 GIDNDQ
+2236 GIDNDK

-2523 ERNTPLKSE
+2523 EKNTPLKSE

-2580 YNTQVQQQLIDQVPK
+2580 YNAQVQQQLIDQVPK

-2630 HYQIIGFLPANST
+2630 HYQIIGFLPANTT

-2648 KNKNSAVVARKNIDQ
+2648 RNKNSAVVARKNIDQ

-2674 ESNDVWIP
+2674 ESNDIWVP

-2758 NVGSPASS
+2758 NVGSPTSP

-2859 PNTGDPQAWG
+2859 PNTGNPQAWG

-3078 PSSHKKTAINE
+3078 PSSHRKTAINE

-3154 FSMLNNMITDGLET
+3154 FSMLNNMITEGLET

-3188 VILRDDQLI
+3188 VILRDDQLM

-3233 TGDTIDPKN
+3233 TEDTIDPKN

-3308 EKGAEM
+3308 EKGVEM

-3363 GKEEANKEGTDI
+3363 GKEEANKEGTGI
-3375 EVVKEESK
+3375 EVVKEEGK
-3383 EENGEIEEKINTED
+3383 EENEEIEERINTED

-3495 EGRFCGIRNKSPK
+3495 EGRFCGIGNKSPK

-3519 EEDQNIDNLRNDARL
+3519 KEDQNIDNLRNDARL

>member
-16 QLMSESFTGWKNF
+16 QLMAESFTGWKKFNDIF
-29 KDNLKGDPRK
+29 TGDPRK
-39 KLKEIVERGKNIQQ
+39 KLKEAVEEGRRAKHI
-53 VWKKASN
+53 WKMASD
-60 IKDQNL
+60 IKDKNL

-88 LVEDPFNPRYQ
+88 LIENLSNPRNR

-138 EYYKDKQGKDFLT
+138 KYYKDKQGKDFLT
-151 RAELDDWFG
+151 KGELDDWFG

-232 DAGKKYLQSIIP
+232 DAGKKYLQSIFPSNSP
-244 TNSLTDK
+244 TDI
-251 YILNTY
+251 YISNKY
-257 GAGNEIY
+257 GASNEIY
-264 DFIKSGLIYDTE
+264 DFIKSGFIYDTE

-376 EQNGIDYNAKTLNVM
+376 EQNGLDYNAKTLNVM

-431 QEQYDKQLEGLNNSF
+431 QEQYDKQLEDLNNSF

-466 SNYIDNQL
+466 SNYMDNQL

-503 SEIKQF
+503 SEIHQF
-509 GMNGT
+509 GTNGT
-514 MQFLGYVVDQLTGQG
+514 MQFLSYVVDQLTGQG
-529 ESTEKKIRKLRKD
+529 ESPEKKIRKLRKD

-609 GYESDSDDTLHEV
+609 GFESDSDDTLHEV

-671 ADLQKYNY
+671 ADIQKYNY

-768 AIDSDY
+768 AIDSNY

-810 VWEKGEDGKIHE
+810 VQEKGEDGKMHE
-822 VMATDKNGNVIME
+822 VMATDENGNVIME
-835 DDNETLDALTSGQM
+835 EDTETLDALTSGQM

-888 ATQMAAVRGVSVGLS
+888 ATQMVAVRGVSVGLS
-903 EIGKLI
+903 KIGQLI

-1044 GTEFLIDKSLE
+1044 GTEFLIDKTLE

-1189 KDVSRSIKDIK
+1189 KDASRSIKDIK
-1200 VDKNGIIKDINPN
+1200 VDKNGIIKYINPN
-1213 APTSEQVLQ
+1213 APTSEQVLW

-1263 PSNVLASLGPITAQS
+1263 PSSVLATLGPITAQS
-1278 QYGYLDKYFGKNF
+1278 QHGYLEEYLGAFG
-1291 TSNFKAGL
+1291 AGL

-1322 WITPQIQFGSKKY
+1322 WITPQIQFGSPKY

-1438 EAGITV
+1438 EAGITA

-1548 LFNDAADSSGNI
+1548 LFNYAADSSGDI

-1569 NDTID
+1569 NDTIN

-1581 IEDPNNPGVIIK
+1581 VEDPNNPGVTIK
-1593 GSNSDELGRRLSVIN
+1593 GSNSDELDRRLSVIN

-1670 KEIQKQLDEFKEKLE
+1670 KEIQKQLDEFKNKLE

-1705 YDENRSRK
+1705 YDVNRSK
-1713 RLGELESKIS
+1713 ERLGELESKIS

-1730 TNKTKEAELCNNIGE
+1730 TNKTKESELCNNIGE
-1745 ELKLKGKKDSWNYNY
+1745 ELKLKGKKGSWNYNY

-1809 ELHDKIECLN
+1809 ELHNKIECLN

-1871 ILVGNK
+1871 ILARS
-1877 VNGNQ
+1877 
-1882 NNNLEV
+1882 
-1888 VKNEDG
+1888 
-1894 TIDFYTIKKGKRVRI
+1894 KK
-1909 YTGLD
+1909 
-1914 VTLTDAELEDNGL
+1914 A
-1927 FDEDPEHPE
+1927 
-1936 IRPDVFGVRVSK
+1936 
-1948 FRGINFRGQ
+1948 
-1957 YAYDIFYKGH
+1957 
-1967 RDDGSVFT
+1967 
-1975 EKASIKTDRPLH
+1975 
-1987 KIEEG
+1987 EEG

-2024 LLFEHVQVNNFKAD
+2024 LLFEHVQVSNFKAD
-2038 SYSSGA
+2038 SYSSEA

-2098 DLAAVARQESLVSLY
+2098 NLAAIARQESLVSLY

-2132 LYRNKIQEINDSL
+2132 LYRNKIQEIDDSL
-2145 PSDEEISDEEKVDM
+2145 PSEGEVSNEEKVDM

-2208 PQKITTEEKIA
+2208 PQEITTEEKIA

-2311 MLGQLSITEENNRIA
+2311 MLGQLSITEESNRIA

-2360 NNEKQFKTYQAQI
+2360 NSEKQFKTYQAQI

-2512 RVLITPEQEQA
+2512 RVLVTPEQEQA

-2563 YLTTNHE
+2563 YLATNHE

-2580 YNTQVQQQLIDQVPK
+2580 YNAQVQQQLIDQVPK

-2630 HYQIIGFLPANST
+2630 HYQIIGFLPANTT

-2648 KNKNSAVVARKNIDQ
+2648 RNKNSAVVARKNIDQ

-2674 ESNDVWIP
+2674 ESNDVWVP

-2699 RRTTAINTNMQS
+2699 RRTTAINTSMQS
-2711 PRDSQTTAMV
+2711 SRDSQTTAMV
-2721 EHNNTKNI
+2721 EHDNTKKI
-2729 LDRVK
+2729 LNRVK
-2734 RVFRVSKLTSKIFK
+2734 SVFRISKLTSKVFK

-2758 NVGSPASS
+2758 NVGSPTSP

-2801 NTNAVINFN
+2801 NTNAIINFN

-2859 PNTGDPQAWG
+2859 PNTGNPQAWG
-2869 AINGFSDFHTR
+2869 AINGFSNFHTR
-2880 QGQGLNLS
+2880 QDQGLNLS

-2920 VGTEVTFDLNDVAED
+2920 IGTEVTFDLNDVAED

-2986 LKDNPTDADEV
+2986 LKDNPTEADQV

-3068 RMLLRYTKEM
+3068 RMLLRYTQEM

-3188 VILRDDQLI
+3188 VILRDDQLM

-3342 SDKVAE
+3342 SDEVAE

-3375 EVVKEESK
+3375 EVVKEEGK
-3383 EENGEIEEKINTED
+3383 EENEEIEEKVNTED
-3397 ALSEDEKAEKE
+3397 TLSEEEKAEKAEKE

-3422 DGSVTISITK
+3422 DGLVTISITK

-3474 NTETKVEK
+3474 INTETKVEK
-3482 QNDMYTHVEEVNE
+3482 QNDMNTHVEEVNE
-3495 EGRFCGIRNKSPK
+3495 EGRFCDVGNKSQK
-3508 EDGEKPKPKQS
+3508 EGGEKPKPKQS
-3519 EEDQNIDNLRNDARL
+3519 EKDQNIDNLRNDARL

>member
-16 QLMSESFTGWKNF
+16 QLMSDSFTGWKNF

-39 KLKEIVERGKNIQQ
+39 KLKEILERGKNIQQ

-151 RAELDDWFG
+151 RGELDDWFG
-160 GKKDFGDKP
+160 GKKEFGDTL
-169 REEEGEIEIYPGIYL
+169 REGEVQILPDIHPNIYL
-184 WNGRAFIGSYRTPIG
+184 WHGKAFVGSYRTPIG
-199 ETGVEVTDEKGNKKV
+199 PEGIRVVGNDGTKYQVT
-214 VLQNG
+214 QNG
-219 TILHKGLTLDSAI
+219 NIFSKE
-232 DAGKKYLQSIIP
+232 AGQPDEVDKYGNYVGYHYDGKLNNQIAKELNVR
-244 TNSLTDK
+244 TNS
-251 YILNTY
+251 
-257 GAGNEIY
+257 
-264 DFIKSGLIYDTE
+264 FQ
-276 ANEEVEKR
+276 
-284 VAEKYK
+284 
-290 EIAKKVPKITTE
+290 
-302 NSFLNNN
+302 NNK
-309 MYGNI
+309 YGNI
-314 TRNRVQEW
+314 TEDRVGEW
-322 ANYVKNTV
+322 VNYVKNTI

-376 EQNGIDYNAKTLNVM
+376 EQNGLDYNAKTLNVM

-431 QEQYDKQLEGLNNSF
+431 QEEYDKQLEGLNNSF

-482 NVTQTSIM
+482 NVTQTSVM

-503 SEIKQF
+503 SDIKQF
-509 GMNGT
+509 NENGIWG
-514 MQFLGYVVDQLTGQG
+514 LLKHAIGRLVG
-529 ESTEKKIRKLRKD
+529 TEKSFEEKQRERGKD

-548 SNSLFYRNP
+548 SNSFLYGNP
-557 GSIAIDDIEAL
+557 GSIAVDDIEAL

-609 GYESDSDDTLHEV
+609 GFESDSDDTLHEV

-671 ADLQKYNY
+671 ADIQKYNY
-679 DSQDFIEKVGTKVYS
+679 DSQDFIEKLGTKIYS
-694 WGTTI
+694 FGTTI

-709 SWRTIVSGWKDL
+709 SWRTIVSGWNDL

-768 AIDSDY
+768 AIDSNY

-810 VWEKGEDGKIHE
+810 VWKKGEDGKIHE
-822 VMATDKNGNVIME
+822 VMATDENGNVIME
-835 DDNETLDALTSGQM
+835 EDTETLDALTSGQM

-903 EIGKLI
+903 KIGQLI

-969 QEHLQDAQ
+969 QGHLQDAQ

-1005 TNPNAI
+1005 INPNAI

-1044 GTEFLIDKSLE
+1044 GTEFLIDKTLE

-1075 KEYVRQRILQNKKYI
+1075 IKYVRQRMLQNKKYI

-1189 KDVSRSIKDIK
+1189 KDTSRSIKDIK
-1200 VDKNGIIKDINPN
+1200 VDKNGIIKGINPN
-1213 APTSEQVLQ
+1213 APTSEQVLW

-1241 AVGFDKGLYDNYINN
+1241 AVGFDEGLYNNYINN

-1263 PSNVLASLGPITAQS
+1263 PSNVLATLGPITAQS
-1278 QYGYLDKYFGKNF
+1278 KHGYLEEYLGDFG
-1291 TSNFKAGL
+1291 AGL

-1352 ITNMKIQSEVT
+1352 ITNMKWQSEYT

-1502 ITKERLLKVLTT
+1502 ITKERLLEVLTT

-1548 LFNDAADSSGNI
+1548 LFNDAADSSGDI
-1560 SAEEQIDVV
+1560 SAEKQIEVV

-1574 LIRDSED
+1574 LIRDSKD
-1581 IEDPNNPGVIIK
+1581 TEDPNNPGVIIE
-1593 GSNSDELGRRLSVIN
+1593 GSNSDELDRRLSVIN

-1662 VDELQSKK
+1662 VEELQSKK
-1670 KEIQKQLDEFKEKLE
+1670 KEIQKQLDEFKTKLE

-1705 YDENRSRK
+1705 YDINRSK
-1713 RLGELESKIS
+1713 ERLGELESKIS
-1723 GILTLIQ
+1723 GILTSIQ

-1809 ELHDKIECLN
+1809 ELHNKIECLN

-1871 ILVGNK
+1871 ILAK
-1877 VNGNQ
+1877 S
-1882 NNNLEV
+1882 
-1888 VKNEDG
+1888 
-1894 TIDFYTIKKGKRVRI
+1894 KK
-1909 YTGLD
+1909 
-1914 VTLTDAELEDNGL
+1914 A
-1927 FDEDPEHPE
+1927 
-1936 IRPDVFGVRVSK
+1936 
-1948 FRGINFRGQ
+1948 
-1957 YAYDIFYKGH
+1957 
-1967 RDDGSVFT
+1967 
-1975 EKASIKTDRPLH
+1975 
-1987 KIEEG
+1987 EEG

-2038 SYSSGA
+2038 SYSSEA

-2145 PSDEEISDEEKVDM
+2145 SSEEEISDEEKVEM

-2208 PQKITTEEKIA
+2208 PQEITTEEKIA

-2326 RAISGEKQEKAEKEG
+2326 RAISGEKQEKAEKE
-2341 EEIQENSDKVSR
+2341 EKEIQENSDKISR
-2353 EITPLSF
+2353 DITPLSL
-2360 NNEKQFKTYQAQI
+2360 NSEKQFKTYQAQI

-2387 EDLKSKGTSAE
+2387 EDLKSKGTNAE

-2465 SMSDVIDAKMAAI
+2465 SMSDVIDDKMAAI
-2478 QGEYNLPNNSMV
+2478 QGKYNLPNNSMV

-2512 RVLITPEQEQA
+2512 RVLITPEQEQT

-2553 NLVEQYSVDE
+2553 NLVEQHSVDE
-2563 YLTTNHE
+2563 YLATNHE

-2580 YNTQVQQQLIDQVPK
+2580 YNAQVQQQLIDQVPK

-2614 SITINTVDEKG
+2614 SIIINTVDEKG

-2648 KNKNSAVVARKNIDQ
+2648 RNKNSAVVARKNIDQ

-2674 ESNDVWIP
+2674 ESNDVWVP

-2734 RVFRVSKLTSKIFK
+2734 RTFRLTKLSSKIFK

-2758 NVGSPASS
+2758 NVGSPTSS

-2778 VINSNNNSFQEVK
+2778 VINSNNDSFQEVK

-2845 IDSTILTRL
+2845 IDSKILTRL

-2859 PNTGDPQAWG
+2859 PNTGNHQAWG
-2869 AINGFSDFHTR
+2869 TINGFSDFHTR
-2880 QGQGLNLS
+2880 QDQGLNLS

-2920 VGTEVTFDLNDVAED
+2920 IGTEVTFDLDDVAED

-2969 KDNINTI
+2969 KGNINTI

-2986 LKDNPTDADEV
+2986 LKDNPTDADGV
-2997 NMEQTFK
+2997 NIEQTFK
-3004 DGIYTISEYTSS
+3004 DGIYTIPEYTSS

-3023 IVDEGAQEEFDQKVQ
+3023 IVDEGAQEEFDQRVQ

-3048 SIKGKPLQE
+3048 SIKGRPLQE

-3188 VILRDDQLI
+3188 VILRDDQLM

-3233 TGDTIDPKN
+3233 TGDTVDPKN
-3242 VSTYVRQLNRYA
+3242 ISTYVRQLNRYA

-3288 TANKGNITYSKEFN
+3288 TANKGNITYNKEFN
-3302 IEEYTD
+3302 IEEYTT
-3308 EKGAEM
+3308 EKGVEM

-3348 EDLQGIRQAYKEFLK
+3348 EDLQGIRQAYKEFIK
-3363 GKEEANKEGTDI
+3363 SKEEENKEGTDI
-3375 EVVKEESK
+3375 EAVKEDGK
-3383 EENGEIEEKINTED
+3383 EENEEIEENVNTED
-3397 ALSEDEKAEKE
+3397 ALSEDKEAEKE
-3408 IQQYLNKTLEFHTS
+3408 IQQYLDKTLEFYTS
-3422 DGSVTISITK
+3422 NGLVTISITK
-3432 DNENN
+3432 DNKNN
-3437 QYNIVGQQNG
+3437 QYNVVGQQNG
-3447 TSFIANG
+3447 TSFITNG

-3459 LDIVKYYKEQGPMHT
+3459 LDIVKYYKEQGPMYT
-3474 NTETKVEK
+3474 ANTETKVEK
-3482 QNDMYTHVEEVNE
+3482 QNDMVTHVEEVNE
-3495 EGRFCGIRNKSPK
+3495 EGRFCDAGNKSPK
-3508 EDGEKPKPKQS
+3508 EGGEKPKPKQS

>member
-1 MNKLNQNIFSVPSTS
+1 MNKINQNIFSVPSTS
-16 QLMSESFTGWKNF
+16 QLMSDSFTGWKNF

-39 KLKEIVERGKNIQQ
+39 KLKEILERGKNIQQ

-88 LVEDPFNPRYQ
+88 LIENINNPRYQ

-138 EYYKDKQGKDFLT
+138 KYYKDKQGKDFLT

-232 DAGKKYLQSIIP
+232 DAGKKYLQSIFPSSSP
-244 TNSLTDK
+244 TDMFVSNK
-251 YILNTY
+251 Y
-257 GAGNEIY
+257 GASSEVY
-264 DFIKSGLIYDTE
+264 DFVKSGLIYDTE

-284 VAEKYK
+284 VAEIYK
-290 EIAKKVPKITTE
+290 NIGKKVPKITTK
-302 NSFLNNN
+302 NSFLNDN

-431 QEQYDKQLEGLNNSF
+431 QEQYDKQLEDLNNSF
-446 LELKEIY
+446 LELKKIY
-453 PDNKAVYNAFTNS
+453 PDNKAIYNAFTNS

-503 SEIKQF
+503 SEIQQF
-509 GMNGT
+509 GTNGT

-529 ESTEKKIRKLRKD
+529 ESTEKKFRKLRKD

-548 SNSLFYRNP
+548 SNSLFYGNP

-609 GYESDSDDTLHEV
+609 GFESDSDDTLHEV

-671 ADLQKYNY
+671 ADIQKYNY

-768 AIDSDY
+768 AIDSNY

-798 YKEAGIFLKPKM
+798 YKEAGIFLKPKI
-810 VWEKGEDGKIHE
+810 VYTKGEDGKMHE
-822 VMATDKNGNVIME
+822 VMATDENGNVIME
-835 DDNETLDALTSGQM
+835 EDTETLDALTSGQM

-903 EIGKLI
+903 KIGQLI

-1005 TNPNAI
+1005 TNPNAV

-1044 GTEFLIDKSLE
+1044 GTEFLIDKTLE

-1189 KDVSRSIKDIK
+1189 KDTSRSIKDIK

-1213 APTSEQVLQ
+1213 APTSEQVLW
-1222 QRVKNNSI
+1222 QRIKNNSI

-1263 PSNVLASLGPITAQS
+1263 PSNVLASLGPITYQS
-1278 QYGYLDKYFGKNF
+1278 KRGYLDKYFGENF

-1369 FFNKSTRLTRQLDA
+1369 FFNKSTNITRQLDA

-1502 ITKERLLKVLTT
+1502 ITKERLLKVLTA

-1548 LFNDAADSSGNI
+1548 LFNDAADSSGDI
-1560 SAEEQIDVV
+1560 SAEKQIEVV
-1569 NDTID
+1569 NDTIN

-1581 IEDPNNPGVIIK
+1581 VEDPNNPGVTIK
-1593 GSNSDELGRRLSVIN
+1593 GSNSDELDRRLSVIN

-1662 VDELQSKK
+1662 VEELQSRK

-1705 YDENRSRK
+1705 YDINRSK
-1713 RLGELESKIS
+1713 ERLGELESKIS

-1745 ELKLKGKKDSWNYNY
+1745 GLKLKGKKDSWNYNY

-1809 ELHDKIECLN
+1809 ELHNKIECLN

-1871 ILVGNK
+1871 ILARS
-1877 VNGNQ
+1877 
-1882 NNNLEV
+1882 
-1888 VKNEDG
+1888 
-1894 TIDFYTIKKGKRVRI
+1894 KK
-1909 YTGLD
+1909 
-1914 VTLTDAELEDNGL
+1914 A
-1927 FDEDPEHPE
+1927 
-1936 IRPDVFGVRVSK
+1936 
-1948 FRGINFRGQ
+1948 
-1957 YAYDIFYKGH
+1957 
-1967 RDDGSVFT
+1967 
-1975 EKASIKTDRPLH
+1975 
-1987 KIEEG
+1987 EEG

-2015 TPFMAFIQS
+2015 TPFMSFIQS

-2038 SYSSGA
+2038 SYSSEA

-2132 LYRNKIQEINDSL
+2132 LYRNKIQEIDDSL
-2145 PSDEEISDEEKVDM
+2145 PSEGEISDEEKVDM

-2208 PQKITTEEKIA
+2208 PQEITTEEKIA

-2236 GIDNDQ
+2236 GIDNNQ

-2272 LNTIEESVLQKTTE
+2272 LNTIEESILQKTTE

-2465 SMSDVIDAKMAAI
+2465 SMSDVIDDKMAAI
-2478 QGEYNLPNNSMV
+2478 QGKYNLPNNSMV

-2512 RVLITPEQEQA
+2512 RVLVTPEQEQA

-2553 NLVEQYSVDE
+2553 NLVEQYSVDQ

-2580 YNTQVQQQLIDQVPK
+2580 YNAQVQQQLIDQVPK

-2630 HYQIIGFLPANST
+2630 HYQIIGFLPANTT

-2648 KNKNSAVVARKNIDQ
+2648 RNKNSAVVARKNIDQ

-2674 ESNDVWIP
+2674 ESNDVWVP

-2711 PRDSQTTAMV
+2711 PKDSQTTAMV
-2721 EHNNTKNI
+2721 EHDNTKKI

-2734 RVFRVSKLTSKIFK
+2734 SVFRISKLTSKVFK

-2758 NVGSPASS
+2758 NVGSPTSP

-2854 INGIN
+2854 INGRN
-2859 PNTGDPQAWG
+2859 PNTGNPQAWG

-2920 VGTEVTFDLNDVAED
+2920 IGTEVTFDLDDVSED

-2969 KDNINTI
+2969 KGNINTI

-2986 LKDNPTDADEV
+2986 LKDNPTEADQV

-3023 IVDEGAQEEFDQKVQ
+3023 IVDEGAQEEFDQRVQ

-3197 QELKDEGLEGF
+3197 QELRDEGLEGF

-3308 EKGAEM
+3308 EKGVEM

-3363 GKEEANKEGTDI
+3363 DKEEANKEGTDI
-3375 EVVKEESK
+3375 EAVKEEGK
-3383 EENGEIEEKINTED
+3383 EENGEIEEKVNTED
-3397 ALSEDEKAEKE
+3397 TLSEEEKAEKAEKE
-3408 IQQYLNKTLEFHTS
+3408 IQQYLNKTLGFYTS
-3422 DGSVTISITK
+3422 DGLVTISITK

-3447 TSFIANG
+3447 ISFIANG

-3474 NTETKVEK
+3474 INTETKVEK

-3495 EGRFCGIRNKSPK
+3495 EGRFCDIKNKSPK
-3508 EDGEKPKPKQS
+3508 EGGEKPKPKQS
-3519 EEDQNIDNLRNDARL
+3519 EEDQNIDDLRNDARL

>member
-1 MNKLNQNIFSVPSTS
+1 MNKINQNIFSVPSTS
-16 QLMSESFTGWKNF
+16 ELMSNSFTGWKNF

-39 KLKEIVERGKNIQQ
+39 KLKEILERGKNIQQ
-53 VWKKASN
+53 VWKTASG

-88 LVEDPFNPRYQ
+88 LIENINNPRYQ

-113 NKRDQYDLILND
+113 NKRNQYDLILND
-125 LNLDFDQELDKAK
+125 LNLDFDQELNKAK

-151 RAELDDWFG
+151 RGELDDWFG
-160 GKKDFGDKP
+160 GKKEFGDKP

-184 WNGRAFIGSYRTPIG
+184 WNGRAFIGNYRTPIG
-199 ETGVEVTDEKGNKKV
+199 ETGVEVTDEDGNKKV

-244 TNSLTDK
+244 TSSPTDMFISNK
-251 YILNTY
+251 Y
-257 GAGNEIY
+257 GAASEVY
-264 DFIKSGLIYDTE
+264 DFVKSGLIYDTE

-284 VAEKYK
+284 VAETYK
-290 EIAKKVPKITTE
+290 NIGKKVPKITTK
-302 NSFLNNN
+302 NSFLNDN

-431 QEQYDKQLEGLNNSF
+431 QEQYDKQLEDLNNSF
-446 LELKEIY
+446 LELKKIY

-503 SEIKQF
+503 SEIQQF
-509 GMNGT
+509 GTNGT
-514 MQFLGYVVDQLTGQG
+514 MQFLGHVVDQLTGQG
-529 ESTEKKIRKLRKD
+529 ESTEKKFRKLRKD

-548 SNSLFYRNP
+548 SNSLFYGDP

-609 GYESDSDDTLHEV
+609 GFESDSDDTLHEV

-671 ADLQKYNY
+671 ADIQKYNY

-709 SWRTIVSGWKDL
+709 SWRTIVSGWNDL

-768 AIDSDY
+768 AIDSNY

-810 VWEKGEDGKIHE
+810 VQEKSEDGKIHE
-822 VMATDKNGNVIME
+822 VMATDENGNVIME
-835 DDNETLDALTSGQM
+835 EDTETLDALTSGQM

-883 DVAAV
+883 DVVAV

-903 EIGKLI
+903 KIGQLI

-969 QEHLQDAQ
+969 QGHLQDAQ
-977 SKIYSNVSEGVLA
+977 SKIYSNVSEGILA

-1044 GTEFLIDKSLE
+1044 GTEFLIDKTLE

-1158 AKGLDKVVGK
+1158 AKGLDKIVGK
-1168 VKKINTYDAIQ
+1168 VGKINTYDAIQ

-1189 KDVSRSIKDIK
+1189 KDASRSIKDIK
-1200 VDKNGIIKDINPN
+1200 VDKNGIIKEINPN
-1213 APTSEQVLQ
+1213 APTSEQVLW
-1222 QRVKNNSI
+1222 QRIKNNSI

-1241 AVGFDKGLYDNYINN
+1241 AVGFDEGLYNNYINN

-1263 PSNVLASLGPITAQS
+1263 PSNVLATLGPITAQS
-1278 QYGYLDKYFGKNF
+1278 QHGYLKEYLGNFG
-1291 TSNFKAGL
+1291 AGL

-1322 WITPQIQFGSKKY
+1322 WITPQIQFGSPKY

-1402 NISILSNISQLKKAI
+1402 HISILSNISQLKKAI

-1472 ADTGKKINNGRN
+1472 ADTGEKINNGRN

-1528 AKSVNEL
+1528 TKSVNEL

-1548 LFNDAADSSGNI
+1548 LFNDAADSSGDI
-1560 SAEEQIDVV
+1560 STEEQIDVV
-1569 NDTID
+1569 NDTIN

-1581 IEDPNNPGVIIK
+1581 VEDPNNPGVINE
-1593 GSNSDELGRRLSVIN
+1593 GSNSDELDRRLSVIN

-1723 GILTLIQ
+1723 GILTSIQ
-1730 TNKTKEAELCNNIGE
+1730 TNKTKEAELCNNIGK
-1745 ELKLKGKKDSWNYNY
+1745 ELKLKGKKGSWNYNY

-1809 ELHDKIECLN
+1809 ELHNKIECLN

-1871 ILVGNK
+1871 ILARS
-1877 VNGNQ
+1877 
-1882 NNNLEV
+1882 
-1888 VKNEDG
+1888 
-1894 TIDFYTIKKGKRVRI
+1894 KK
-1909 YTGLD
+1909 
-1914 VTLTDAELEDNGL
+1914 A
-1927 FDEDPEHPE
+1927 
-1936 IRPDVFGVRVSK
+1936 
-1948 FRGINFRGQ
+1948 
-1957 YAYDIFYKGH
+1957 
-1967 RDDGSVFT
+1967 
-1975 EKASIKTDRPLH
+1975 
-1987 KIEEG
+1987 EEG

-2015 TPFMAFIQS
+2015 TPFMSFIQS

-2038 SYSSGA
+2038 SYSSEA

-2098 DLAAVARQESLVSLY
+2098 DLAAVARQESLVSVY

-2132 LYRNKIQEINDSL
+2132 LYRNKIQEIDDSL
-2145 PSDEEISDEEKVDM
+2145 PSEGEISDEEKVKM

-2208 PQKITTEEKIA
+2208 PQEITTEEKIA

-2242 LITTLFN
+2242 LITTVFN

-2311 MLGQLSITEENNRIA
+2311 MLGQLSITEESNRIA

-2341 EEIQENSDKVSR
+2341 EEIQENSDKISR

-2360 NNEKQFKTYQAQI
+2360 NSEKQFKTYQAQI

-2387 EDLKSKGTSAE
+2387 NDLQSKGTNAE
-2398 TTAQI
+2398 TAVQI

-2423 LGRTTSEESIKKM
+2423 LSRTTSEESIKKM

-2459 EYQENS
+2459 EYQENF
-2465 SMSDVIDAKMAAI
+2465 SMYDVINAKMAAI
-2478 QGEYNLPNNSMV
+2478 QGEHNLSNNSMV
-2490 LKFLSSL
+2490 LRFLSSL

-2553 NLVEQYSVDE
+2553 NLVEQHSVDE
-2563 YLTTNHE
+2563 YLATNHE

-2580 YNTQVQQQLIDQVPK
+2580 YNAQVQQQLIDQVPK

-2630 HYQIIGFLPANST
+2630 HYQIIGFLPANSA

-2648 KNKNSAVVARKNIDQ
+2648 RNKNSAVVARKNIDQ
-2663 SVERY
+2663 SVEQY
-2668 QQKYQS
+2668 QQKYPS
-2674 ESNDVWIP
+2674 ESNDVWVP

-2721 EHNNTKNI
+2721 EHDNTKKI

-2734 RVFRVSKLTSKIFK
+2734 RTFRLTKLSSKVFK

-2758 NVGSPASS
+2758 NVGSPTST

-2778 VINSNNNSFQEVK
+2778 VINSNNDSFYEVK

-2830 FRAFNETKSDTPPVL
+2830 SRAFNESKSNTPPVL
-2845 IDSTILTRL
+2845 INSAILTQL

-2859 PNTGDPQAWG
+2859 PNTGKLQAWG
-2869 AINGFSDFHTR
+2869 AISGFSDFHTR
-2880 QGQGLNLS
+2880 QNQNQGLNLS

-2911 LSEPNNEKV
+2911 LSESNNEKV
-2920 VGTEVTFDLNDVAED
+2920 LGTEVTFDLNDVTED

-2945 EVEEGVNKIIAD
+2945 EVEEGINKTIAD

-2997 NMEQTFK
+2997 NIEQTFK
-3004 DGIYTISEYTSS
+3004 DGIYTIPEYTSS

-3023 IVDEGAQEEFDQKVQ
+3023 IVDEGAQEEFDQRVQ

-3048 SIKGKPLQE
+3048 SIKGRPLQE
-3057 NIANQITAAIN
+3057 NTANQITAAIN

-3129 DMVKKIASGIGCKY
+3129 DMVKKIASGIRCEY

-3188 VILRDDQLI
+3188 VILRDDQLM

-3302 IEEYTD
+3302 IEEYTT
-3308 EKGAEM
+3308 EKGVEM

-3342 SDKVAE
+3342 SDEVAE
-3348 EDLQGIRQAYKEFLK
+3348 EDLQGIRQAYKEFIK
-3363 GKEEANKEGTDI
+3363 GKEEANKERTDI
-3375 EVVKEESK
+3375 EVIKEEGK
-3383 EENGEIEEKINTED
+3383 EENEEIEEKVNTED
-3397 ALSEDEKAEKE
+3397 TLFEEEKAEKE

-3422 DGSVTISITK
+3422 DRSVTISITK

-3437 QYNIVGQQNG
+3437 QYNVVGQQNG
-3447 TSFIANG
+3447 TSFITNG

-3459 LDIVKYYKEQGPMHT
+3459 LDIVKYYKEQYPMHII

-3495 EGRFCGIRNKSPK
+3495 EGRFCGIENKSPK
-3508 EDGEKPKPKQS
+3508 EGGEKPKPKQS
-3519 EEDQNIDNLRNDARL
+3519 VEDQNIDKLRNDARL

>member
-1 MNKLNQNIFSVPSTS
+1 MNKINQNIFSVPSTS
-16 QLMSESFTGWKNF
+16 ELMSNSFTGWKNF

-39 KLKEIVERGKNIQQ
+39 KLKEILERGKNIQQ
-53 VWKKASN
+53 VWKTASG

-113 NKRDQYDLILND
+113 NKRNQYDLILND
-125 LNLDFDQELDKAK
+125 LNLDFDQELNKAK

-151 RAELDDWFG
+151 RGELDDWFG
-160 GKKDFGDKP
+160 GKKEFGDKP

-184 WNGRAFIGSYRTPIG
+184 WNGRAFIGNYRTPIG
-199 ETGVEVTDEKGNKKV
+199 ETGVEVTDEDGNKKV

-244 TNSLTDK
+244 TSSPTDMFISNK
-251 YILNTY
+251 Y
-257 GAGNEIY
+257 GAASEVY
-264 DFIKSGLIYDTE
+264 DFVKSGLIYDTE

-284 VAEKYK
+284 VAETYK
-290 EIAKKVPKITTE
+290 NIGKKVPKITTE
-302 NSFLNNN
+302 NSFLNDN

-376 EQNGIDYNAKTLNVM
+376 EQNGLDYNAKTLNVM

-431 QEQYDKQLEGLNNSF
+431 QEQYDKQLEDLNNSF
-446 LELKEIY
+446 LELKKIY

-503 SEIKQF
+503 SEIQQF
-509 GMNGT
+509 GTNGT
-514 MQFLGYVVDQLTGQG
+514 MQFLGHVVDQLTGQG
-529 ESTEKKIRKLRKD
+529 ESTEKKFRKLRKD

-548 SNSLFYRNP
+548 SNSLFYGDP

-582 EYEKI
+582 EYERI

-671 ADLQKYNY
+671 ADIQKYNY
-679 DSQDFIEKVGTKVYS
+679 DSQDFIEKVGTKIYS
-694 WGTTI
+694 FGTTI

-768 AIDSDY
+768 AIDSNY

-810 VWEKGEDGKIHE
+810 VYEKGEDGKMHE
-822 VMATDKNGNVIME
+822 VMATDENGNVIME

-903 EIGKLI
+903 KIGQLI

-923 NSSGVTRF
+923 NSSGATRF

-969 QEHLQDAQ
+969 QGHLQDAY

-1044 GTEFLIDKSLE
+1044 GTEFLIDKTLE

-1189 KDVSRSIKDIK
+1189 KDASRSIKDIK
-1200 VDKNGIIKDINPN
+1200 VDKNGTIKYINPN
-1213 APTSEQVLQ
+1213 APTSEQVLW
-1222 QRVKNNSI
+1222 QRIKNNSI

-1241 AVGFDKGLYDNYINN
+1241 AVGFDEGLYNNYINN

-1263 PSNVLASLGPITAQS
+1263 PSNVLATLGPITAQS
-1278 QYGYLDKYFGKNF
+1278 QHGYLEEYLGDFG
-1291 TSNFKAGL
+1291 AGL

-1369 FFNKSTRLTRQLDA
+1369 FFNRSTNITRQLDA

-1472 ADTGKKINNGRN
+1472 ADTGEKINNGRN

-1548 LFNDAADSSGNI
+1548 LFNDAADSSGDI

-1569 NDTID
+1569 NDTIN

-1581 IEDPNNPGVIIK
+1581 VEDPNNPGVIIE
-1593 GSNSDELGRRLSVIN
+1593 GSNNDELDRRLSVIN

-1662 VDELQSKK
+1662 VEELQSRK

-1705 YDENRSRK
+1705 YGINRSRK

-1723 GILTLIQ
+1723 GILTSIQ

-1766 KIINEQTEEFHKRQ
+1766 KIINEQTEEFHKKQ

-1809 ELHDKIECLN
+1809 ELHNKIECLN

-1871 ILVGNK
+1871 ILARNK
-1877 VNGNQ
+1877 
-1882 NNNLEV
+1882 
-1888 VKNEDG
+1888 
-1894 TIDFYTIKKGKRVRI
+1894 
-1909 YTGLD
+1909 
-1914 VTLTDAELEDNGL
+1914 
-1927 FDEDPEHPE
+1927 
-1936 IRPDVFGVRVSK
+1936 
-1948 FRGINFRGQ
+1948 
-1957 YAYDIFYKGH
+1957 
-1967 RDDGSVFT
+1967 
-1975 EKASIKTDRPLH
+1975 KA
-1987 KIEEG
+1987 EEG

-2015 TPFMAFIQS
+2015 TPFMSFIQS

-2038 SYSSGA
+2038 SYSSEA

-2113 KLGFRNF
+2113 KLDFRNF

-2132 LYRNKIQEINDSL
+2132 LYRNKIQEIDDSL
-2145 PSDEEISDEEKVDM
+2145 PSEGEISDEEKVDM
-2159 LQKIELQKRALDLA
+2159 LQKIELRKRALDLA

-2208 PQKITTEEKIA
+2208 PQEITTEEKIA

-2286 QSVIQGNDTNT
+2286 QSVIQGNDPNT

-2311 MLGQLSITEENNRIA
+2311 MLGQLSITEESNRIA

-2341 EEIQENSDKVSR
+2341 EEIQENSDKISR
-2353 EITPLSF
+2353 EITPLSL
-2360 NNEKQFKTYQAQI
+2360 NSEKQFKTYQAQI

-2387 EDLKSKGTSAE
+2387 NDLQSKGNNAE
-2398 TTAQI
+2398 TAVQI

-2423 LGRTTSEESIKKM
+2423 LSRTTSEESIKKM

-2459 EYQENS
+2459 EYQENF
-2465 SMSDVIDAKMAAI
+2465 SMYDVINAKMTAI
-2478 QGEYNLPNNSMV
+2478 QGEHNLSNNSMV
-2490 LKFLSSL
+2490 LRFLSSL

-2512 RVLITPEQEQA
+2512 RVLVTPEQEQA
-2523 ERNTPLKSE
+2523 ERNTSSKSE

-2553 NLVEQYSVDE
+2553 NLVEQHSVDE
-2563 YLTTNHE
+2563 YLATNHE

-2580 YNTQVQQQLIDQVPK
+2580 YNAQVQQQLIDQVPK

-2648 KNKNSAVVARKNIDQ
+2648 RNKNSAVVARKNIDQ
-2663 SVERY
+2663 SVEQY
-2668 QQKYQS
+2668 QQKYSS
-2674 ESNDVWIP
+2674 ESNDVWVP

-2721 EHNNTKNI
+2721 EHNNTKDI
-2729 LDRVK
+2729 LARVK
-2734 RVFRVSKLTSKIFK
+2734 RTFRLTKLSSKVFK

-2758 NVGSPASS
+2758 NVGSPTST

-2830 FRAFNETKSDTPPVL
+2830 CRAFNESKSNTPPVL
-2845 IDSTILTRL
+2845 INSAILTQL

-2859 PNTGDPQAWG
+2859 PNTGKLQAWG
-2869 AINGFSDFHTR
+2869 AISGFSDFHTR
-2880 QGQGLNLS
+2880 QNQNQGLNLS

-2911 LSEPNNEKV
+2911 LSESNNEKV
-2920 VGTEVTFDLNDVAED
+2920 LGTEVTFDLNDVAEN

-2945 EVEEGVNKIIAD
+2945 EVEEGINKTIAD

-2997 NMEQTFK
+2997 NIEQTFK
-3004 DGIYTISEYTSS
+3004 DGIYTIPEYTSS

-3057 NIANQITAAIN
+3057 NISNQITAAIN

-3106 KVVEGKERSMHT
+3106 KIVEGKERSMHT

-3188 VILRDDQLI
+3188 VILRDDQLM

-3288 TANKGNITYSKEFN
+3288 TANKGNITYRKEFN

-3308 EKGAEM
+3308 EKGVEM

-3342 SDKVAE
+3342 SDEVAE
-3348 EDLQGIRQAYKEFLK
+3348 KDLQGIRQAYKEFLK
-3363 GKEEANKEGTDI
+3363 SKEEENKEGTDI
-3375 EVVKEESK
+3375 EVIKEEGK
-3383 EENGEIEEKINTED
+3383 EENEEIGENVNTED
-3397 ALSEDEKAEKE
+3397 TLSEEEKAEKAEKE
-3408 IQQYLNKTLEFHTS
+3408 IQQYLNKTLEFYTS

-3437 QYNIVGQQNG
+3437 QYNVVGQQNG
-3447 TSFIANG
+3447 TSFITNG

-3459 LDIVKYYKEQGPMHT
+3459 LDIVKYYKGQYPMHT
-3474 NTETKVEK
+3474 IKTETKVEK
-3482 QNDMYTHVEEVNE
+3482 QNDMDTHVEEVNE
-3495 EGRFCGIRNKSPK
+3495 EGRFCGIGNKSPK
-3508 EDGEKPKPKQS
+3508 EGSEKPKPKQS
-3519 EEDQNIDNLRNDARL
+3519 EEDQNIDKLRNDARL